1 MFKDKVKVTVVALVM
16 VLLMVLSITTDLF
29 VGLADVFRAKAE
41 EATPTDATPV
51 TRDVTVYKELND
63 SDKDKNLAGAVIKV
77 FKDSACT
84 ESITEFVLSYDGK
97 SYGGDDRVVYKSL
110 EERANANASK
120 AIAKLQEDTYY
131 YQLDKKLFRSN
142 DDYSKTGY
150 DYNNTVGSFSIVA
163 GDGVQEIKLDNNM
176 FRPTEKVA
184 TPTDASSEVSTEV
197 TTEAVTEPD
206 TQVATTSDASSE
218 ETEATTQIA
227 TPTDSIPEVKP
238 VATLASVMRAAGAS
252 YWIYGDYS
260 GMSSGDYH
268 VSTDKD
274 NVPMSGNASR
284 VFCGTASKQGP
295 GKPYYGSSQGYTR
308 RVVNNSS
315 TVKVLSYYYD
325 VLAKQSDHSANW
337 QNHVTQTAHA
347 LSYINGYGASYKPS
361 WWSAAMARPVYS
373 MSETQIYVGSNTTT
387 SVVNYTSSEIHRG
400 NREASDGLHTL
411 YNVQWTAVKT
421 VSGTSLKNYFTVKV
435 PSNVRIYVKRNNGKW
450 GSATNTDV
458 NLYSGDKFFFTT
470 SKLTDRTTTIAN
482 SKAALTGFTAYAY
495 DPVNTKNQ
503 TMYGNGV
510 SETRSIQFSIPWKDV
525 YHKLTLDKLVC
536 VGGNYKV
543 DASTA
548 GTQYTVY
555 WVDKTTNSNRFGKIA
570 VFEIQTNGKG
580 KVKYLRQNN
589 YGTTFKPSGFGTYT
603 LDGLPTG
610 VYRIVETKTNDGFE
624 TAKPCRINFSNGAA
638 VDAEGNASGESKHF
652 EIAFKTN
659 DNVKNQV
666 ANFTSFEQKESG
678 DPLAIKIQKIDA
690 DTKETVG
697 LGSGSLAGAEFTIKY
712 YEDAEGVGTIGI
724 SVPTGT
730 PTARW
735 VIKTDEDGYASLAN
749 DEYIVS
755 KPSKLPDS
763 VKIVKGKYNI
773 CKPGTIV
780 ITESEAPKNY
790 NKFSKVTTQAGTST
804 DVDNV
809 VIRADY
815 NDKGEIKLY
824 SCKKDQSGKLV
835 KFGASMTG
843 SAIKIYEPVK
853 RYNLRLQKTD
863 GYEHPMANVAFV
875 ITCRETGE
883 SHVMLTDSDGILDTS
898 RVVTSGGK
906 FKVNANDDLY
916 EQALTDNSIIPEYVQ
931 TSVFFND
938 DSDVA
943 VTASRHSEGA
953 LYAGTYIIRELH
965 RQYVTVDGEKCKLSE
980 VYKIPAAIKVTVP
993 GTDNNAVGE
1002 HDTKDAGTMTNIR
1015 IPSISS
1021 VAMDADSAT
1030 KMSITSKD
1038 AKFRD
1043 IVTIHNPELDKTY
1056 TLMSIAVDTATGL
1069 AYVGADGQYV
1079 RTTEYLGKGSGL
1091 IGADVPLELTAN
1103 TTGTE
1108 VNQLTFF
1115 EYLVEGKTTNLVG
1128 VDSDGKPVEP
1138 AKCVAKDASVSN
1150 KAQTVNVIS
1159 LETEVLVN
1167 STKTNESPAAI
1178 STVTDTVTTHGLIA
1192 GESFTINSTI
1202 KVDGKSIGVQSTD
1215 FTADGKDKEVSV
1227 VFKDLDLSKLA
1238 NKRLSIVTELIYKN
1252 KVILTHNDDG
1262 KDLNEEFYTPEMHS
1276 NAIDVD
1282 TLTKMSKTSE
1292 TAKFKDTVDIK
1303 NLSAATQYTLQSI
1316 AVDTATGLAY
1326 KDASGKYVVGHE
1338 TFTTKTSKDND
1349 RVGATADIEFTANTK
1364 DTNVTQITFYEYLVR
1379 GSVDSDISVDE
1390 NGYPVR
1396 PANWIAEDASTSN
1409 VDQTLNLVNL
1419 ETKVLVDS
1427 TKTNVAPADKKVDVT
1442 DTVTLHNLV
1451 AGTKFTLVGKV
1462 SDGENIKVENEV
1474 EFTAKGGDETVSVP
1488 FKSLDLTKY
1497 AGKSLYVIC
1506 ELKYDGEVIATHNE
1520 DGTDPD
1526 EVFYVPAVETNAIDA
1541 TTNTQYSILDKTQI
1555 IDSVKYSNLPTE
1567 YEYELETTFVDSTT
1581 GEEIKK
1587 TEIEKDPYWGMLRDL
1602 GYVTDETSSD
1612 STGDSVA
1619 EDTGKIVSEV
1629 GKAFKRTQVLKPEK
1643 MDDMINVAFDI
1654 DPRSFNLEGKTI
1666 TIQQVI
1672 KLNGVVVAKHTD
1684 KDAESQQISFPT
1696 GSTLAVD
1703 NTSHNHTIAP
1713 TKNADV
1719 VDTIFCKN
1727 LATGISV
1734 DFYGIAIDK
1743 DTNKPVEL
1751 NGKPVVVKQ
1760 NETISKADQEVQLHY
1775 VVDGTKLK
1783 GKRLTSF
1790 VFAVYNGKIVFK
1802 HTDLNSAEQSFSFS
1816 SLRTKFLDDKNGTH
1830 ATMLTEDVHQTDT
1843 VTLDGLTKGEGF
1855 TLKGV
1860 VYNKS
1865 TRKPMLVNGKQVT
1878 NSIDFT
1884 AKGNSEEVALKYQY
1898 NGLKS
1903 DAYHK
1908 DKNDDLVSFVY
1919 LYKDGVLID
1928 KEEDFDS
1935 FDQTIKLPS
1944 CGTSASDGITKLHV
1958 GYASKTAIFRDSV
1971 DYYNLIV
1978 GDWYS
1983 TTLTLHLNKNGKDAG
1998 PLKDANGNLITATVK
2013 FQAKTTDG
2021 SVKVEVKY
2029 DASLLAG
2036 ETITAFET
2044 IRTKGYEVCG
2054 HTEITDKGQQIH
2066 YPELKTSAKN
2076 SKDNSQHVKE
2086 GEVAKIV
2093 DTVNYSKLDSSVA
2106 YKVVTE
2112 AWDYNTQQIVV
2123 SDGKKV
2129 RKVTELHVDS
2139 KKPENGSFDVS
2150 MSFKTDGLGKHK
2162 VVIFEYV
2169 YDNKGNLISK
2179 EADFDAESQTI
2190 YIDKTPN
2197 KTGDRTAM
2205 FLSILVGMLGLGVVT
2220 LFVTRRKKK

>member
-63 SDKDKNLAGAVIKV
+63 SDKDRNLAGAVIKV

-97 SYGGDDRVVYKSL
+97 SYGGDDRVVYKNL
-110 EERANANASK
+110 EERADANASK

-131 YQLDKKLFRSN
+131 YQLDEKLFRSN

-184 TPTDASSEVSTEV
+184 TSTDASSEVSTEV
-197 TTEAVTEPD
+197 NTEATTEPD

-218 ETEATTQIA
+218 ETETTTQIA

-238 VATLASVMRAAGAS
+238 VATLASVFRMAKAAKAATTTAVSRGTGYGYDGGTISYIFYINKGLTYNNTGYAFCMEEDKTGPTSGTGTVSSIGKSNITKALYYSFAGPGAGSYDGAPSSGGLNGDNVMTLSCILDYYYTGYWDSGDFGTAYDNAISYEKWLKGKDMPNTLADTAFSIAGKSDDFTASRAA
-252 YWIYGDYS
+252 YNI
-260 GMSSGDYH
+260 
-268 VSTDKD
+268 TDKTQTTNEWAVVSKKSVTVTIPTGVTMHKTD
-274 NVPMSGNASR
+274 SKGKKSTHGA
-284 VFCGTASKQGP
+284 GTA
-295 GKPYYGSSQGYTR
+295 
-308 RVVNNSS
+308 
-315 TVKVLSYYYD
+315 TVSNGDKIYFSASI
-325 VLAKQSDHSANW
+325 AKGGTSD
-337 QNHVTQTAHA
+337 
-347 LSYINGYGASYKPS
+347 IKF
-361 WWSAAMARPVYS
+361 
-373 MSETQIYVGSNTTT
+373 T
-387 SVVNYTSSEIHRG
+387 SVKGYSAYKADFGAKLQVLGFLGEPTDKEFTAKLQWNSPNFSLRKTDSKTKQPVEGAEYLVYCAQDNEKVNVVRFKTNSNGVGEITSVNPTQASGEVGKTVVKLKAGVRYYIVETKAPEHYKLNKNKQVAIGGEKYPYEAHIGVNATDGHVDYTSITGATFSTTATG
-400 NREASDGLHTL
+400 VTYHT
-411 YNVQWTAVKT
+411 VDKVAHDPVSIVIRKIDS
-421 VSGTSLKNYFTVKV
+421 VSGRAVPAGTAALAGAVFKMEYFK
-435 PSNVRIYVKRNNGKW
+435 GKDSVS
-450 GSATNTDV
+450 GSATNTWYLQTKLADGRYV
-458 NLYSGDKFFFTT
+458 ARFARGYLYSDSTHKSDAAPAEVDASGVYELEAGCMRITEVIAPSGYEKVTADNAGWIKLGGSIDRLTESASITVKIGNGNIYYGNTAVKDGVVEIGEQKERYDFKLKKVDSYGNPMAGVAFLVTASNGDQHVVVTDKNGEFDSSKLDYTNVNGNDATLAKAMADTTLYPTYKETNVFFTT
-470 SKLTDRTTTIAN
+470 PGSGKTAAAEIKEETVDG
-482 SKAALTGFTAYAY
+482 KAPRPLY
-495 DPVNTKNQ
+495 
-503 TMYGNGV
+503 
-510 SETRSIQFSIPWKDV
+510 KD
-525 YHKLTLDKLVC
+525 
-536 VGGNYKV
+536 
-543 DASTA
+543 
-548 GTQYTVY
+548 
-555 WVDKTTNSNRFGKIA
+555 
-570 VFEIQTNGKG
+570 
-580 KVKYLRQNN
+580 
-589 YGTTFKPSGFGTYT
+589 TYT
-603 LDGLPTG
+603 
-610 VYRIVETKTNDGFE
+610 
-624 TAKPCRINFSNGAA
+624 
-638 VDAEGNASGESKHF
+638 
-652 EIAFKTN
+652 
-659 DNVKNQV
+659 
-666 ANFTSFEQKESG
+666 
-678 DPLAIKIQKIDA
+678 
-690 DTKETVG
+690 
-697 LGSGSLAGAEFTIKY
+697 
-712 YEDAEGVGTIGI
+712 
-724 SVPTGT
+724 
-730 PTARW
+730 
-735 VIKTDEDGYASLAN
+735 
-749 DEYIVS
+749 
-755 KPSKLPDS
+755 
-763 VKIVKGKYNI
+763 
-773 CKPGTIV
+773 
-780 ITESEAPKNY
+780 
-790 NKFSKVTTQAGTST
+790 
-804 DVDNV
+804 
-809 VIRADY
+809 
-815 NDKGEIKLY
+815 
-824 SCKKDQSGKLV
+824 
-835 KFGASMTG
+835 
-843 SAIKIYEPVK
+843 
-853 RYNLRLQKTD
+853 
-863 GYEHPMANVAFV
+863 
-875 ITCRETGE
+875 
-883 SHVMLTDSDGILDTS
+883 
-898 RVVTSGGK
+898 
-906 FKVNANDDLY
+906 
-916 EQALTDNSIIPEYVQ
+916 
-931 TSVFFND
+931 
-938 DSDVA
+938 
-943 VTASRHSEGA
+943 
-953 LYAGTYIIRELH
+953 IREIH
-965 RQYVTVDGEKCKLSE
+965 RQYVTIDGKKYKLTQ
-980 VYKIPAAIKVTVP
+980 VYDLGPAQKITV
-993 GTDNNAVGE
+993 
-1002 HDTKDAGTMTNIR
+1002 
-1015 IPSISS
+1015 S
-1021 VAMDADSAT
+1021 DSAKNGAVIDFGTYTNTAIPKMTSSAISTDTNT
-1030 KMSITSKD
+1030 KMSVAGKNSSFKD
-1038 AKFRD
+1038 SVKATNLKAS
-1043 IVTIHNPELDKTY
+1043 TKY
-1056 TLMSIAVDTATGL
+1056 TLMSVAVDANTGK
-1069 AYVGADGQYV
+1069 AYKDADGKYV
-1079 RTTEYLGKGSGL
+1079 AKNVEF
-1091 IGADVPLELTAN
+1091 
-1103 TTGTE
+1103 TTGAVKKGTVFPE
-1108 VNQLTFF
+1108 TTASVTFTGVNTSNVKSRKLVFY
-1115 EYLVEGKTTNLVG
+1115 EYLVEGSVTKTVSL
-1128 VDSDGKPVEP
+1128 DSAGKPVEP
-1138 AKCVAKDASVSN
+1138 ANCVAKDASVSN

-1159 LETEVLVN
+1159 LET
-1167 STKTNESPAAI
+1167 
-1178 STVTDTVTTHGLIA
+1178 
-1192 GESFTINSTI
+1192 
-1202 KVDGKSIGVQSTD
+1202 
-1215 FTADGKDKEVSV
+1215 
-1227 VFKDLDLSKLA
+1227 
-1238 NKRLSIVTELIYKN
+1238 
-1252 KVILTHNDDG
+1252 
-1262 KDLNEEFYTPEMHS
+1262 
-1276 NAIDVD
+1276 
-1282 TLTKMSKTSE
+1282 
-1292 TAKFKDTVDIK
+1292 
-1303 NLSAATQYTLQSI
+1303 
-1316 AVDTATGLAY
+1316 
-1326 KDASGKYVVGHE
+1326 
-1338 TFTTKTSKDND
+1338 
-1349 RVGATADIEFTANTK
+1349 
-1364 DTNVTQITFYEYLVR
+1364 
-1379 GSVDSDISVDE
+1379 
-1390 NGYPVR
+1390 
-1396 PANWIAEDASTSN
+1396 
-1409 VDQTLNLVNL
+1409 
-1419 ETKVLVDS
+1419 KVLVDS
-1427 TKTNVAPADKKVDVT
+1427 TKTNVAPADEKVDVT

-1451 AGTKFTLVGKV
+1451 AETKFTLVGKV

-1474 EFTAKGGDETVSVP
+1474 EFTAKGDDETVSVP
-1488 FKSLDLTKY
+1488 LKGLNLTEY

-1526 EVFYVPAVETNAIDA
+1526 EKFYVPAVETNAIDA

-1567 YEYELETTFVDSTT
+1567 YEYELETTFVDSAT

-1587 TEIEKDPYWGMLRDL
+1587 TEIEKDPYWNMLKDL

-1643 MDDMINVAFDI
+1643 MDDTVNVTFDI

-1666 TIQQVI
+1666 TIRQVI
-1672 KLNGVVVAKHTD
+1672 KLNGVAVAKHTD

-1713 TKNADV
+1713 TKDADV

-1760 NETISKADQEVQLHY
+1760 SETISKADQEVQLHY

-1802 HTDLNSAEQSFSFS
+1802 HTDPNSAEQSFSFS

-1843 VTLDGLTKGEGF
+1843 VTLDGLTKGESF

-1865 TRKPMLVNGKQVT
+1865 TRKPMLVDGKQVT

-1919 LYKDGVLID
+1919 LYKDGILID

-1983 TTLTLHLNKNGKDAG
+1983 TTLTLHLNKDGKDAG

-2054 HTEITDKGQQIH
+2054 HTEITDEGQQIH

-2150 MSFKTDGLGKHK
+2150 MSFKTDGLGKHRI
-2162 VVIFEYV
+2162 VIFEYV

-2197 KTGDRTAM
+2197 KTGDRTVV
-2205 FLSILVGMLGLGVVT
+2205 FLSILAGMLGLGVVT

>member
-63 SDKDKNLAGAVIKV
+63 SDKDRNLAGAVIKV
-77 FKDSACT
+77 FKDSECT

-97 SYGGDDRVVYKSL
+97 SYGGDDRVVYKNL

-131 YQLDKKLFRSN
+131 YQLDEKLFRSN

-163 GDGVQEIKLDNNM
+163 GDGVQEIKLDNNI
-176 FRPTEKVA
+176 FRPTEKVT

-197 TTEAVTEPD
+197 TTETTTEPD

-218 ETEATTQIA
+218 ETETTTQVA

-238 VATLASVMRAAGAS
+238 VATLASVFRAAVADV
-252 YWIYGDYS
+252 YVW
-260 GMSSGDYH
+260 
-268 VSTDKD
+268 
-274 NVPMSGNASR
+274 
-284 VFCGTASKQGP
+284 GTE
-295 GKPYYGSSQGYTR
+295 SQGCGNYHKTSSSANSANMSLDGDIGSRMFCVDWGANGPSLANGYTKPVKYSR
-308 RVVNNSS
+308 GGGAGVSLRKVVA
-315 TVKVLSYYYD
+315 YYYE
-325 VLAKQSDHSANW
+325 VLAKTSGNLAATEHY
-337 QNHVTQTAHA
+337 
-347 LSYINGYGASYKPS
+347 LSLLNGKKGTTPTWA
-361 WWSAAMARPVYS
+361 SAAMKYTALASGEETISIDKTKPSMTYYKSYSFKANSEVFHTSTNVFVSEPVTVTAEKSEQYFTAS
-373 MSETQIYVGSNTTT
+373 VPKDCAVYVYNYNSETKKY
-387 SVVNYTSSEIHRG
+387 
-400 NREASDGLHTL
+400 
-411 YNVQWTAVKT
+411 QWTRYGSTDNLKLKNGDKFRIVLPKSFANKT
-421 VSGTSLKNYFTVKV
+421 VSLSGTARYGGWDVYYYNPNDPAWLDCQQMVLATETDKPEFSLSVKTGNVPPDHDPVNVEIRKIDSVSGKAVPAGTAALAGAVFKMEYFK
-435 PSNVRIYVKRNNGKW
+435 GKDSVS
-450 GSATNTDV
+450 GSATNTWYLQTAYDSSIKGYV
-458 NLYSGDKFFFTT
+458 AKFARGYLYSDSTHKSDAAPAEVDASGVYELEAGCMRITEVIAPSGYEKVTASNKGWIKLGGSIDRLTGSASITVKIGNGNIYYGNTAVKDGVVDIGEQKERYDFKLKKVDSYGNPMAGVAFLVTASNGDQHVVVTDKNGEFDSSKLDYTNVNGNDATLAKAMADTTLYPTYKETNVFFTT
-470 SKLTDRTTTIAN
+470 PGSGKT
-482 SKAALTGFTAYAY
+482 AAA
-495 DPVNTKNQ
+495 
-503 TMYGNGV
+503 
-510 SETRSIQFSIPWKDV
+510 
-525 YHKLTLDKLVC
+525 
-536 VGGNYKV
+536 
-543 DASTA
+543 
-548 GTQYTVY
+548 
-555 WVDKTTNSNRFGKIA
+555 
-570 VFEIQTNGKG
+570 EI
-580 KVKYLRQNN
+580 
-589 YGTTFKPSGFGTYT
+589 
-603 LDGLPTG
+603 
-610 VYRIVETKTNDGFE
+610 
-624 TAKPCRINFSNGAA
+624 
-638 VDAEGNASGESKHF
+638 
-652 EIAFKTN
+652 
-659 DNVKNQV
+659 
-666 ANFTSFEQKESG
+666 KE
-678 DPLAIKIQKIDA
+678 
-690 DTKETVG
+690 ETVG
-697 LGSGSLAGAEFTIKY
+697 T
-712 YEDAEGVGTIGI
+712 
-724 SVPTGT
+724 
-730 PTARW
+730 TAPR
-735 VIKTDEDGYASLAN
+735 
-749 DEYIVS
+749 
-755 KPSKLPDS
+755 P
-763 VKIVKGKYNI
+763 
-773 CKPGTIV
+773 
-780 ITESEAPKNY
+780 
-790 NKFSKVTTQAGTST
+790 
-804 DVDNV
+804 
-809 VIRADY
+809 
-815 NDKGEIKLY
+815 LY
-824 SCKKDQSGKLV
+824 KD
-835 KFGASMTG
+835 
-843 SAIKIYEPVK
+843 
-853 RYNLRLQKTD
+853 
-863 GYEHPMANVAFV
+863 
-875 ITCRETGE
+875 
-883 SHVMLTDSDGILDTS
+883 
-898 RVVTSGGK
+898 
-906 FKVNANDDLY
+906 
-916 EQALTDNSIIPEYVQ
+916 
-931 TSVFFND
+931 
-938 DSDVA
+938 
-943 VTASRHSEGA
+943 
-953 LYAGTYIIRELH
+953 TYTIREIH
-965 RQYVTVDGEKCKLSE
+965 RQYVTIDGKKYKLTQ
-980 VYKIPAAIKVTVP
+980 VYDLGPAQKITV
-993 GTDNNAVGE
+993 
-1002 HDTKDAGTMTNIR
+1002 
-1015 IPSISS
+1015 S
-1021 VAMDADSAT
+1021 DSAKNGAVIDFGTYTNTAIPKMTSSAISTDTNT
-1030 KMSITSKD
+1030 KMSVVGKNASFKD
-1038 AKFRD
+1038 SIKATNLKAS
-1043 IVTIHNPELDKTY
+1043 TKY
-1056 TLMSIAVDTATGL
+1056 TLMSVAVDANTGK
-1069 AYVGADGQYV
+1069 AYKDADGKYV
-1079 RTTEYLGKGSGL
+1079 AKNV
-1091 IGADVPLELTAN
+1091 AV
-1103 TTGTE
+1103 TTGAVKKGTVFPE
-1108 VNQLTFF
+1108 TTASVTFTGVNTSNVKSRKLVFY
-1115 EYLVEGKTTNLVG
+1115 EYLVEGSVTKTVSL
-1128 VDSDGKPVEP
+1128 DSDGKPVEP
-1138 AKCVAKDASVSN
+1138 ANCVAKDASVSN

-1159 LETEVLVN
+1159 LETKVLVN

-1178 STVTDTVTTHGLIA
+1178 STVTDKVSLHGLIA
-1192 GESFTINSTI
+1192 GESFNINSTI

-1215 FTADGKDKEVSV
+1215 FTAEGNDKEVSV

-1238 NKRLSIVTELIYKN
+1238 NKRLSIVTELIYKG

-1303 NLSAATQYTLQSI
+1303 NLSTATQYTLQSI

-1326 KDASGKYVVGHE
+1326 KDASGKYVVGHKI
-1338 TFTTKTSKDND
+1338 FTTESTEDNQGAD
-1349 RVGATADIEFTANTK
+1349 RVGATVDIEFIANTK
-1364 DTNVTQITFYEYLVR
+1364 GTNVTQITFYEYLVR

-1567 YEYELETTFVDSTT
+1567 YEYELETTFVDSAT
-1581 GEEIKK
+1581 GEEMKK
-1587 TEIEKDPYWGMLRDL
+1587 TEIEKDPYWSMLKDL

-1629 GKAFKRTQVLKPEK
+1629 GKAFKRTQILKPEK

-1751 NGKPVVVKQ
+1751 NGRPVVVKQ

-1983 TTLTLHLNKNGKDAG
+1983 TTLTLHLNKDGKDAG

-2036 ETITAFET
+2036 ETVTAFET

-2054 HTEITDKGQQIH
+2054 HTEITDEGQQIH

-2205 FLSILVGMLGLGVVT
+2205 FLSILAGMLGLGVVT

>member
-63 SDKDKNLAGAVIKV
+63 SDKDRNLAGAVIKV

-150 DYNNTVGSFSIVA
+150 DYNNIVGSFSIVA

-184 TPTDASSEVSTEV
+184 TSTDASSEVSTEV
-197 TTEAVTEPD
+197 TTETTTESD

-218 ETEATTQIA
+218 ETETTTQVA

-238 VATLASVMRAAGAS
+238 VATLASVFRMAKAAKAAFANNVWVNGSFGAG
-252 YWIYGDYS
+252 YGNYHIVASEYTDGPS
-260 GMSSGDYH
+260 GTNGDMG
-268 VSTDKD
+268 T
-274 NVPMSGNASR
+274 R
-284 VFCGTASKQGP
+284 VFCVQKDKYGPCSSNTGKGGVLYSKENI
-295 GKPYYGSSQGYTR
+295 GSEPTEI
-308 RVVNNSS
+308 VMK
-315 TVKVLSYYYD
+315 KVLAYYYD
-325 VLAKQSDHSANW
+325 ELPKNGTTLKETEHY
-337 QNHVTQTAHA
+337 
-347 LSYINGYGASYKPS
+347 LSLLYSNSGETPS
-361 WWSAAMARPVYS
+361 WAKAAKEHPLYTAAQAKISFTVDSTAAETKSYSSISFRNETYTNVFVSKRFIVTTSATKQYCTLTVPKGVTLWIRRASDNSTVTGKADTTVTLYKGDTVRLVTS
-373 MSETQIYVGSNTTT
+373 KSKHGSETTLSGTGHYGEWSFCYYIPNDIRYVGFQKLLTGSRT
-387 SVVNYTSSEIHRG
+387 
-400 NREASDGLHTL
+400 
-411 YNVQWTAVKT
+411 QPT
-421 VSGTSLKNYFTVKV
+421 VSLSVTWT
-435 PSNVRIYVKRNNGKW
+435 
-450 GSATNTDV
+450 
-458 NLYSGDKFFFTT
+458 
-470 SKLTDRTTTIAN
+470 
-482 SKAALTGFTAYAY
+482 AY
-495 DPVNTKNQ
+495 DPINI
-503 TMYGNGV
+503 
-510 SETRSIQFSIPWKDV
+510 EID
-525 YHKLTLDKLVC
+525 
-536 VGGNYKV
+536 KV
-543 DASTA
+543 DSIRED
-548 GTQYTVY
+548 GTQVG
-555 WVDKTTNSNRFGKIA
+555 KT
-570 VFEIQTNGKG
+570 
-580 KVKYLRQNN
+580 
-589 YGTTFKPSGFGTYT
+589 
-603 LDGLPTG
+603 
-610 VYRIVETKTNDGFE
+610 
-624 TAKPCRINFSNGAA
+624 
-638 VDAEGNASGESKHF
+638 
-652 EIAFKTN
+652 
-659 DNVKNQV
+659 
-666 ANFTSFEQKESG
+666 
-678 DPLAIKIQKIDA
+678 
-690 DTKETVG
+690 
-697 LGSGSLAGAEFTIKY
+697 SLAGAIFKMEYFKGKTT
-712 YEDAEGVGTIGI
+712 ASGA
-724 SVPTGT
+724 PTNT
-730 PTARW
+730 W
-735 VIKTDEDGYASLAN
+735 YIKTVKNGSHYRAAFSKTCLVTGNKNYPSDAAPETVSNTGIYELEDGAMR
-749 DEYIVS
+749 
-755 KPSKLPDS
+755 
-763 VKIVKGKYNI
+763 
-773 CKPGTIV
+773 
-780 ITESEAPKNY
+780 ITEVKAPSGYKVVDGKN
-790 NKFSKVTTQAGTST
+790 KGFFKVKQTKVTGSSITVRVTGGRTIYAGAEITA
-804 DVDNV
+804 DAFKQYEQKERYDFRLKKVDSYGN
-809 VIRADY
+809 
-815 NDKGEIKLY
+815 
-824 SCKKDQSGKLV
+824 
-835 KFGASMTG
+835 
-843 SAIKIYEPVK
+843 
-853 RYNLRLQKTD
+853 
-863 GYEHPMANVAFV
+863 PMAGVAF
-875 ITCRETGE
+875 
-883 SHVMLTDSDGILDTS
+883 L
-898 RVVTSGGK
+898 
-906 FKVNANDDLY
+906 
-916 EQALTDNSIIPEYVQ
+916 
-931 TSVFFND
+931 
-938 DSDVA
+938 
-943 VTASRHSEGA
+943 VTASNGDQHVVVTDKNGEFDSSKLGYTNVNGNDA
-953 LYAGTYIIRELH
+953 TLAKAIADTTLYPTYKETNVFFTTPGSGKTAAAEIKEETVGTTAPRPLYKDTYTVREIH
-965 RQYVTVDGEKCKLSE
+965 RQYVTIDGKKYKLTQ
-980 VYKIPAAIKVTVP
+980 VYDLGPAQKITVSDSAKNGAVIDFGTYTNTAIPKMTSSAIS
-993 GTDNNAVGE
+993 TDTN
-1002 HDTKDAGTMTNIR
+1002 TKI
-1015 IPSISS
+1015 S
-1021 VAMDADSAT
+1021 VAGKNASFKDSIKAT
-1030 KMSITSKD
+1030 NLKASTK
-1038 AKFRD
+1038 
-1043 IVTIHNPELDKTY
+1043 Y
-1056 TLMSIAVDTATGL
+1056 TLMSVAVDANTGK
-1069 AYVGADGQYV
+1069 AYKDADGKYV
-1079 RTTEYLGKGSGL
+1079 AKNVEF
-1091 IGADVPLELTAN
+1091 
-1103 TTGTE
+1103 TTGAVKKGTVFPE
-1108 VNQLTFF
+1108 TTASVTFTGVNTSNVKSRKLVFY
-1115 EYLVEGKTTNLVG
+1115 EYLVEGSVTKTVSL
-1128 VDSDGKPVEP
+1128 DSAGKPVEP
-1138 AKCVAKDASVSN
+1138 ANCVAKDASVSN

-1159 LETEVLVN
+1159 LET
-1167 STKTNESPAAI
+1167 
-1178 STVTDTVTTHGLIA
+1178 
-1192 GESFTINSTI
+1192 
-1202 KVDGKSIGVQSTD
+1202 
-1215 FTADGKDKEVSV
+1215 
-1227 VFKDLDLSKLA
+1227 
-1238 NKRLSIVTELIYKN
+1238 
-1252 KVILTHNDDG
+1252 
-1262 KDLNEEFYTPEMHS
+1262 
-1276 NAIDVD
+1276 
-1282 TLTKMSKTSE
+1282 
-1292 TAKFKDTVDIK
+1292 
-1303 NLSAATQYTLQSI
+1303 
-1316 AVDTATGLAY
+1316 
-1326 KDASGKYVVGHE
+1326 
-1338 TFTTKTSKDND
+1338 
-1349 RVGATADIEFTANTK
+1349 
-1364 DTNVTQITFYEYLVR
+1364 
-1379 GSVDSDISVDE
+1379 
-1390 NGYPVR
+1390 
-1396 PANWIAEDASTSN
+1396 
-1409 VDQTLNLVNL
+1409 
-1419 ETKVLVDS
+1419 KVLVDS
-1427 TKTNVAPADKKVDVT
+1427 TKTNVAPADEKVDVT

-1474 EFTAKGGDETVSVP
+1474 EFTAKGDDETVSVP
-1488 FKSLDLTKY
+1488 LKGLNLTEY

-1526 EVFYVPAVETNAIDA
+1526 EKFYVPAVETNAIDA

-1567 YEYELETTFVDSTT
+1567 YEYELETTFVDSAT

-1587 TEIEKDPYWGMLRDL
+1587 TEIEKDPYWNMLKDL

-1643 MDDMINVAFDI
+1643 MDDTVNVTFDI

-1666 TIQQVI
+1666 TIRQVI
-1672 KLNGVVVAKHTD
+1672 KLNGVAVAKHTD

-1713 TKNADV
+1713 TKDADV

-1760 NETISKADQEVQLHY
+1760 SETISKADQEVQLHY

-1802 HTDLNSAEQSFSFS
+1802 HTDPNSAEQSFSFS

-1843 VTLDGLTKGEGF
+1843 VTLDGLTKGERF

-1865 TRKPMLVNGKQVT
+1865 TRKPMLVDGKQVT

-1919 LYKDGVLID
+1919 LYKDGILID

-1983 TTLTLHLNKNGKDAG
+1983 TTLTLHLNKDGKDAG

-2054 HTEITDKGQQIH
+2054 HTEITDEGQQIH

-2150 MSFKTDGLGKHK
+2150 MSFKTDGLGKHRI
-2162 VVIFEYV
+2162 VIFEYV

-2197 KTGDRTAM
+2197 KTGDRTVM
-2205 FLSILVGMLGLGVVT
+2205 FLSILAGMLGLGVVT
-2220 LFVTRRKKK
+2220 LFVTKRKKK

>member
-63 SDKDKNLAGAVIKV
+63 SDKDRNLAGAVIKV

-150 DYNNTVGSFSIVA
+150 DYNNIVGSFSIVA

-184 TPTDASSEVSTEV
+184 TSTDASSEVSTEV
-197 TTEAVTEPD
+197 TTETTTESD

-218 ETEATTQIA
+218 ETETTTQVA

-238 VATLASVMRAAGAS
+238 VATLASVFRMAKAAKAAFANNVWVNGSFGAG
-252 YWIYGDYS
+252 YGNYHIVASEYTDGPS
-260 GMSSGDYH
+260 GTNGDMG
-268 VSTDKD
+268 T
-274 NVPMSGNASR
+274 R
-284 VFCGTASKQGP
+284 VFCVQKDKYGPCSSNTGKGGVLYSKENI
-295 GKPYYGSSQGYTR
+295 GSEPTEI
-308 RVVNNSS
+308 VMK
-315 TVKVLSYYYD
+315 KVLAYYYD
-325 VLAKQSDHSANW
+325 ELPKNGTTLKETEHY
-337 QNHVTQTAHA
+337 
-347 LSYINGYGASYKPS
+347 LSLLYSNSGETPS
-361 WWSAAMARPVYS
+361 WAKAAKEHPLYTAAQAKISFTVDSTAAETKSYSSISFRNETYTNVFVSKRFIVTTSATKQYCTLTVPKGVTLWIRRASDNSTVTGKADTTVTLYKGDTVRLVTS
-373 MSETQIYVGSNTTT
+373 KSKHGSETTLSGTGHYGEWSFCYYIPNDIRYVGFQKLLTGSRT
-387 SVVNYTSSEIHRG
+387 
-400 NREASDGLHTL
+400 
-411 YNVQWTAVKT
+411 QPT
-421 VSGTSLKNYFTVKV
+421 VSLSVTW
-435 PSNVRIYVKRNNGKW
+435 P
-450 GSATNTDV
+450 
-458 NLYSGDKFFFTT
+458 
-470 SKLTDRTTTIAN
+470 
-482 SKAALTGFTAYAY
+482 AY
-495 DPVNTKNQ
+495 DPINI
-503 TMYGNGV
+503 
-510 SETRSIQFSIPWKDV
+510 EID
-525 YHKLTLDKLVC
+525 
-536 VGGNYKV
+536 KV
-543 DASTA
+543 DSIRED
-548 GTQYTVY
+548 GTQVG
-555 WVDKTTNSNRFGKIA
+555 KT
-570 VFEIQTNGKG
+570 
-580 KVKYLRQNN
+580 
-589 YGTTFKPSGFGTYT
+589 
-603 LDGLPTG
+603 
-610 VYRIVETKTNDGFE
+610 
-624 TAKPCRINFSNGAA
+624 
-638 VDAEGNASGESKHF
+638 
-652 EIAFKTN
+652 
-659 DNVKNQV
+659 
-666 ANFTSFEQKESG
+666 
-678 DPLAIKIQKIDA
+678 
-690 DTKETVG
+690 
-697 LGSGSLAGAEFTIKY
+697 SLAGAIFKMEYFKGKTTVSG
-712 YEDAEGVGTIGI
+712 A
-724 SVPTGT
+724 PTNT
-730 PTARW
+730 W
-735 VIKTDEDGYASLAN
+735 YIKTVKNGSHYRAAFSKTCLVTGNKNYPSDAAPETVSNTGIYELEDGAMR
-749 DEYIVS
+749 
-755 KPSKLPDS
+755 
-763 VKIVKGKYNI
+763 
-773 CKPGTIV
+773 
-780 ITESEAPKNY
+780 ITEVKAPSGYKVVDGKN
-790 NKFSKVTTQAGTST
+790 KGFFKVKQTKVTGSSITVRVTGGRTIYAGAEITA
-804 DVDNV
+804 DAFKQYEQKERYDFRLKKVDSYGN
-809 VIRADY
+809 
-815 NDKGEIKLY
+815 
-824 SCKKDQSGKLV
+824 
-835 KFGASMTG
+835 
-843 SAIKIYEPVK
+843 
-853 RYNLRLQKTD
+853 
-863 GYEHPMANVAFV
+863 PMAGVAF
-875 ITCRETGE
+875 
-883 SHVMLTDSDGILDTS
+883 L
-898 RVVTSGGK
+898 
-906 FKVNANDDLY
+906 
-916 EQALTDNSIIPEYVQ
+916 
-931 TSVFFND
+931 
-938 DSDVA
+938 
-943 VTASRHSEGA
+943 VTASNGDQHVVVTDKNGEFDSSKLGYTNVNGNDA
-953 LYAGTYIIRELH
+953 TLAKAIADTTLYPTYKETNVFFTTPGSGKTAAAEIKEETVGTTAPRPLYKDTYTVREIH
-965 RQYVTVDGEKCKLSE
+965 RQYVTIDGKKYKLTQ
-980 VYKIPAAIKVTVP
+980 VYDLGPAQKITVSDSAKNGAVIDFGTYTNTAIPKMTSSAIS
-993 GTDNNAVGE
+993 TDTN
-1002 HDTKDAGTMTNIR
+1002 TKI
-1015 IPSISS
+1015 S
-1021 VAMDADSAT
+1021 VAGKNASFKDSIKAT
-1030 KMSITSKD
+1030 NLKASTK
-1038 AKFRD
+1038 
-1043 IVTIHNPELDKTY
+1043 Y
-1056 TLMSIAVDTATGL
+1056 TLMSVAVDANTGK
-1069 AYVGADGQYV
+1069 AYKDADGKYV
-1079 RTTEYLGKGSGL
+1079 AKNVEF
-1091 IGADVPLELTAN
+1091 
-1103 TTGTE
+1103 TTGAVKKGTVFPE
-1108 VNQLTFF
+1108 TTASVTFTGVNTSNVKSRKLVFY
-1115 EYLVEGKTTNLVG
+1115 EYLVEGSVTKTVSL
-1128 VDSDGKPVEP
+1128 DSAGKPVEP
-1138 AKCVAKDASVSN
+1138 ANCVAKDASVSN

-1159 LETEVLVN
+1159 LET
-1167 STKTNESPAAI
+1167 
-1178 STVTDTVTTHGLIA
+1178 
-1192 GESFTINSTI
+1192 
-1202 KVDGKSIGVQSTD
+1202 
-1215 FTADGKDKEVSV
+1215 
-1227 VFKDLDLSKLA
+1227 
-1238 NKRLSIVTELIYKN
+1238 
-1252 KVILTHNDDG
+1252 
-1262 KDLNEEFYTPEMHS
+1262 
-1276 NAIDVD
+1276 
-1282 TLTKMSKTSE
+1282 
-1292 TAKFKDTVDIK
+1292 
-1303 NLSAATQYTLQSI
+1303 
-1316 AVDTATGLAY
+1316 
-1326 KDASGKYVVGHE
+1326 
-1338 TFTTKTSKDND
+1338 
-1349 RVGATADIEFTANTK
+1349 
-1364 DTNVTQITFYEYLVR
+1364 
-1379 GSVDSDISVDE
+1379 
-1390 NGYPVR
+1390 
-1396 PANWIAEDASTSN
+1396 
-1409 VDQTLNLVNL
+1409 
-1419 ETKVLVDS
+1419 KVLVDS
-1427 TKTNVAPADKKVDVT
+1427 TKTNVAPADEKVDVT

-1474 EFTAKGGDETVSVP
+1474 EFTAKGDDETVSVP
-1488 FKSLDLTKY
+1488 LKGLNLTEY

-1526 EVFYVPAVETNAIDA
+1526 EKFYVPAVETNAIDA

-1567 YEYELETTFVDSTT
+1567 YEYELETTFVDSAT

-1587 TEIEKDPYWGMLRDL
+1587 TEIEKDPYWNMLKDL

-1643 MDDMINVAFDI
+1643 MDDTVNVTFDI
-1654 DPRSFNLEGKTI
+1654 DQRSFNLEGKTI
-1666 TIQQVI
+1666 TIRQVI
-1672 KLNGVVVAKHTD
+1672 KLNGVAVAKHTD

-1713 TKNADV
+1713 TKDADV

-1760 NETISKADQEVQLHY
+1760 SETISKADQEVQLHY

-1802 HTDLNSAEQSFSFS
+1802 HTDPNSAEQSFSFS

-1843 VTLDGLTKGEGF
+1843 VTLDGLTKGERF

-1865 TRKPMLVNGKQVT
+1865 TRKPMLVDGKQVT

-1919 LYKDGVLID
+1919 LYKDGILID

-1983 TTLTLHLNKNGKDAG
+1983 TTLTLHLNKDGKDAG

-2054 HTEITDKGQQIH
+2054 HTEITDEGQQIH

-2150 MSFKTDGLGKHK
+2150 MSFKTDGLGKHRI
-2162 VVIFEYV
+2162 VIFEYV

-2197 KTGDRTAM
+2197 KTGDRTVM
-2205 FLSILVGMLGLGVVT
+2205 FLSILAGMLGLGVVT
-2220 LFVTRRKKK
+2220 LFVTKRKKK

>member
-41 EATPTDATPV
+41 KATPTDATPV

-63 SDKDKNLAGAVIKV
+63 SDKDRNLAGAVIKV

-97 SYGGDDRVVYKSL
+97 SYGGDDRVVYKNL

-131 YQLDKKLFRSN
+131 YQLDEKLFRSN

-218 ETEATTQIA
+218 ETETTTQVA

-238 VATLASVMRAAGAS
+238 VATLASVFRTAVADVYVWGTETQGCGNYHKTSSSANSANMSLDGDIGSRMFCVDWGA
-252 YWIYGDYS
+252 
-260 GMSSGDYH
+260 
-268 VSTDKD
+268 
-274 NVPMSGNASR
+274 N
-284 VFCGTASKQGP
+284 GP
-295 GKPYYGSSQGYTR
+295 SLANGYTR
-308 RVVNNSS
+308 PVKYSRGGGADVSLRKVVA
-315 TVKVLSYYYD
+315 YYYE
-325 VLAKQSDHSANW
+325 VLAKTSGNLAATEHYLSLL
-337 QNHVTQTAHA
+337 NHKKGTTPTWA
-347 LSYINGYGASYKPS
+347 
-361 WWSAAMARPVYS
+361 SAAMKYTALASGEETINIDKTKPSMTYYKSYSFKANGEVFHTSTNVFVSEPVTVTAEKSEQYFTAS
-373 MSETQIYVGSNTTT
+373 VPKDCAVYVYNYNSETKKY
-387 SVVNYTSSEIHRG
+387 
-400 NREASDGLHTL
+400 
-411 YNVQWTAVKT
+411 QWTRYGSTDNLKLKNGDKFRIVLPKSFANKT
-421 VSGTSLKNYFTVKV
+421 VSLSGTARYGGWDVYYYNPNDPAWLDCQQMVLATETDKPEFSLSVKTGNVPPEFDPINIVIDKVDSIREDGTQVGKTSLAGAIFKMEYFK
-435 PSNVRIYVKRNNGKW
+435 GKDSAS
-450 GSATNTDV
+450 GSATNTWYIKTVKNAAGDYTARFDKICLVTGNKNYPSDAAPTNTNAAGVYELEDGAMRITEVKAPSGYKVVDGKNKGFFYIGSKKVTGQASITVRVTGGKTILAGTEISAEAFKQYEQKERYDFKLKKVDSYGNPMAGVAFLVTASNGNQHVVVTDKNGEFDSSKLDYTNV
-458 NLYSGDKFFFTT
+458 NGNDATLAKAMADTTLYPTYKETNVFFTT
-470 SKLTDRTTTIAN
+470 PGSGKTAAAEIKEETVDG
-482 SKAALTGFTAYAY
+482 KAPRPLY
-495 DPVNTKNQ
+495 
-503 TMYGNGV
+503 
-510 SETRSIQFSIPWKDV
+510 KD
-525 YHKLTLDKLVC
+525 
-536 VGGNYKV
+536 
-543 DASTA
+543 
-548 GTQYTVY
+548 
-555 WVDKTTNSNRFGKIA
+555 
-570 VFEIQTNGKG
+570 
-580 KVKYLRQNN
+580 
-589 YGTTFKPSGFGTYT
+589 TYT
-603 LDGLPTG
+603 
-610 VYRIVETKTNDGFE
+610 
-624 TAKPCRINFSNGAA
+624 
-638 VDAEGNASGESKHF
+638 
-652 EIAFKTN
+652 
-659 DNVKNQV
+659 
-666 ANFTSFEQKESG
+666 
-678 DPLAIKIQKIDA
+678 
-690 DTKETVG
+690 
-697 LGSGSLAGAEFTIKY
+697 
-712 YEDAEGVGTIGI
+712 
-724 SVPTGT
+724 
-730 PTARW
+730 
-735 VIKTDEDGYASLAN
+735 
-749 DEYIVS
+749 
-755 KPSKLPDS
+755 
-763 VKIVKGKYNI
+763 
-773 CKPGTIV
+773 
-780 ITESEAPKNY
+780 
-790 NKFSKVTTQAGTST
+790 
-804 DVDNV
+804 
-809 VIRADY
+809 
-815 NDKGEIKLY
+815 
-824 SCKKDQSGKLV
+824 
-835 KFGASMTG
+835 
-843 SAIKIYEPVK
+843 
-853 RYNLRLQKTD
+853 
-863 GYEHPMANVAFV
+863 
-875 ITCRETGE
+875 
-883 SHVMLTDSDGILDTS
+883 
-898 RVVTSGGK
+898 
-906 FKVNANDDLY
+906 
-916 EQALTDNSIIPEYVQ
+916 
-931 TSVFFND
+931 
-938 DSDVA
+938 
-943 VTASRHSEGA
+943 
-953 LYAGTYIIRELH
+953 IREIH
-965 RQYVTVDGEKCKLSE
+965 RQYVTIDGKKYKLTQ
-980 VYKIPAAIKVTVP
+980 VYDLGPAQKITV
-993 GTDNNAVGE
+993 
-1002 HDTKDAGTMTNIR
+1002 
-1015 IPSISS
+1015 S
-1021 VAMDADSAT
+1021 DSAKNGAVIDFGTYTNTAIPKMTSSAISTDTNT
-1030 KMSITSKD
+1030 KMSVAGKNSSFKD
-1038 AKFRD
+1038 SVKATNLKAS
-1043 IVTIHNPELDKTY
+1043 TKY
-1056 TLMSIAVDTATGL
+1056 TLMSVAVDANTGK
-1069 AYVGADGQYV
+1069 AYKDADGKYV
-1079 RTTEYLGKGSGL
+1079 AKNVEF
-1091 IGADVPLELTAN
+1091 
-1103 TTGTE
+1103 TTGAVKKGTVFPE
-1108 VNQLTFF
+1108 TTASVTFTGVNTSNVKSRKLVFY
-1115 EYLVEGKTTNLVG
+1115 EYLVEGSVTKTVSL
-1128 VDSDGKPVEP
+1128 DSAGKPVEP
-1138 AKCVAKDASVSN
+1138 ANCVAKDASVSN

-1159 LETEVLVN
+1159 LET
-1167 STKTNESPAAI
+1167 
-1178 STVTDTVTTHGLIA
+1178 
-1192 GESFTINSTI
+1192 
-1202 KVDGKSIGVQSTD
+1202 
-1215 FTADGKDKEVSV
+1215 
-1227 VFKDLDLSKLA
+1227 
-1238 NKRLSIVTELIYKN
+1238 
-1252 KVILTHNDDG
+1252 
-1262 KDLNEEFYTPEMHS
+1262 
-1276 NAIDVD
+1276 
-1282 TLTKMSKTSE
+1282 
-1292 TAKFKDTVDIK
+1292 
-1303 NLSAATQYTLQSI
+1303 
-1316 AVDTATGLAY
+1316 
-1326 KDASGKYVVGHE
+1326 
-1338 TFTTKTSKDND
+1338 
-1349 RVGATADIEFTANTK
+1349 
-1364 DTNVTQITFYEYLVR
+1364 
-1379 GSVDSDISVDE
+1379 
-1390 NGYPVR
+1390 
-1396 PANWIAEDASTSN
+1396 
-1409 VDQTLNLVNL
+1409 
-1419 ETKVLVDS
+1419 KVLVDS
-1427 TKTNVAPADKKVDVT
+1427 TKTNVAPADEKVDVT

-1474 EFTAKGGDETVSVP
+1474 EFTAKGDDETVSVP
-1488 FKSLDLTKY
+1488 LKGLNLTEY

-1526 EVFYVPAVETNAIDA
+1526 EKFYVPAVETNAIDA

-1567 YEYELETTFVDSTT
+1567 YEYELETTFVDSAT

-1587 TEIEKDPYWGMLRDL
+1587 TEIEKDPYWNMLKDL

-1643 MDDMINVAFDI
+1643 MDDTVNVTFDI

-1666 TIQQVI
+1666 TIRQVI
-1672 KLNGVVVAKHTD
+1672 KLNGVAVAKHTD

-1713 TKNADV
+1713 TKDADV

-1760 NETISKADQEVQLHY
+1760 SETISKADQEVQLHY

-1802 HTDLNSAEQSFSFS
+1802 HTDPNSAEQSFSFS

-1843 VTLDGLTKGEGF
+1843 VTLDGLTKGERF

-1865 TRKPMLVNGKQVT
+1865 TRKPMLVDGKQVT

-1919 LYKDGVLID
+1919 LYKDGILID

-1983 TTLTLHLNKNGKDAG
+1983 TTLTLHLNKDGKDAG

-2054 HTEITDKGQQIH
+2054 HTQITDEGQQIH

-2150 MSFKTDGLGKHK
+2150 MSFKTDGLGKHRI
-2162 VVIFEYV
+2162 VIFEYV

-2197 KTGDRTAM
+2197 KTGDRTVM
-2205 FLSILVGMLGLGVVT
+2205 FLSILAGMLGLGVVT
-2220 LFVTRRKKK
+2220 LFVTKRKKK

>member
-16 VLLMVLSITTDLF
+16 VLLMVLSSTTDLF

-63 SDKDKNLAGAVIKV
+63 SDKDRNLAGAVIKV

-97 SYGGDDRVVYKSL
+97 SYGGDDRVVYKNL

-131 YQLDKKLFRSN
+131 YQLDEKLFRSN

-184 TPTDASSEVSTEV
+184 TSTDASSEVSTEV
-197 TTEAVTEPD
+197 TTEVTTEPD

-218 ETEATTQIA
+218 ETETTTQVA

-238 VATLASVMRAAGAS
+238 VATLASVFRMAKAAKIAEDV
-252 YWIYGDYS
+252 YIYGSEED
-260 GMSSGDYH
+260 GCGNYH
-268 VSTDKD
+268 ITAE
-274 NVPMSGNASR
+274 NGNANPSLNGDIGSR
-284 VFCGTASKQGP
+284 MFCVDWGANGP
-295 GKPYYGSSQGYTR
+295 SLANGYTR
-308 RVVNNSS
+308 PVKYSRGGAADVSLRKVVA
-315 TVKVLSYYYD
+315 YYYE
-325 VLAKQSDHSANW
+325 VLAKTSGNLTATEHYLSLL
-337 QNHVTQTAHA
+337 NHKKGTTPTWA
-347 LSYINGYGASYKPS
+347 
-361 WWSAAMARPVYS
+361 SAAMKYTALASGEETINIDKTKPSMTYYKSYSFKANGEVFHTSTNVFVSEPVTVTAEKSEQYFTAS
-373 MSETQIYVGSNTTT
+373 VPKDCAVYVYNYNSETKKY
-387 SVVNYTSSEIHRG
+387 
-400 NREASDGLHTL
+400 
-411 YNVQWTAVKT
+411 QWTRYGSTDNLKLKNGDKFRIVLPKSFANKT
-421 VSGTSLKNYFTVKV
+421 VSLSGTARYGGWDVYYYNPNDPTWLDCQQMVLATETDKPEFSLSVKTGNVPPDHDPVNVEIRKIDSVSGKAVPAGTAALAGAVFKMEYFK
-435 PSNVRIYVKRNNGKW
+435 GKDSVS
-450 GSATNTDV
+450 GSATNTWYLQTAYDSSIKGYVAKFARGYLYSDSTHKSDAAPAEVNASGVYELEAGCMRITEVIAPSGYEKVTASNKGWIKLGGSIDRLTGSASITVKIGNGNIYYGNTAVKDGVVDIGEQKERYDFKLKKVDSYGNPMAGVAFLVTASNGDQHVVVTDKNGEFDSSKLDYKDV
-458 NLYSGDKFFFTT
+458 NGNDATLAKAMADTTLYPTYKETNVFFTT
-470 SKLTDRTTTIAN
+470 PGSGKT
-482 SKAALTGFTAYAY
+482 AAAEIKEDTVDGKTPRPLY
-495 DPVNTKNQ
+495 
-503 TMYGNGV
+503 
-510 SETRSIQFSIPWKDV
+510 KD
-525 YHKLTLDKLVC
+525 
-536 VGGNYKV
+536 
-543 DASTA
+543 
-548 GTQYTVY
+548 
-555 WVDKTTNSNRFGKIA
+555 
-570 VFEIQTNGKG
+570 
-580 KVKYLRQNN
+580 
-589 YGTTFKPSGFGTYT
+589 TYT
-603 LDGLPTG
+603 
-610 VYRIVETKTNDGFE
+610 
-624 TAKPCRINFSNGAA
+624 
-638 VDAEGNASGESKHF
+638 
-652 EIAFKTN
+652 
-659 DNVKNQV
+659 
-666 ANFTSFEQKESG
+666 
-678 DPLAIKIQKIDA
+678 
-690 DTKETVG
+690 
-697 LGSGSLAGAEFTIKY
+697 
-712 YEDAEGVGTIGI
+712 
-724 SVPTGT
+724 
-730 PTARW
+730 
-735 VIKTDEDGYASLAN
+735 
-749 DEYIVS
+749 
-755 KPSKLPDS
+755 
-763 VKIVKGKYNI
+763 
-773 CKPGTIV
+773 
-780 ITESEAPKNY
+780 
-790 NKFSKVTTQAGTST
+790 
-804 DVDNV
+804 
-809 VIRADY
+809 
-815 NDKGEIKLY
+815 
-824 SCKKDQSGKLV
+824 
-835 KFGASMTG
+835 
-843 SAIKIYEPVK
+843 
-853 RYNLRLQKTD
+853 
-863 GYEHPMANVAFV
+863 
-875 ITCRETGE
+875 
-883 SHVMLTDSDGILDTS
+883 
-898 RVVTSGGK
+898 
-906 FKVNANDDLY
+906 
-916 EQALTDNSIIPEYVQ
+916 
-931 TSVFFND
+931 
-938 DSDVA
+938 
-943 VTASRHSEGA
+943 
-953 LYAGTYIIRELH
+953 IREIH
-965 RQYVTVDGEKCKLSE
+965 RQYVTIDDKKYKLTQ
-980 VYKIPAAIKVTVP
+980 VYDLGPAQKITV
-993 GTDNNAVGE
+993 
-1002 HDTKDAGTMTNIR
+1002 
-1015 IPSISS
+1015 S
-1021 VAMDADSAT
+1021 DSAKNGAVIDFGTYTNTAIPKMTSSAISTDTNT
-1030 KMSITSKD
+1030 KMSVAGKNSSFKD
-1038 AKFRD
+1038 SVKATNLKAS
-1043 IVTIHNPELDKTY
+1043 TKY
-1056 TLMSIAVDTATGL
+1056 TLMSVAVDANTGK
-1069 AYVGADGQYV
+1069 AYKDADGKYV
-1079 RTTEYLGKGSGL
+1079 AKNVEF
-1091 IGADVPLELTAN
+1091 
-1103 TTGTE
+1103 TTGAVKKGTVFPE
-1108 VNQLTFF
+1108 TTASVTFTGVNTSNVKSRKLVFY
-1115 EYLVEGKTTNLVG
+1115 EYLVEGSVTKTVSL
-1128 VDSDGKPVEP
+1128 DSAGKPVEP
-1138 AKCVAKDASVSN
+1138 ANCVAKDASVSN

-1159 LETEVLVN
+1159 
-1167 STKTNESPAAI
+1167 
-1178 STVTDTVTTHGLIA
+1178 
-1192 GESFTINSTI
+1192 
-1202 KVDGKSIGVQSTD
+1202 
-1215 FTADGKDKEVSV
+1215 
-1227 VFKDLDLSKLA
+1227 
-1238 NKRLSIVTELIYKN
+1238 
-1252 KVILTHNDDG
+1252 
-1262 KDLNEEFYTPEMHS
+1262 
-1276 NAIDVD
+1276 
-1282 TLTKMSKTSE
+1282 
-1292 TAKFKDTVDIK
+1292 
-1303 NLSAATQYTLQSI
+1303 
-1316 AVDTATGLAY
+1316 
-1326 KDASGKYVVGHE
+1326 
-1338 TFTTKTSKDND
+1338 
-1349 RVGATADIEFTANTK
+1349 
-1364 DTNVTQITFYEYLVR
+1364 
-1379 GSVDSDISVDE
+1379 
-1390 NGYPVR
+1390 
-1396 PANWIAEDASTSN
+1396 
-1409 VDQTLNLVNL
+1409 L

-1567 YEYELETTFVDSTT
+1567 YEYELETTFVDSAT
-1581 GEEIKK
+1581 GEEMKK
-1587 TEIEKDPYWGMLRDL
+1587 TEIEKDPYWSMLKDL

-1629 GKAFKRTQVLKPEK
+1629 GKAFKRTQILKPEK

-1775 VVDGTKLK
+1775 IVDGTKLK

-1884 AKGNSEEVALKYQY
+1884 ANGNSEEVALKYQY

-1919 LYKDGVLID
+1919 LYKDGILID

-1983 TTLTLHLNKNGKDAG
+1983 TTLTLHLNKDGKDAG

-2054 HTEITDKGQQIH
+2054 HTEITDEGQQIH

-2150 MSFKTDGLGKHK
+2150 MSFKTDGLGKHRI
-2162 VVIFEYV
+2162 VIFEYV

-2197 KTGDRTAM
+2197 KTGDRTVM
-2205 FLSILVGMLGLGVVT
+2205 FLSILAGMLGLGVVT

>member
-63 SDKDKNLAGAVIKV
+63 SDKDRNLAGAVIKV

-97 SYGGDDRVVYKSL
+97 AYGGDDRVVYKNL
-110 EERANANASK
+110 EERVNANASK

-131 YQLDKKLFRSN
+131 YQFDEKLFRSN

-197 TTEAVTEPD
+197 STEATTESD

-218 ETEATTQIA
+218 ETKATTQVA

-238 VATLASVMRAAGAS
+238 IATLASVFRTAVADVYVWGTETQGCGNYHKTSSSANSANMSLDGDIGSRMFCVDWGA
-252 YWIYGDYS
+252 
-260 GMSSGDYH
+260 
-268 VSTDKD
+268 
-274 NVPMSGNASR
+274 N
-284 VFCGTASKQGP
+284 GP
-295 GKPYYGSSQGYTR
+295 SLANGYTR
-308 RVVNNSS
+308 PVKYSRGGGADVSLRKVVA
-315 TVKVLSYYYD
+315 YYYE
-325 VLAKQSDHSANW
+325 VLAKTSGNLAATEHYLSLL
-337 QNHVTQTAHA
+337 NHKKGTTPTWA
-347 LSYINGYGASYKPS
+347 
-361 WWSAAMARPVYS
+361 SAAMKYTALASGEETINIDKTKPSMTYYKSYSFKANGEVFHKSTNVFVSEQVTVTADKSEQYFTASVPKDCAVYV
-373 MSETQIYVGSNTTT
+373 Y
-387 SVVNYTSSEIHRG
+387 NYNSEIKK
-400 NREASDGLHTL
+400 
-411 YNVQWTAVKT
+411 YQWTRYGSTDNLKLKNGDKFRIVLPKSFANKT
-421 VSGTSLKNYFTVKV
+421 VSLSGTARYGGWDVYYYNPNDPAWLDCQQMVLATETDKPEFSLSVKTGNVPPDHDPVNVEIRKIDSVSGKAVPAGTAALAGAVFKMEYFK
-435 PSNVRIYVKRNNGKW
+435 GKDSVS
-450 GSATNTDV
+450 GSATNTWYLQTAYDSSIKGYVAKFARGYLYSDSTHKSDAAPAEVDASGVYELEAGCMRITEVIAPSGYEKVTASNKGWIELGGSIDRLTGSASITVKIGNGNIYYGNTAVKDGVVDIGEQKERYDFKLKKVDSYGNPMAGVAFLVTASNGDQHVVVTDKNGEFDSSKLGYTDV
-458 NLYSGDKFFFTT
+458 NGNDATLAKAMADTTLYPTYKETNVFFTT
-470 SKLTDRTTTIAN
+470 
-482 SKAALTGFTAYAY
+482 
-495 DPVNTKNQ
+495 
-503 TMYGNGV
+503 
-510 SETRSIQFSIPWKDV
+510 
-525 YHKLTLDKLVC
+525 
-536 VGGNYKV
+536 
-543 DASTA
+543 
-548 GTQYTVY
+548 
-555 WVDKTTNSNRFGKIA
+555 
-570 VFEIQTNGKG
+570 
-580 KVKYLRQNN
+580 
-589 YGTTFKPSGFGTYT
+589 
-603 LDGLPTG
+603 
-610 VYRIVETKTNDGFE
+610 
-624 TAKPCRINFSNGAA
+624 
-638 VDAEGNASGESKHF
+638 
-652 EIAFKTN
+652 
-659 DNVKNQV
+659 
-666 ANFTSFEQKESG
+666 
-678 DPLAIKIQKIDA
+678 
-690 DTKETVG
+690 
-697 LGSGSLAGAEFTIKY
+697 LGSGK
-712 YEDAEGVGTIGI
+712 
-724 SVPTGT
+724 
-730 PTARW
+730 TA
-735 VIKTDEDGYASLAN
+735 AA
-749 DEYIVS
+749 
-755 KPSKLPDS
+755 
-763 VKIVKGKYNI
+763 
-773 CKPGTIV
+773 
-780 ITESEAPKNY
+780 
-790 NKFSKVTTQAGTST
+790 
-804 DVDNV
+804 
-809 VIRADY
+809 
-815 NDKGEIKLY
+815 EIKEETVDGKAPRPLY
-824 SCKKDQSGKLV
+824 KD
-835 KFGASMTG
+835 
-843 SAIKIYEPVK
+843 
-853 RYNLRLQKTD
+853 
-863 GYEHPMANVAFV
+863 
-875 ITCRETGE
+875 
-883 SHVMLTDSDGILDTS
+883 
-898 RVVTSGGK
+898 
-906 FKVNANDDLY
+906 
-916 EQALTDNSIIPEYVQ
+916 
-931 TSVFFND
+931 
-938 DSDVA
+938 
-943 VTASRHSEGA
+943 
-953 LYAGTYIIRELH
+953 TYTIREIH
-965 RQYVTVDGEKCKLSE
+965 RQYVTIDGKKYKLTQ
-980 VYKIPAAIKVTVP
+980 VYDLGPAQKITV
-993 GTDNNAVGE
+993 
-1002 HDTKDAGTMTNIR
+1002 
-1015 IPSISS
+1015 S
-1021 VAMDADSAT
+1021 DSAKNGAVIDFGTYTNTAIPKMTSSAISTDTNT
-1030 KMSITSKD
+1030 KMSVAGKNASFKD
-1038 AKFRD
+1038 SIKATNLKAS
-1043 IVTIHNPELDKTY
+1043 TKY
-1056 TLMSIAVDTATGL
+1056 TLMSVAVDANTGK
-1069 AYVGADGQYV
+1069 AYKDADGKYV
-1079 RTTEYLGKGSGL
+1079 AKNVEF
-1091 IGADVPLELTAN
+1091 
-1103 TTGTE
+1103 TTGAVKKGTVFPE
-1108 VNQLTFF
+1108 TTASVTFTGVNTSNVKSRKLVFY
-1115 EYLVEGKTTNLVG
+1115 EYLVEGSVTKTVSL
-1128 VDSDGKPVEP
+1128 DSAGKPVEP
-1138 AKCVAKDASVSN
+1138 ANCVAKDASVSN

-1159 LETEVLVN
+1159 LET
-1167 STKTNESPAAI
+1167 
-1178 STVTDTVTTHGLIA
+1178 
-1192 GESFTINSTI
+1192 
-1202 KVDGKSIGVQSTD
+1202 
-1215 FTADGKDKEVSV
+1215 
-1227 VFKDLDLSKLA
+1227 
-1238 NKRLSIVTELIYKN
+1238 
-1252 KVILTHNDDG
+1252 
-1262 KDLNEEFYTPEMHS
+1262 
-1276 NAIDVD
+1276 
-1282 TLTKMSKTSE
+1282 
-1292 TAKFKDTVDIK
+1292 
-1303 NLSAATQYTLQSI
+1303 
-1316 AVDTATGLAY
+1316 
-1326 KDASGKYVVGHE
+1326 
-1338 TFTTKTSKDND
+1338 
-1349 RVGATADIEFTANTK
+1349 
-1364 DTNVTQITFYEYLVR
+1364 
-1379 GSVDSDISVDE
+1379 
-1390 NGYPVR
+1390 
-1396 PANWIAEDASTSN
+1396 
-1409 VDQTLNLVNL
+1409 
-1419 ETKVLVDS
+1419 KVLVDS
-1427 TKTNVAPADKKVDVT
+1427 TKTNVAPADEKVDVT

-1474 EFTAKGGDETVSVP
+1474 EFTAKGDDETVSVP
-1488 FKSLDLTKY
+1488 LKGLNLTEY

-1526 EVFYVPAVETNAIDA
+1526 EKFYVPAVETNAIDA

-1567 YEYELETTFVDSTT
+1567 YEYELETTFVDSAT

-1587 TEIEKDPYWGMLRDL
+1587 TEIEKDPYWNMLKDL

-1643 MDDMINVAFDI
+1643 MDDTVNVTFDI

-1666 TIQQVI
+1666 TIRQVI
-1672 KLNGVVVAKHTD
+1672 KLNGVAVAKHTD

-1713 TKNADV
+1713 TKDADV

-1760 NETISKADQEVQLHY
+1760 SETISKADQEVQLHY

-1802 HTDLNSAEQSFSFS
+1802 HTDPNSAEQSFSFS

-1843 VTLDGLTKGEGF
+1843 VTLDGLTKGERF

-1865 TRKPMLVNGKQVT
+1865 TRKPMLVDGKQVT

-1919 LYKDGVLID
+1919 LYKDGILID

-1983 TTLTLHLNKNGKDAG
+1983 TTLTLHLNKDGKDAG

-2054 HTEITDKGQQIH
+2054 HTEITDEGQQIH

-2150 MSFKTDGLGKHK
+2150 MSFKTDGLGKHRI
-2162 VVIFEYV
+2162 VIFEYV

-2197 KTGDRTAM
+2197 KTGDRTVM
-2205 FLSILVGMLGLGVVT
+2205 FLSILAGMLGLGVVT
-2220 LFVTRRKKK
+2220 LFVTKRKKK

>member
-63 SDKDKNLAGAVIKV
+63 SDKDRNLAGAVIKV

-97 SYGGDDRVVYKSL
+97 SYGGDDRVVYKNL

-131 YQLDKKLFRSN
+131 YQLDEKLFRSN

-184 TPTDASSEVSTEV
+184 TSTDASSEVSTEV
-197 TTEAVTEPD
+197 TTEAITEPD

-218 ETEATTQIA
+218 ETETTTQVA

-238 VATLASVMRAAGAS
+238 VATLASVFRMAKAAKIAEDV
-252 YWIYGDYS
+252 YIYGSEEDGCGNYHITAKN
-260 GMSSGDYH
+260 GDANP
-268 VSTDKD
+268 SLDGD
-274 NVPMSGNASR
+274 MGSR
-284 VFCGTASKQGP
+284 TFCVDWGANGP
-295 GKPYYGSSQGYTR
+295 SAKNNYTR
-308 RVVNNSS
+308 P
-315 TVKVLSYYYD
+315 VKYRLGNGAKESMRKAVAYYYD
-325 VLAKQSDHSANW
+325 VLVPAADTKGKKVTALAETEHYLSSLKGNKGTTPSWASAA
-337 QNHVTQTAHA
+337 QNHVALTKGDQAISISNSKPTVTCVDSKTFGTFTEKNVFVSEKLTVTAK
-347 LSYINGYGASYKPS
+347 SNEQYFNYEVPNGCTVYVHRNKTWYKLT
-361 WWSAAMARPVYS
+361 ADDK
-373 MSETQIYVGSNTTT
+373 T
-387 SVVNYTSSEIHRG
+387 
-400 NREASDGLHTL
+400 HTL
-411 YNVQWTAVKT
+411 RKNDVFYVVTPKSNANKT
-421 VSGTSLKNYFTVKV
+421 FSISGTAASGGWDVYYYEPNNPAWLGCQEMMLAAETDKPKFTLKFKTEEL
-435 PSNVRIYVKRNNGKW
+435 P
-450 GSATNTDV
+450 
-458 NLYSGDKFFFTT
+458 
-470 SKLTDRTTTIAN
+470 
-482 SKAALTGFTAYAY
+482 
-495 DPVNTKNQ
+495 DPVNI
-503 TMYGNGV
+503 
-510 SETRSIQFSIPWKDV
+510 EII
-525 YHKLTLDKLVC
+525 
-536 VGGNYKV
+536 KV
-543 DASTA
+543 DSVRED
-548 GTQYTVY
+548 GTQV
-555 WVDKTTNSNRFGKIA
+555 G
-570 VFEIQTNGKG
+570 
-580 KVKYLRQNN
+580 
-589 YGTTFKPSGFGTYT
+589 
-603 LDGLPTG
+603 
-610 VYRIVETKTNDGFE
+610 ET
-624 TAKPCRINFSNGAA
+624 
-638 VDAEGNASGESKHF
+638 
-652 EIAFKTN
+652 
-659 DNVKNQV
+659 
-666 ANFTSFEQKESG
+666 
-678 DPLAIKIQKIDA
+678 
-690 DTKETVG
+690 
-697 LGSGSLAGAEFTIKY
+697 SLAGAIFKMEYFKGKTT
-712 YEDAEGVGTIGI
+712 A
-724 SVPTGT
+724 SGT
-730 PTARW
+730 PTNTW
-735 VIKTDEDGYASLAN
+735 YLETVYASS
-749 DEYIVS
+749 IKSCV
-755 KPSKLPDS
+755 
-763 VKIVKGKYNI
+763 
-773 CKPGTIV
+773 T
-780 ITESEAPKNY
+780 
-790 NKFSKVTTQAGTST
+790 KFSKTCLVTGDKNYPSDAAPKDIDPTGLYELYDGAIRITEVKAPSGYKVVDGKNKGFFSIGSKKVTGQASITVRVTERKTIFAGTEISAEAFKQYEQKERY
-804 DVDNV
+804 DFRLKKVDSYGN
-809 VIRADY
+809 
-815 NDKGEIKLY
+815 
-824 SCKKDQSGKLV
+824 
-835 KFGASMTG
+835 
-843 SAIKIYEPVK
+843 
-853 RYNLRLQKTD
+853 
-863 GYEHPMANVAFV
+863 PMAGVAF
-875 ITCRETGE
+875 
-883 SHVMLTDSDGILDTS
+883 L
-898 RVVTSGGK
+898 
-906 FKVNANDDLY
+906 
-916 EQALTDNSIIPEYVQ
+916 
-931 TSVFFND
+931 
-938 DSDVA
+938 
-943 VTASRHSEGA
+943 VTASNGDQHVVVTDKNGEFDSSKLGYTNVNGNDA
-953 LYAGTYIIRELH
+953 TLAKAIADTTLYPTYKETNVFFTTPGSGKTAAAEIKEETVDGKAPRPLYKDTYTIREIH
-965 RQYVTVDGEKCKLSE
+965 RQYVTIDGKKYKLTQ
-980 VYKIPAAIKVTVP
+980 VYDLGPAQKITVSDSVKNGAVIDF
-993 GTDNNAVGE
+993 GTY
-1002 HDTKDAGTMTNIR
+1002 TNIA
-1015 IPSISS
+1015 IPKMTSSAIST
-1021 VAMDADSAT
+1021 DTNT
-1030 KMSITSKD
+1030 KMSVAGKNASFKD
-1038 AKFRD
+1038 SIKATNLKAS
-1043 IVTIHNPELDKTY
+1043 TKY
-1056 TLMSIAVDTATGL
+1056 TLMSVAVDANTGK
-1069 AYVGADGQYV
+1069 AYKDADGKYV
-1079 RTTEYLGKGSGL
+1079 AKNVEF
-1091 IGADVPLELTAN
+1091 
-1103 TTGTE
+1103 TTGAVKKGTVFPE
-1108 VNQLTFF
+1108 TTASVTFTGVNTSNVKSRKLVFY
-1115 EYLVEGKTTNLVG
+1115 EYLVEGSVTKTVSL
-1128 VDSDGKPVEP
+1128 DSAGKPVEP
-1138 AKCVAKDASVSN
+1138 ANCVAKDASVSN

-1159 LETEVLVN
+1159 LET
-1167 STKTNESPAAI
+1167 
-1178 STVTDTVTTHGLIA
+1178 
-1192 GESFTINSTI
+1192 
-1202 KVDGKSIGVQSTD
+1202 
-1215 FTADGKDKEVSV
+1215 
-1227 VFKDLDLSKLA
+1227 
-1238 NKRLSIVTELIYKN
+1238 
-1252 KVILTHNDDG
+1252 
-1262 KDLNEEFYTPEMHS
+1262 
-1276 NAIDVD
+1276 
-1282 TLTKMSKTSE
+1282 
-1292 TAKFKDTVDIK
+1292 
-1303 NLSAATQYTLQSI
+1303 
-1316 AVDTATGLAY
+1316 
-1326 KDASGKYVVGHE
+1326 
-1338 TFTTKTSKDND
+1338 
-1349 RVGATADIEFTANTK
+1349 
-1364 DTNVTQITFYEYLVR
+1364 
-1379 GSVDSDISVDE
+1379 
-1390 NGYPVR
+1390 
-1396 PANWIAEDASTSN
+1396 
-1409 VDQTLNLVNL
+1409 
-1419 ETKVLVDS
+1419 KVLVDS
-1427 TKTNVAPADKKVDVT
+1427 TKTNVAPADEKVDVT

-1474 EFTAKGGDETVSVP
+1474 EFTAKGDDETVSVP
-1488 FKSLDLTKY
+1488 LKGLNLTEY

-1506 ELKYDGEVIATHNE
+1506 ELKYDGEVIVTHNE

-1526 EVFYVPAVETNAIDA
+1526 EKFYVPAVETNAIDA

-1567 YEYELETTFVDSTT
+1567 YEYELETTFVDSAT

-1587 TEIEKDPYWGMLRDL
+1587 TEIEKDPYWNMLKDL

-1643 MDDMINVAFDI
+1643 MDDTVNVTFDI

-1666 TIQQVI
+1666 TIRQVI
-1672 KLNGVVVAKHTD
+1672 KLNGVAVAKHTD

-1713 TKNADV
+1713 TKDADV

-1760 NETISKADQEVQLHY
+1760 SETISKADQEVQLHY

-1802 HTDLNSAEQSFSFS
+1802 HTDPNSAEQSFSFS

-1843 VTLDGLTKGEGF
+1843 VTLDGLTKGERF

-1865 TRKPMLVNGKQVT
+1865 TRKPMLVDGKQVT

-1898 NGLKS
+1898 NGLKL

-1919 LYKDGVLID
+1919 LYKDGILID

-1983 TTLTLHLNKNGKDAG
+1983 TTLTLHLNKDGKDAG

-2054 HTEITDKGQQIH
+2054 HTEITDEGQQIH

-2150 MSFKTDGLGKHK
+2150 MSFKTDGLGKHRI
-2162 VVIFEYV
+2162 VIFEYV

-2197 KTGDRTAM
+2197 KTGDRTVM
-2205 FLSILVGMLGLGVVT
+2205 FLSILAGMLGLGVVT
-2220 LFVTRRKKK
+2220 LFVTKRKKK

>member
-63 SDKDKNLAGAVIKV
+63 SDKDRNLAGAVIKV

-84 ESITEFVLSYDGK
+84 QSITEFVLSYDGK
-97 SYGGDDRVVYKSL
+97 SYGGDDRVAYKNL

-184 TPTDASSEVSTEV
+184 TPTDASSDVSTEA
-197 TTEAVTEPD
+197 TTETTTEPG

-238 VATLASVMRAAGAS
+238 VATLASVFRMAKAAKIAEDV
-252 YWIYGDYS
+252 YIYGSEEDGCGNYHITAEN
-260 GMSSGDYH
+260 GDANP
-268 VSTDKD
+268 SLDGD
-274 NVPMSGNASR
+274 MGSR
-284 VFCGTASKQGP
+284 TFCVDWGANGP
-295 GKPYYGSSQGYTR
+295 SAKNNYTR
-308 RVVNNSS
+308 P
-315 TVKVLSYYYD
+315 VKYRLGNGAKESMRKAVAYYYD
-325 VLAKQSDHSANW
+325 VLVPAADTKGKKVTALAETEHYLSSLKGNKGTTPSWASAA
-337 QNHVTQTAHA
+337 QNHVALAKGDQAISISNSKPTVTCVDSKTFGTFTEKNVFVSEKLTVTAK
-347 LSYINGYGASYKPS
+347 SDEQYFNYEVPNGCTVYVHRNKTWYKLT
-361 WWSAAMARPVYS
+361 ADDK
-373 MSETQIYVGSNTTT
+373 T
-387 SVVNYTSSEIHRG
+387 
-400 NREASDGLHTL
+400 HTL
-411 YNVQWTAVKT
+411 RKNDVFYVVTPKSNANKTFSISGTAV
-421 VSGTSLKNYFTVKV
+421 SG
-435 PSNVRIYVKRNNGKW
+435 GW
-450 GSATNTDV
+450 
-458 NLYSGDKFFFTT
+458 
-470 SKLTDRTTTIAN
+470 
-482 SKAALTGFTAYAY
+482 
-495 DPVNTKNQ
+495 
-503 TMYGNGV
+503 
-510 SETRSIQFSIPWKDV
+510 DV
-525 YHKLTLDKLVC
+525 YYYEPNDPAWLGCQEMMLAAETDKPKFTLKFKTEELPDPI
-536 VGGNYKV
+536 NIEIDKV
-543 DASTA
+543 DSVRED
-548 GTQYTVY
+548 GTQVG
-555 WVDKTTNSNRFGKIA
+555 KT
-570 VFEIQTNGKG
+570 
-580 KVKYLRQNN
+580 
-589 YGTTFKPSGFGTYT
+589 
-603 LDGLPTG
+603 
-610 VYRIVETKTNDGFE
+610 
-624 TAKPCRINFSNGAA
+624 
-638 VDAEGNASGESKHF
+638 
-652 EIAFKTN
+652 
-659 DNVKNQV
+659 
-666 ANFTSFEQKESG
+666 
-678 DPLAIKIQKIDA
+678 
-690 DTKETVG
+690 
-697 LGSGSLAGAEFTIKY
+697 SLAGAIFKMEYFKGKTT
-712 YEDAEGVGTIGI
+712 A
-724 SVPTGT
+724 SGT
-730 PTARW
+730 PTNTW
-735 VIKTDEDGYASLAN
+735 YLETVYDSSIKGYVA
-749 DEYIVS
+749 
-755 KPSKLPDS
+755 
-763 VKIVKGKYNI
+763 
-773 CKPGTIV
+773 
-780 ITESEAPKNY
+780 
-790 NKFSKVTTQAGTST
+790 KFSKACLVTGDKNYPSDAAPKDIDPTGLFELYDGAMRITEVKAPSGYKVVDGKNKGFFYIGSKKVTGQASITVRVAGGKTILAGTEISAEAFKQYEQKERY
-804 DVDNV
+804 DFKLKKVDSYGN
-809 VIRADY
+809 
-815 NDKGEIKLY
+815 
-824 SCKKDQSGKLV
+824 
-835 KFGASMTG
+835 
-843 SAIKIYEPVK
+843 
-853 RYNLRLQKTD
+853 
-863 GYEHPMANVAFV
+863 PMAGVAF
-875 ITCRETGE
+875 
-883 SHVMLTDSDGILDTS
+883 L
-898 RVVTSGGK
+898 
-906 FKVNANDDLY
+906 
-916 EQALTDNSIIPEYVQ
+916 
-931 TSVFFND
+931 
-938 DSDVA
+938 
-943 VTASRHSEGA
+943 VTASNSDQHVVVTDKNGEFDSSKLGYKDVNGNDA
-953 LYAGTYIIRELH
+953 TLAKAMADTTLYPTYKETNVFFTTPGSGKTAAAEIKEETVGTTAPRPLYKDTYTIREIH
-965 RQYVTVDGEKCKLSE
+965 RQYVTIDGKKYKLTQ
-980 VYKIPAAIKVTVP
+980 VYDLGPAQKITV
-993 GTDNNAVGE
+993 
-1002 HDTKDAGTMTNIR
+1002 
-1015 IPSISS
+1015 S
-1021 VAMDADSAT
+1021 DSAKNGAVIDFGTYTNTAIPKMTSSAISTDTNT
-1030 KMSITSKD
+1030 KMSVAGKNASFKD
-1038 AKFRD
+1038 SIKATNLKAS
-1043 IVTIHNPELDKTY
+1043 TKY
-1056 TLMSIAVDTATGL
+1056 TLMSVAVDANTGK
-1069 AYVGADGQYV
+1069 AYKDADGKYV
-1079 RTTEYLGKGSGL
+1079 AKNV
-1091 IGADVPLELTAN
+1091 AV
-1103 TTGTE
+1103 TTGAVKKGTVFPE
-1108 VNQLTFF
+1108 TTASVTFTGVNTSNVKSRKLVFY
-1115 EYLVEGKTTNLVG
+1115 EYLVEGSVTKTVSL
-1128 VDSDGKPVEP
+1128 DSAGKPVEP
-1138 AKCVAKDASVSN
+1138 ANCVAKDASVSN

-1159 LETEVLVN
+1159 
-1167 STKTNESPAAI
+1167 
-1178 STVTDTVTTHGLIA
+1178 
-1192 GESFTINSTI
+1192 
-1202 KVDGKSIGVQSTD
+1202 
-1215 FTADGKDKEVSV
+1215 
-1227 VFKDLDLSKLA
+1227 
-1238 NKRLSIVTELIYKN
+1238 
-1252 KVILTHNDDG
+1252 
-1262 KDLNEEFYTPEMHS
+1262 
-1276 NAIDVD
+1276 
-1282 TLTKMSKTSE
+1282 
-1292 TAKFKDTVDIK
+1292 
-1303 NLSAATQYTLQSI
+1303 
-1316 AVDTATGLAY
+1316 
-1326 KDASGKYVVGHE
+1326 
-1338 TFTTKTSKDND
+1338 
-1349 RVGATADIEFTANTK
+1349 
-1364 DTNVTQITFYEYLVR
+1364 
-1379 GSVDSDISVDE
+1379 
-1390 NGYPVR
+1390 
-1396 PANWIAEDASTSN
+1396 
-1409 VDQTLNLVNL
+1409 L

-1520 DGTDPD
+1520 DGTDPN

-1567 YEYELETTFVDSTT
+1567 YEYELETTFVDSAT

-1587 TEIEKDPYWGMLRDL
+1587 TEIEKDPYWSMLKDL

-1612 STGDSVA
+1612 STGDSVS

-1629 GKAFKRTQVLKPEK
+1629 GKAFKRTQILKPEK
-1643 MDDMINVAFDI
+1643 MNDMVNVAFDI

-1843 VTLDGLTKGEGF
+1843 VTLDGLTKGEKF

-1865 TRKPMLVNGKQVT
+1865 TRKPMLVGGKQVT

-1983 TTLTLHLNKNGKDAG
+1983 TTLTLHLNKDGKDAG

-2054 HTEITDKGQQIH
+2054 HTEITDEGQQIH

-2190 YIDKTPN
+2190 YIDKPN
-2197 KTGDRTAM
+2197 QTGDRTVM
-2205 FLSILVGMLGLGVVT
+2205 FLSILAGMLGLGVVT

>member
-63 SDKDKNLAGAVIKV
+63 SDKDRNLAGAVIKV

-84 ESITEFVLSYDGK
+84 QSITEFVLSYDGK

-142 DDYSKTGY
+142 DDYSNTGY
-150 DYNNTVGSFSIVA
+150 DYNNTAGSFSIVA

-184 TPTDASSEVSTEV
+184 TPTDASSEVSSEVTTEV
-197 TTEAVTEPD
+197 TTEPS

-218 ETEATTQIA
+218 ETETTTQVA
-227 TPTDSIPEVKP
+227 TSTDSISEVKP
-238 VATLASVMRAAGAS
+238 VATLASVFRMAKAAKAATTTAVSRGTGYGYGGETISYIFYINKGLTYNNTGYAFCMEEGKTGPTSGTGTVSSIGKGNITKALYYSFAGPGAGSYDGAPSSGGLNGDNVMTLSCILDYYYTGYWDSGDFGAAYDDAILYEKWLKGKDMPNTLADTAFSIAGKSDDFTASRAA
-252 YWIYGDYS
+252 YNI
-260 GMSSGDYH
+260 
-268 VSTDKD
+268 TDKTQTTNEWAVVSKKSVTVTIPTGVTMHKTD
-274 NVPMSGNASR
+274 SNGKKSTHGA
-284 VFCGTASKQGP
+284 GTATVSNGDKIYFSASVAKG
-295 GKPYYGSSQGYTR
+295 GT
-308 RVVNNSS
+308 S
-315 TVKVLSYYYD
+315 TVKF
-325 VLAKQSDHSANW
+325 
-337 QNHVTQTAHA
+337 
-347 LSYINGYGASYKPS
+347 
-361 WWSAAMARPVYS
+361 
-373 MSETQIYVGSNTTT
+373 T
-387 SVVNYTSSEIHRG
+387 SVKGYSAYKADFGAELQVLG
-400 NREASDGLHTL
+400 FL
-411 YNVQWTAVKT
+411 
-421 VSGTSLKNYFTVKV
+421 
-435 PSNVRIYVKRNNGKW
+435 GKP
-450 GSATNTDV
+450 TD
-458 NLYSGDKFFFTT
+458 KE
-470 SKLTDRTTTIAN
+470 
-482 SKAALTGFTAYAY
+482 FTAKLQWNSPNFSLRKT
-495 DPVNTKNQ
+495 DSKTKQPVEGAE
-503 TMYGNGV
+503 YL
-510 SETRSIQFSIPWKDV
+510 V
-525 YHKLTLDKLVC
+525 YCAQD
-536 VGGNYKV
+536 NEKV
-543 DASTA
+543 N
-548 GTQYTVY
+548 V
-555 WVDKTTNSNRFGKIA
+555 VRFKTNSNGVGEITSVNPTQASGEVGKT
-570 VFEIQTNGKG
+570 V
-580 KVKYLRQNN
+580 VKL
-589 YGTTFKPSGFGTYT
+589 KA
-603 LDGLPTG
+603 G
-610 VYRIVETKTNDGFE
+610 VRYYIVETKAPEHYKLNKNKQIAIGGEKYPYEAHIGVNATDGHVDYTSITGATFST
-624 TAKPCRINFSNGAA
+624 TATGVTYHTVDKVAHDPINIVIDK
-638 VDAEGNASGESKHF
+638 VDSIREDGTQVG
-652 EIAFKTN
+652 KT
-659 DNVKNQV
+659 
-666 ANFTSFEQKESG
+666 
-678 DPLAIKIQKIDA
+678 
-690 DTKETVG
+690 
-697 LGSGSLAGAEFTIKY
+697 SLAGAIFKMEY
-712 YEDAEGVGTIGI
+712 YQGKTTA
-724 SVPTGT
+724 SGT
-730 PTARW
+730 PTNTW
-735 VIKTDEDGYASLAN
+735 YIKTVKNVAGDYEAKFAKGFIVNEGTYKSDAAPNVVDASGVYELEDGAMR
-749 DEYIVS
+749 
-755 KPSKLPDS
+755 
-763 VKIVKGKYNI
+763 
-773 CKPGTIV
+773 
-780 ITESEAPKNY
+780 ITEVKAPSGYKVVDGKN
-790 NKFSKVTTQAGTST
+790 KGFFKVKRTKVTGSSITVQVMGGRTIYAGVEITA
-804 DVDNV
+804 DAFKQYEQKERYDFKLKKVDSYGN
-809 VIRADY
+809 
-815 NDKGEIKLY
+815 
-824 SCKKDQSGKLV
+824 
-835 KFGASMTG
+835 
-843 SAIKIYEPVK
+843 
-853 RYNLRLQKTD
+853 
-863 GYEHPMANVAFV
+863 PMAGVAF
-875 ITCRETGE
+875 
-883 SHVMLTDSDGILDTS
+883 L
-898 RVVTSGGK
+898 
-906 FKVNANDDLY
+906 
-916 EQALTDNSIIPEYVQ
+916 
-931 TSVFFND
+931 
-938 DSDVA
+938 
-943 VTASRHSEGA
+943 VTASNGDQHVVVTDKNGEFDSSKLGYTDVNGNDA
-953 LYAGTYIIRELH
+953 TLAKAMADTTLYPTYKETNVFFTTPGSGKTAAAEIKEETVDGKAPRPLYKDTYTIREIH
-965 RQYVTVDGEKCKLSE
+965 RQYVTIDGKKYKMTQ
-980 VYKIPAAIKVTVP
+980 VYDIGPAQTITVP
-993 GTDNNAVGE
+993 
-1002 HDTKDAGTMTNIR
+1002 
-1015 IPSISS
+1015 
-1021 VAMDADSAT
+1021 DSAKDGAVINFGTYTNTAIPKMTSSAISTDTNT
-1030 KMSITSKD
+1030 KMSVAGKNSSFKD
-1038 AKFRD
+1038 SIKATNLKAS
-1043 IVTIHNPELDKTY
+1043 TKY
-1056 TLMSIAVDTATGL
+1056 TLMSVAVDANTGK
-1069 AYVGADGQYV
+1069 AYKDADGKYV
-1079 RTTEYLGKGSGL
+1079 AKNV
-1091 IGADVPLELTAN
+1091 AV
-1103 TTGTE
+1103 TTGAVKTGTVFPE
-1108 VNQLTFF
+1108 TTASVTFTGVNTSNVKSRKLVFY
-1115 EYLVEGKTTNLVG
+1115 EYLVEGSVTKTVSL
-1128 VDSDGKPVEP
+1128 DSAGKPVEP
-1138 AKCVAKDASVSN
+1138 ANCVAKDASVSN

-1159 LETEVLVN
+1159 LETKVLVN

-1202 KVDGKSIGVQSTD
+1202 KIDGKSIGVQSTD
-1215 FTADGKDKEVSV
+1215 FTAEGNDKEVSV
-1227 VFKDLDLSKLA
+1227 VFKDLDLSKFA

-1282 TLTKMSKTSE
+1282 TLTKMSKTSK

-1303 NLSAATQYTLQSI
+1303 NLSTATQYTLQSI

-1326 KDASGKYVVGHE
+1326 KDANEKYVVGHE
-1338 TFTTKTSKDND
+1338 VFTTESAEDNQGAD
-1349 RVGATADIEFTANTK
+1349 RVGATVDIEFTANTK
-1364 DTNVTQITFYEYLVR
+1364 GTNVTQITFYEYLVR

-1409 VDQTLNLVNL
+1409 TDQTLNLVNL

-1567 YEYELETTFVDSTT
+1567 YEYELETTFVDSAT

-1587 TEIEKDPYWGMLRDL
+1587 TEIEKDPYWSMLKDL

-1619 EDTGKIVSEV
+1619 EDTGKIVSEI
-1629 GKAFKRTQVLKPEK
+1629 GKAFKRTQILKPEK
-1643 MDDMINVAFDI
+1643 MDDTVDVAFDI

-1727 LATGISV
+1727 LVTGISV

-1775 VVDGTKLK
+1775 IVDGTKLK

-1919 LYKDGVLID
+1919 LYKDGILID

-1983 TTLTLHLNKNGKDAG
+1983 TTLTLHLNKDGKDAG

-2054 HTEITDKGQQIH
+2054 HTEITDEGQQIH

-2150 MSFKTDGLGKHK
+2150 MSFKTDGLGKHRI
-2162 VVIFEYV
+2162 VIFEYV

-2197 KTGDRTAM
+2197 KTGDRTVM
-2205 FLSILVGMLGLGVVT
+2205 FLSILAGMLGLGVVT
-2220 LFVTRRKKK
+2220 LFVTKRKKK

>member
-51 TRDVTVYKELND
+51 TRDVTVYKELGS
-63 SDKDKNLAGAVIKV
+63 SDEGLNLAGAVIKV

-97 SYGGDDRVVYKSL
+97 AYGGDDRVVYKNL
-110 EERANANASK
+110 EERVNANASK

-131 YQLDKKLFRSN
+131 YQLDEKLFRSN

-197 TTEAVTEPD
+197 STEATTESD

-218 ETEATTQIA
+218 ETKATTQVA

-238 VATLASVMRAAGAS
+238 IATLASVFRTAVADVYVWGTETQGCGNYHKTSSSANSANMSLDGDIGSRMFCVDWGA
-252 YWIYGDYS
+252 
-260 GMSSGDYH
+260 
-268 VSTDKD
+268 
-274 NVPMSGNASR
+274 N
-284 VFCGTASKQGP
+284 GP
-295 GKPYYGSSQGYTR
+295 SLANGYTR
-308 RVVNNSS
+308 PVKYSRGGGADVSLRKVVA
-315 TVKVLSYYYD
+315 YYYE
-325 VLAKQSDHSANW
+325 VLAKTSGNLAATEHYLSLL
-337 QNHVTQTAHA
+337 NHKKGTTPTWA
-347 LSYINGYGASYKPS
+347 
-361 WWSAAMARPVYS
+361 SAAMKYTALASGEETISIDKTKPSMTYYKSYSFKANGEVFHKSTNVFVSEQVTVTADKSEQYFTASVPKDCAVYVYNYNG
-373 MSETQIYVGSNTTT
+373 ETKKYQWIRYGSTDNLKLKNGDKFRIVLPK
-387 SVVNYTSSEIHRG
+387 SLAN
-400 NREASDGLHTL
+400 
-411 YNVQWTAVKT
+411 KT
-421 VSGTSLKNYFTVKV
+421 VSLSGTARYGGWDVYYYNPNDPAWLDCQQMVLATETDKPEFSLSVKTGNVPPDYDPVNVEIRKIDSVSGKAVPAGTAALAGAVFKMEYFK
-435 PSNVRIYVKRNNGKW
+435 GKDSAS
-450 GSATNTDV
+450 GSATNTWYLQTAYDSSIKGYV
-458 NLYSGDKFFFTT
+458 AKFARGYLYSDNTHKSDTAP
-470 SKLTDRTTTIAN
+470 AN
-482 SKAALTGFTAYAY
+482 T
-495 DPVNTKNQ
+495 N
-503 TMYGNGV
+503 
-510 SETRSIQFSIPWKDV
+510 
-525 YHKLTLDKLVC
+525 
-536 VGGNYKV
+536 
-543 DASTA
+543 AS
-548 GTQYTVY
+548 
-555 WVDKTTNSNRFGKIA
+555 
-570 VFEIQTNGKG
+570 
-580 KVKYLRQNN
+580 
-589 YGTTFKPSGFGTYT
+589 
-603 LDGLPTG
+603 G
-610 VYRIVETKTNDGFE
+610 VYELEPGSMRITEVIAPNGYEKV
-624 TAKPCRINFSNGAA
+624 TADNAGWVLLA
-638 VDAEGNASGESKHF
+638 NASGEHKITDSASITVKIGNGSIYYGNTAVKDGVV
-652 EIAFKTN
+652 EIG
-659 DNVKNQV
+659 
-666 ANFTSFEQKESG
+666 EQKERY
-678 DPLAIKIQKIDA
+678 DFRLKK
-690 DTKETVG
+690 V
-697 LGSGSLAGAEFTIKY
+697 
-712 YEDAEGVGTIGI
+712 
-724 SVPTGT
+724 
-730 PTARW
+730 
-735 VIKTDEDGYASLAN
+735 
-749 DEYIVS
+749 
-755 KPSKLPDS
+755 DS
-763 VKIVKGKYNI
+763 YGN
-773 CKPGTIV
+773 
-780 ITESEAPKNY
+780 
-790 NKFSKVTTQAGTST
+790 
-804 DVDNV
+804 
-809 VIRADY
+809 
-815 NDKGEIKLY
+815 
-824 SCKKDQSGKLV
+824 
-835 KFGASMTG
+835 
-843 SAIKIYEPVK
+843 
-853 RYNLRLQKTD
+853 
-863 GYEHPMANVAFV
+863 PMAGVAF
-875 ITCRETGE
+875 
-883 SHVMLTDSDGILDTS
+883 L
-898 RVVTSGGK
+898 
-906 FKVNANDDLY
+906 
-916 EQALTDNSIIPEYVQ
+916 
-931 TSVFFND
+931 
-938 DSDVA
+938 
-943 VTASRHSEGA
+943 VTASNGDQHVVVTDKNGEFDSSKLGYTNVNGNDA
-953 LYAGTYIIRELH
+953 TLAKAMADTTLYPTYKETNVFFTTPGSGKTAAAEIKEETVDGKAPRPLYKDTYTIREIH
-965 RQYVTVDGEKCKLSE
+965 RQYVTIDGKKYKLTQ
-980 VYKIPAAIKVTVP
+980 VYDLGPAQKITV
-993 GTDNNAVGE
+993 
-1002 HDTKDAGTMTNIR
+1002 
-1015 IPSISS
+1015 S
-1021 VAMDADSAT
+1021 DSAKNGAVIDFGTYTNTAIPKMTSSAISTDTNT
-1030 KMSITSKD
+1030 KMSVAGKNSSFKD
-1038 AKFRD
+1038 SVKATNLKAS
-1043 IVTIHNPELDKTY
+1043 TKY
-1056 TLMSIAVDTATGL
+1056 TLMSVAVDANTGK
-1069 AYVGADGQYV
+1069 AYKDADGKYV
-1079 RTTEYLGKGSGL
+1079 AKNVEF
-1091 IGADVPLELTAN
+1091 
-1103 TTGTE
+1103 TTGAVKKGTVFPE
-1108 VNQLTFF
+1108 TTASVTFTGVNTSNVKSRKLVFY
-1115 EYLVEGKTTNLVG
+1115 EYLVEGSVTKTVSL
-1128 VDSDGKPVEP
+1128 DSAGKPVEP
-1138 AKCVAKDASVSN
+1138 ANCVAKDASVSN

-1159 LETEVLVN
+1159 LET
-1167 STKTNESPAAI
+1167 
-1178 STVTDTVTTHGLIA
+1178 
-1192 GESFTINSTI
+1192 
-1202 KVDGKSIGVQSTD
+1202 
-1215 FTADGKDKEVSV
+1215 
-1227 VFKDLDLSKLA
+1227 
-1238 NKRLSIVTELIYKN
+1238 
-1252 KVILTHNDDG
+1252 
-1262 KDLNEEFYTPEMHS
+1262 
-1276 NAIDVD
+1276 
-1282 TLTKMSKTSE
+1282 
-1292 TAKFKDTVDIK
+1292 
-1303 NLSAATQYTLQSI
+1303 
-1316 AVDTATGLAY
+1316 
-1326 KDASGKYVVGHE
+1326 
-1338 TFTTKTSKDND
+1338 
-1349 RVGATADIEFTANTK
+1349 
-1364 DTNVTQITFYEYLVR
+1364 
-1379 GSVDSDISVDE
+1379 
-1390 NGYPVR
+1390 
-1396 PANWIAEDASTSN
+1396 
-1409 VDQTLNLVNL
+1409 
-1419 ETKVLVDS
+1419 KVLVDS
-1427 TKTNVAPADKKVDVT
+1427 TKTNVAPADEKVDVT

-1462 SDGENIKVENEV
+1462 SDDENIKVENEV
-1474 EFTAKGGDETVSVP
+1474 EFTAKGDDETVSVP
-1488 FKSLDLTKY
+1488 LKGLNLTEY

-1567 YEYELETTFVDSTT
+1567 YEYELETTFVDSAT

-1587 TEIEKDPYWGMLRDL
+1587 TEIEKDPYWNMLKDL

-1643 MDDMINVAFDI
+1643 MDDTVNVTFDI

-1666 TIQQVI
+1666 TIRQVI
-1672 KLNGVVVAKHTD
+1672 KLNGVAVAKHTD

-1713 TKNADV
+1713 TKDVDV

-1760 NETISKADQEVQLHY
+1760 SETISKADQEVQLHY

-1802 HTDLNSAEQSFSFS
+1802 HTDPNSAEQSFSFS

-1830 ATMLTEDVHQTDT
+1830 ATMLTEDVHQMDT
-1843 VTLDGLTKGEGF
+1843 VTLDGLTKGERF

-1865 TRKPMLVNGKQVT
+1865 TRKPMLVDGKQVT

-1919 LYKDGVLID
+1919 LYKDGILID

-1983 TTLTLHLNKNGKDAG
+1983 TTLTLHLNKDGKDAG

-2054 HTEITDKGQQIH
+2054 HTEITDEGQQIH

-2139 KKPENGSFDVS
+2139 KKSENGSFDVS
-2150 MSFKTDGLGKHK
+2150 MSFKTDGLGKHRI
-2162 VVIFEYV
+2162 VIFEYV

-2197 KTGDRTAM
+2197 KTGDRTVV
-2205 FLSILVGMLGLGVVT
+2205 FLSILAGMLGLGVVT

>member
-63 SDKDKNLAGAVIKV
+63 SDKDRNLAGAVIKV

-97 SYGGDDRVVYKSL
+97 SYGGDDRVVYKNL

-131 YQLDKKLFRSN
+131 YQLDEKLFRSN
-142 DDYSKTGY
+142 DDYNKTGY

-197 TTEAVTEPD
+197 STEATTEPD

-218 ETEATTQIA
+218 ETETTTQVA

-238 VATLASVMRAAGAS
+238 VATLASVFRTAVADVYVWGTETQGCGNYHKTSSSANSANMSLDGDIGSRMFCVDWGA
-252 YWIYGDYS
+252 
-260 GMSSGDYH
+260 
-268 VSTDKD
+268 
-274 NVPMSGNASR
+274 N
-284 VFCGTASKQGP
+284 GP
-295 GKPYYGSSQGYTR
+295 SLANGYTR
-308 RVVNNSS
+308 PVKYSRGGGADVSLRKVVA
-315 TVKVLSYYYD
+315 YYYE
-325 VLAKQSDHSANW
+325 VLAKTSGNLAATEHYLSLL
-337 QNHVTQTAHA
+337 NHKKGTTPTWA
-347 LSYINGYGASYKPS
+347 
-361 WWSAAMARPVYS
+361 SAAMKYTALASGEETINIDKTKPSMTYYKSYSFKANGEVFHTSTNVFVSEPVTVTAEKSEQYFTAS
-373 MSETQIYVGSNTTT
+373 VPKDCAVYVYNYNSETKKY
-387 SVVNYTSSEIHRG
+387 
-400 NREASDGLHTL
+400 
-411 YNVQWTAVKT
+411 QWTRYGSTDNLKLKNGDKFRIVLPKSFANKT
-421 VSGTSLKNYFTVKV
+421 VSLSGTA
-435 PSNVRIYVKRNNGKW
+435 R
-450 GSATNTDV
+450 
-458 NLYSGDKFFFTT
+458 
-470 SKLTDRTTTIAN
+470 
-482 SKAALTGFTAYAY
+482 
-495 DPVNTKNQ
+495 
-503 TMYGNGV
+503 YGG
-510 SETRSIQFSIPWKDV
+510 WDV
-525 YHKLTLDKLVC
+525 YYYNPNDPAWLDCQQMVLATETDKPEFSLSVKT
-536 VGGNYKV
+536 GNVPPEFDPINIVIDKV
-543 DASTA
+543 DSIRED
-548 GTQYTVY
+548 GTQVG
-555 WVDKTTNSNRFGKIA
+555 KT
-570 VFEIQTNGKG
+570 
-580 KVKYLRQNN
+580 
-589 YGTTFKPSGFGTYT
+589 
-603 LDGLPTG
+603 
-610 VYRIVETKTNDGFE
+610 
-624 TAKPCRINFSNGAA
+624 
-638 VDAEGNASGESKHF
+638 
-652 EIAFKTN
+652 
-659 DNVKNQV
+659 
-666 ANFTSFEQKESG
+666 
-678 DPLAIKIQKIDA
+678 
-690 DTKETVG
+690 
-697 LGSGSLAGAEFTIKY
+697 SLAGAIFKMEYFKGKTT
-712 YEDAEGVGTIGI
+712 A
-724 SVPTGT
+724 SGT
-730 PTARW
+730 PTNTW
-735 VIKTDEDGYASLAN
+735 YIKTVKNAAGDYTARFDKTCLVTGDKNYPSDAAPTNTNAAGVYELEDGAMR
-749 DEYIVS
+749 
-755 KPSKLPDS
+755 
-763 VKIVKGKYNI
+763 
-773 CKPGTIV
+773 
-780 ITESEAPKNY
+780 ITEVKAPSGYKVVDGKNKGFFY
-790 NKFSKVTTQAGTST
+790 IGSKKVTGQASITVRVAGGKTILAGTEISAEAFKQYEQKERY
-804 DVDNV
+804 DFKLKKVDSYGN
-809 VIRADY
+809 
-815 NDKGEIKLY
+815 
-824 SCKKDQSGKLV
+824 
-835 KFGASMTG
+835 
-843 SAIKIYEPVK
+843 
-853 RYNLRLQKTD
+853 
-863 GYEHPMANVAFV
+863 PMAGVAF
-875 ITCRETGE
+875 
-883 SHVMLTDSDGILDTS
+883 L
-898 RVVTSGGK
+898 
-906 FKVNANDDLY
+906 
-916 EQALTDNSIIPEYVQ
+916 
-931 TSVFFND
+931 
-938 DSDVA
+938 
-943 VTASRHSEGA
+943 VTASNGDQHVVVTDKNGEFDSSKLGYTNVNGNDA
-953 LYAGTYIIRELH
+953 TLAKAMADTTLYPTYKETNVFFTTPGSGKTAAAEIKEETVDGKAPRPLYKDTYTIREIH
-965 RQYVTVDGEKCKLSE
+965 RQYVTIDGKKYKLTQ
-980 VYKIPAAIKVTVP
+980 VYDLGPAQKITV
-993 GTDNNAVGE
+993 
-1002 HDTKDAGTMTNIR
+1002 
-1015 IPSISS
+1015 S
-1021 VAMDADSAT
+1021 DSAKNGAVIDFGTYTNTAIPKMTSSAISTDTNT
-1030 KMSITSKD
+1030 KMSVAGKNSSFKD
-1038 AKFRD
+1038 SVKATNLKAS
-1043 IVTIHNPELDKTY
+1043 TKY
-1056 TLMSIAVDTATGL
+1056 TLMSVAVDANTGK
-1069 AYVGADGQYV
+1069 AYKDADGKYV
-1079 RTTEYLGKGSGL
+1079 AKNVEF
-1091 IGADVPLELTAN
+1091 
-1103 TTGTE
+1103 TTGAVKKGTVFPE
-1108 VNQLTFF
+1108 TTASVTFTGVNTSNVKSRKLVFY
-1115 EYLVEGKTTNLVG
+1115 EYLVEGSVTKTVSL
-1128 VDSDGKPVEP
+1128 DSAGKPVEP
-1138 AKCVAKDASVSN
+1138 ANCVAKDASVSN

-1159 LETEVLVN
+1159 LET
-1167 STKTNESPAAI
+1167 
-1178 STVTDTVTTHGLIA
+1178 
-1192 GESFTINSTI
+1192 
-1202 KVDGKSIGVQSTD
+1202 
-1215 FTADGKDKEVSV
+1215 
-1227 VFKDLDLSKLA
+1227 
-1238 NKRLSIVTELIYKN
+1238 
-1252 KVILTHNDDG
+1252 
-1262 KDLNEEFYTPEMHS
+1262 
-1276 NAIDVD
+1276 
-1282 TLTKMSKTSE
+1282 
-1292 TAKFKDTVDIK
+1292 
-1303 NLSAATQYTLQSI
+1303 
-1316 AVDTATGLAY
+1316 
-1326 KDASGKYVVGHE
+1326 
-1338 TFTTKTSKDND
+1338 
-1349 RVGATADIEFTANTK
+1349 
-1364 DTNVTQITFYEYLVR
+1364 
-1379 GSVDSDISVDE
+1379 
-1390 NGYPVR
+1390 
-1396 PANWIAEDASTSN
+1396 
-1409 VDQTLNLVNL
+1409 
-1419 ETKVLVDS
+1419 KVLVDS
-1427 TKTNVAPADKKVDVT
+1427 TKTNVAPADEKVDVT

-1474 EFTAKGGDETVSVP
+1474 EFTAKGDDETVSVP
-1488 FKSLDLTKY
+1488 LKGLNLTEY

-1526 EVFYVPAVETNAIDA
+1526 EKFYVPAVETNAIDA

-1567 YEYELETTFVDSTT
+1567 YEYELETTFVDSAT

-1587 TEIEKDPYWGMLRDL
+1587 TEIEKDPYWNMLKDL

-1643 MDDMINVAFDI
+1643 MDDTVNVTFDI

-1666 TIQQVI
+1666 TIRQVI
-1672 KLNGVVVAKHTD
+1672 KLNGVAVAKHTD

-1713 TKNADV
+1713 TKDADV

-1760 NETISKADQEVQLHY
+1760 SETISKADQEVQLHY

-1830 ATMLTEDVHQTDT
+1830 ATTLTEDVHQTDT
-1843 VTLDGLTKGEGF
+1843 VTLDGLTKGEKF

-1865 TRKPMLVNGKQVT
+1865 TRKPMLVGGKQVT

-1983 TTLTLHLNKNGKDAG
+1983 TTLTLHLNKDGKDAG

-2054 HTEITDKGQQIH
+2054 HTEITDEGQQIH

-2129 RKVTELHVDS
+2129 RKVTELYVDS

-2190 YIDKTPN
+2190 YIDKPN
-2197 KTGDRTAM
+2197 QTGDRTVM
-2205 FLSILVGMLGLGVVT
+2205 FLSILAGMLGLGVVT

>member
-63 SDKDKNLAGAVIKV
+63 SDKDRNLAGAVIKV

-97 SYGGDDRVVYKSL
+97 SYGGDDRVVYKNL
-110 EERANANASK
+110 EERVNANASK

-131 YQLDKKLFRSN
+131 YQLDEKLFRSN

-197 TTEAVTEPD
+197 STEATTEPD

-218 ETEATTQIA
+218 ETETTTQVA

-238 VATLASVMRAAGAS
+238 VATLASVFRTAVADVYVWGTETQGCGNYHKTSSSANSANMSLDGDIGSRMFCVDWGA
-252 YWIYGDYS
+252 
-260 GMSSGDYH
+260 
-268 VSTDKD
+268 
-274 NVPMSGNASR
+274 N
-284 VFCGTASKQGP
+284 GP
-295 GKPYYGSSQGYTR
+295 SLANGYTR
-308 RVVNNSS
+308 PVKYSRGGGADVSLRKVVA
-315 TVKVLSYYYD
+315 YYYE
-325 VLAKQSDHSANW
+325 VLAKTSGNLAATEHYLSLL
-337 QNHVTQTAHA
+337 NHKKGTTPTWA
-347 LSYINGYGASYKPS
+347 
-361 WWSAAMARPVYS
+361 SAAMKYTALASGEETINIDKTKPSMTYYKSYSFKANGEVFHTSTNVFVSEPVTVTAEKSEQYFTAS
-373 MSETQIYVGSNTTT
+373 VPKDCAVYVYNYNSETKKYQWTRYGSTDNLKLKNGDKFRIVLPKSFANKTVSLSGTARYGGWDVYYYNPNDPAWLDCQQMVLATETDKPEFSLSVKTGNVPPDHDPINIYIRKIDSVSGKAVPAGKAALAGAVFKMEYFKGKDSASGSTTNTWYLQTVKNSKGDYEAKFARGYLYSDSTHKSDAAPTEVDVSGVYELEAGCMRITEVIAPSGYEKVTADNAGYVNLFGSTT
-387 SVVNYTSSEIHRG
+387 KITDSASITVKISAGKVTYG
-400 NREASDGLHTL
+400 N
-411 YNVQWTAVKT
+411 TAVKDG
-421 VSGTSLKNYFTVKV
+421 VVEIGEQKERYDFKLKKV
-435 PSNVRIYVKRNNGKW
+435 DSYGNPMAGVAFLVTASNGDQHVVVTDKNGEFDSSKLDYTNVN
-450 GSATNTDV
+450 GNDATLAKAMADTT
-458 NLYSGDKFFFTT
+458 LYPTYKETNVFFTT
-470 SKLTDRTTTIAN
+470 PGSGKTAAAEIKEETVDG
-482 SKAALTGFTAYAY
+482 KAPRPLY
-495 DPVNTKNQ
+495 
-503 TMYGNGV
+503 
-510 SETRSIQFSIPWKDV
+510 KD
-525 YHKLTLDKLVC
+525 
-536 VGGNYKV
+536 
-543 DASTA
+543 
-548 GTQYTVY
+548 
-555 WVDKTTNSNRFGKIA
+555 
-570 VFEIQTNGKG
+570 
-580 KVKYLRQNN
+580 
-589 YGTTFKPSGFGTYT
+589 TYT
-603 LDGLPTG
+603 
-610 VYRIVETKTNDGFE
+610 
-624 TAKPCRINFSNGAA
+624 
-638 VDAEGNASGESKHF
+638 
-652 EIAFKTN
+652 
-659 DNVKNQV
+659 
-666 ANFTSFEQKESG
+666 
-678 DPLAIKIQKIDA
+678 
-690 DTKETVG
+690 
-697 LGSGSLAGAEFTIKY
+697 
-712 YEDAEGVGTIGI
+712 
-724 SVPTGT
+724 
-730 PTARW
+730 
-735 VIKTDEDGYASLAN
+735 
-749 DEYIVS
+749 
-755 KPSKLPDS
+755 
-763 VKIVKGKYNI
+763 
-773 CKPGTIV
+773 
-780 ITESEAPKNY
+780 
-790 NKFSKVTTQAGTST
+790 
-804 DVDNV
+804 
-809 VIRADY
+809 
-815 NDKGEIKLY
+815 
-824 SCKKDQSGKLV
+824 
-835 KFGASMTG
+835 
-843 SAIKIYEPVK
+843 
-853 RYNLRLQKTD
+853 
-863 GYEHPMANVAFV
+863 
-875 ITCRETGE
+875 
-883 SHVMLTDSDGILDTS
+883 
-898 RVVTSGGK
+898 
-906 FKVNANDDLY
+906 
-916 EQALTDNSIIPEYVQ
+916 
-931 TSVFFND
+931 
-938 DSDVA
+938 
-943 VTASRHSEGA
+943 
-953 LYAGTYIIRELH
+953 IREIH
-965 RQYVTVDGEKCKLSE
+965 RQYVTIDGKKYKLTQ
-980 VYKIPAAIKVTVP
+980 VYDLGPAQKITV
-993 GTDNNAVGE
+993 
-1002 HDTKDAGTMTNIR
+1002 
-1015 IPSISS
+1015 S
-1021 VAMDADSAT
+1021 DSAKNGAVIDFGTYTNTAIPKMTSSAISTDTNT
-1030 KMSITSKD
+1030 KMSVAGKNASFKD
-1038 AKFRD
+1038 SIKATNLKAS
-1043 IVTIHNPELDKTY
+1043 TKY
-1056 TLMSIAVDTATGL
+1056 TLMSVAVDANTGK
-1069 AYVGADGQYV
+1069 AYKDADGKYV
-1079 RTTEYLGKGSGL
+1079 AKNV
-1091 IGADVPLELTAN
+1091 AV
-1103 TTGTE
+1103 TTGAVKKGTVFPE
-1108 VNQLTFF
+1108 TTASVTFTGVNTSNVKSRKLVFY
-1115 EYLVEGKTTNLVG
+1115 EYLVEGSVTKTVSL
-1128 VDSDGKPVEP
+1128 DSDGKPVEP
-1138 AKCVAKDASVSN
+1138 ANCVAKDASVSN

-1159 LETEVLVN
+1159 LET
-1167 STKTNESPAAI
+1167 
-1178 STVTDTVTTHGLIA
+1178 
-1192 GESFTINSTI
+1192 
-1202 KVDGKSIGVQSTD
+1202 
-1215 FTADGKDKEVSV
+1215 
-1227 VFKDLDLSKLA
+1227 
-1238 NKRLSIVTELIYKN
+1238 
-1252 KVILTHNDDG
+1252 
-1262 KDLNEEFYTPEMHS
+1262 
-1276 NAIDVD
+1276 
-1282 TLTKMSKTSE
+1282 
-1292 TAKFKDTVDIK
+1292 
-1303 NLSAATQYTLQSI
+1303 
-1316 AVDTATGLAY
+1316 
-1326 KDASGKYVVGHE
+1326 
-1338 TFTTKTSKDND
+1338 
-1349 RVGATADIEFTANTK
+1349 
-1364 DTNVTQITFYEYLVR
+1364 
-1379 GSVDSDISVDE
+1379 
-1390 NGYPVR
+1390 
-1396 PANWIAEDASTSN
+1396 
-1409 VDQTLNLVNL
+1409 
-1419 ETKVLVDS
+1419 KVLVDS
-1427 TKTNVAPADKKVDVT
+1427 TKTNVAPADEKVDIT

-1474 EFTAKGGDETVSVP
+1474 EFTAKGDDETISVP
-1488 FKSLDLTKY
+1488 LKGLNLTEY

-1526 EVFYVPAVETNAIDA
+1526 EKFYVPAVETNAIDA

-1567 YEYELETTFVDSTT
+1567 YEYELETTFVDSAT

-1587 TEIEKDPYWGMLRDL
+1587 TEIEKDPYWNMLKDL

-1643 MDDMINVAFDI
+1643 MDDTVNVTFDI

-1666 TIQQVI
+1666 TIRQVI
-1672 KLNGVVVAKHTD
+1672 KLNGVAVAKHTD

-1713 TKNADV
+1713 TKDADV

-1760 NETISKADQEVQLHY
+1760 SETISKADQEVQLHY

-1802 HTDLNSAEQSFSFS
+1802 HTDPNSAEQSFSFS

-1843 VTLDGLTKGEGF
+1843 VTLDGLTKGERF

-1865 TRKPMLVNGKQVT
+1865 TRKPMLVDGKQVT

-1919 LYKDGVLID
+1919 LYKDGILID

-1983 TTLTLHLNKNGKDAG
+1983 TTLTLHLNKDGKDAG

-2054 HTEITDKGQQIH
+2054 HTEITDEGQQIH

-2150 MSFKTDGLGKHK
+2150 MSFKTDGLGKHRI
-2162 VVIFEYV
+2162 VIFEYV

-2197 KTGDRTAM
+2197 KTGDRTVM
-2205 FLSILVGMLGLGVVT
+2205 FLSILAGMLGLGVVT
-2220 LFVTRRKKK
+2220 LFVTKRKKK

>member
-63 SDKDKNLAGAVIKV
+63 SDKDRNLAGAVIKV

-97 SYGGDDRVVYKSL
+97 SYGGDDRVVYKNL

-131 YQLDKKLFRSN
+131 YQLDEKLFRSN

-197 TTEAVTEPD
+197 TTEAITEPD

-218 ETEATTQIA
+218 ETETTTQVA

-238 VATLASVMRAAGAS
+238 VATLASVFRTAVADVYVWGTETQGCGNYHKTSSSANSANMSLDGDIGSRMFCVDWGA
-252 YWIYGDYS
+252 
-260 GMSSGDYH
+260 
-268 VSTDKD
+268 
-274 NVPMSGNASR
+274 N
-284 VFCGTASKQGP
+284 GP
-295 GKPYYGSSQGYTR
+295 SLANGYTR
-308 RVVNNSS
+308 PVKYSRGGGADVSLRKVVA
-315 TVKVLSYYYD
+315 YYYE
-325 VLAKQSDHSANW
+325 VLAKTSGNLAATEYYLSLL
-337 QNHVTQTAHA
+337 NHKKGTTPTWA
-347 LSYINGYGASYKPS
+347 
-361 WWSAAMARPVYS
+361 SAAMKYTALASGEEIINIDKTKPSMTYYKSYSFKANGEVFHTSTNVFVSEPVTVTAEKSEQYFTAS
-373 MSETQIYVGSNTTT
+373 VPKDCAVYVYNYNSETKKY
-387 SVVNYTSSEIHRG
+387 
-400 NREASDGLHTL
+400 
-411 YNVQWTAVKT
+411 QWTRYGSTDNLKLKNGDKFRIVLPKSFANKT
-421 VSGTSLKNYFTVKV
+421 VSLSGTARYGGWDVYYYNSNDPAWLDCQQMVLATETDKPEFSLSVKTGNVPPDHDPVNVEIRKIDSVSGKAVPAGTAALAGAVFKMEYFK
-435 PSNVRIYVKRNNGKW
+435 GKDSVS
-450 GSATNTDV
+450 GSATNTWYLQTAYDSSIKGYV
-458 NLYSGDKFFFTT
+458 AKFARGYLYSDSTHKSDAAPAEVNASGVYELEAGCMRVTEVIAPSGYEKVTASNKGWIKLGGSIDRLTGSASITVKIGNGNIYYGNTAVKDGVVDIGEQKERYDFKLKKVDSYGNPMAGVAFLVTASNGDQHVVVTDKNGEFDSSKLDYTNVNGNDATLAKAMADTTLYPTYKETNVFFTT
-470 SKLTDRTTTIAN
+470 PGSGKTAAAEIKEETVDG
-482 SKAALTGFTAYAY
+482 KAPRPLY
-495 DPVNTKNQ
+495 
-503 TMYGNGV
+503 
-510 SETRSIQFSIPWKDV
+510 KD
-525 YHKLTLDKLVC
+525 
-536 VGGNYKV
+536 
-543 DASTA
+543 
-548 GTQYTVY
+548 
-555 WVDKTTNSNRFGKIA
+555 
-570 VFEIQTNGKG
+570 
-580 KVKYLRQNN
+580 
-589 YGTTFKPSGFGTYT
+589 TYT
-603 LDGLPTG
+603 
-610 VYRIVETKTNDGFE
+610 
-624 TAKPCRINFSNGAA
+624 
-638 VDAEGNASGESKHF
+638 
-652 EIAFKTN
+652 
-659 DNVKNQV
+659 
-666 ANFTSFEQKESG
+666 
-678 DPLAIKIQKIDA
+678 
-690 DTKETVG
+690 
-697 LGSGSLAGAEFTIKY
+697 
-712 YEDAEGVGTIGI
+712 
-724 SVPTGT
+724 
-730 PTARW
+730 
-735 VIKTDEDGYASLAN
+735 
-749 DEYIVS
+749 
-755 KPSKLPDS
+755 
-763 VKIVKGKYNI
+763 
-773 CKPGTIV
+773 
-780 ITESEAPKNY
+780 
-790 NKFSKVTTQAGTST
+790 
-804 DVDNV
+804 
-809 VIRADY
+809 
-815 NDKGEIKLY
+815 
-824 SCKKDQSGKLV
+824 
-835 KFGASMTG
+835 
-843 SAIKIYEPVK
+843 
-853 RYNLRLQKTD
+853 
-863 GYEHPMANVAFV
+863 
-875 ITCRETGE
+875 
-883 SHVMLTDSDGILDTS
+883 
-898 RVVTSGGK
+898 
-906 FKVNANDDLY
+906 
-916 EQALTDNSIIPEYVQ
+916 
-931 TSVFFND
+931 
-938 DSDVA
+938 
-943 VTASRHSEGA
+943 
-953 LYAGTYIIRELH
+953 IREIH
-965 RQYVTVDGEKCKLSE
+965 RQYVTIDGKKYKLTQ
-980 VYKIPAAIKVTVP
+980 VYDLGPAQKITV
-993 GTDNNAVGE
+993 
-1002 HDTKDAGTMTNIR
+1002 
-1015 IPSISS
+1015 S
-1021 VAMDADSAT
+1021 DSAKNGAVIDFGTYTNTAIPKMTSNAISTDTNT
-1030 KMSITSKD
+1030 KMSVAGKNSSFKD
-1038 AKFRD
+1038 SVKATNLKAS
-1043 IVTIHNPELDKTY
+1043 TKY
-1056 TLMSIAVDTATGL
+1056 TLMSVAVDANTGK
-1069 AYVGADGQYV
+1069 AYKDADGKYV
-1079 RTTEYLGKGSGL
+1079 AKNVEF
-1091 IGADVPLELTAN
+1091 
-1103 TTGTE
+1103 TTGAVKKGTVFPE
-1108 VNQLTFF
+1108 TTASVTFTGVNTSNVKSRKLVFY
-1115 EYLVEGKTTNLVG
+1115 EYLVEGSVTKTVSL
-1128 VDSDGKPVEP
+1128 DSAGKPVEP
-1138 AKCVAKDASVSN
+1138 ANCVAKDASVSN

-1159 LETEVLVN
+1159 LET
-1167 STKTNESPAAI
+1167 
-1178 STVTDTVTTHGLIA
+1178 
-1192 GESFTINSTI
+1192 
-1202 KVDGKSIGVQSTD
+1202 
-1215 FTADGKDKEVSV
+1215 
-1227 VFKDLDLSKLA
+1227 
-1238 NKRLSIVTELIYKN
+1238 
-1252 KVILTHNDDG
+1252 
-1262 KDLNEEFYTPEMHS
+1262 
-1276 NAIDVD
+1276 
-1282 TLTKMSKTSE
+1282 
-1292 TAKFKDTVDIK
+1292 
-1303 NLSAATQYTLQSI
+1303 
-1316 AVDTATGLAY
+1316 
-1326 KDASGKYVVGHE
+1326 
-1338 TFTTKTSKDND
+1338 
-1349 RVGATADIEFTANTK
+1349 
-1364 DTNVTQITFYEYLVR
+1364 
-1379 GSVDSDISVDE
+1379 
-1390 NGYPVR
+1390 
-1396 PANWIAEDASTSN
+1396 
-1409 VDQTLNLVNL
+1409 
-1419 ETKVLVDS
+1419 KVLVDS
-1427 TKTNVAPADKKVDVT
+1427 TKTNVAPADEKVDVT

-1474 EFTAKGGDETVSVP
+1474 EFTAKGDDETVSVP
-1488 FKSLDLTKY
+1488 LKGLNLTEY

-1526 EVFYVPAVETNAIDA
+1526 EKFYVPAVETNAIDA

-1567 YEYELETTFVDSTT
+1567 YEYELETTFVDSAT

-1587 TEIEKDPYWGMLRDL
+1587 TEIEKDPYWNMLKDL

-1643 MDDMINVAFDI
+1643 MDDTVNVTFDI

-1666 TIQQVI
+1666 TIRQVI
-1672 KLNGVVVAKHTD
+1672 KLNGVAVAKHTD

-1713 TKNADV
+1713 TKDADV

-1760 NETISKADQEVQLHY
+1760 SETISKADQEVQLHY

-1802 HTDLNSAEQSFSFS
+1802 HTDPNSAEQSFSFS

-1843 VTLDGLTKGEGF
+1843 VTLDGLTKGERF

-1865 TRKPMLVNGKQVT
+1865 TRKPMLVDGKQVT

-1919 LYKDGVLID
+1919 LYKDGILID

-1983 TTLTLHLNKNGKDAG
+1983 TTLTLHLNKDGKDAG

-2054 HTEITDKGQQIH
+2054 HTEITDEGQQIH

-2150 MSFKTDGLGKHK
+2150 MSFKTDGLGKHRI
-2162 VVIFEYV
+2162 VIFEYV

-2197 KTGDRTAM
+2197 KTGDRTVM
-2205 FLSILVGMLGLGVVT
+2205 FLSILAGMLGLGVVT

>member
-63 SDKDKNLAGAVIKV
+63 SDKDRNLAGAVIKV

-150 DYNNTVGSFSIVA
+150 DYNNIVGSFSIVA

-184 TPTDASSEVSTEV
+184 ASTDASSEVSTEV
-197 TTEAVTEPD
+197 TTETTTESD

-218 ETEATTQIA
+218 ETETTTQVA

-238 VATLASVMRAAGAS
+238 VATLASVFRMAKAAKAAFANNVWVNGSFGAG
-252 YWIYGDYS
+252 YGNYHIVASEYTDGPS
-260 GMSSGDYH
+260 GTNGDMG
-268 VSTDKD
+268 T
-274 NVPMSGNASR
+274 R
-284 VFCGTASKQGP
+284 VFCVQKDKYGPCSSNTGKGGVLYSKENI
-295 GKPYYGSSQGYTR
+295 GSEPTEI
-308 RVVNNSS
+308 VMK
-315 TVKVLSYYYD
+315 KVLAYYYD
-325 VLAKQSDHSANW
+325 ELPKNGTTLKETEHY
-337 QNHVTQTAHA
+337 
-347 LSYINGYGASYKPS
+347 LSLLYSNSGETPS
-361 WWSAAMARPVYS
+361 WAKAAKEHPLYTAAQAKISFTVDSTAAETKSYSSISFRNETYTNVFVSKRFIVTTSATKQYCTLTVPKGVTLWIRRASDNSTVTGKADTTVTLYKGDTVRLVTS
-373 MSETQIYVGSNTTT
+373 KSKHGSETTLSGTGHYGEWSFCYYIPNDIRYVGFQKLLTGSRT
-387 SVVNYTSSEIHRG
+387 
-400 NREASDGLHTL
+400 
-411 YNVQWTAVKT
+411 QPT
-421 VSGTSLKNYFTVKV
+421 VSLSVTW
-435 PSNVRIYVKRNNGKW
+435 P
-450 GSATNTDV
+450 
-458 NLYSGDKFFFTT
+458 
-470 SKLTDRTTTIAN
+470 
-482 SKAALTGFTAYAY
+482 AY
-495 DPVNTKNQ
+495 DPINI
-503 TMYGNGV
+503 
-510 SETRSIQFSIPWKDV
+510 EID
-525 YHKLTLDKLVC
+525 
-536 VGGNYKV
+536 KV
-543 DASTA
+543 DSIRED
-548 GTQYTVY
+548 GTQVG
-555 WVDKTTNSNRFGKIA
+555 KT
-570 VFEIQTNGKG
+570 
-580 KVKYLRQNN
+580 
-589 YGTTFKPSGFGTYT
+589 
-603 LDGLPTG
+603 
-610 VYRIVETKTNDGFE
+610 
-624 TAKPCRINFSNGAA
+624 
-638 VDAEGNASGESKHF
+638 
-652 EIAFKTN
+652 
-659 DNVKNQV
+659 
-666 ANFTSFEQKESG
+666 
-678 DPLAIKIQKIDA
+678 
-690 DTKETVG
+690 
-697 LGSGSLAGAEFTIKY
+697 SLAGAIFKMEYFKGKTT
-712 YEDAEGVGTIGI
+712 ASGA
-724 SVPTGT
+724 PTNT
-730 PTARW
+730 W
-735 VIKTDEDGYASLAN
+735 YIKTVKNGSHYRAAFSKTCLVTGNKNYPSDAAPETVSNTGIYELEDGAMR
-749 DEYIVS
+749 
-755 KPSKLPDS
+755 
-763 VKIVKGKYNI
+763 
-773 CKPGTIV
+773 
-780 ITESEAPKNY
+780 ITEVKAPSGYKVVDGKN
-790 NKFSKVTTQAGTST
+790 KGFFKVKQTKVTGSSITVRVTGGRTIYAGAEITA
-804 DVDNV
+804 DAFKQYEQKERYDFRLKKVDSYGN
-809 VIRADY
+809 
-815 NDKGEIKLY
+815 
-824 SCKKDQSGKLV
+824 
-835 KFGASMTG
+835 
-843 SAIKIYEPVK
+843 
-853 RYNLRLQKTD
+853 
-863 GYEHPMANVAFV
+863 PMAGVAF
-875 ITCRETGE
+875 
-883 SHVMLTDSDGILDTS
+883 L
-898 RVVTSGGK
+898 
-906 FKVNANDDLY
+906 
-916 EQALTDNSIIPEYVQ
+916 
-931 TSVFFND
+931 
-938 DSDVA
+938 
-943 VTASRHSEGA
+943 VTASNGDQHVVVTDKNGEFDSSKLGYTNVNGNDA
-953 LYAGTYIIRELH
+953 TLAKAIADTTLYPTYKETNVFFTTPGSGKTAAAEIKEETVDGKAPRPLYKDTYTIREIH
-965 RQYVTVDGEKCKLSE
+965 RQYVTIDGKKYKLTQ
-980 VYKIPAAIKVTVP
+980 VYDLGPAQKITVSDSVKNGAVIDF
-993 GTDNNAVGE
+993 GTY
-1002 HDTKDAGTMTNIR
+1002 TNIA
-1015 IPSISS
+1015 IPKMTSSAIST
-1021 VAMDADSAT
+1021 DTNT
-1030 KMSITSKD
+1030 KMSVTGKNASFKD
-1038 AKFRD
+1038 SIKATNLKAS
-1043 IVTIHNPELDKTY
+1043 TKY
-1056 TLMSIAVDTATGL
+1056 TLMSVAVDANTGK
-1069 AYVGADGQYV
+1069 AYKDADGKYV
-1079 RTTEYLGKGSGL
+1079 AKNVEF
-1091 IGADVPLELTAN
+1091 
-1103 TTGTE
+1103 TTGAVKKGTVFPE
-1108 VNQLTFF
+1108 TTASVTFTGVNTSNVKSRKLVFY
-1115 EYLVEGKTTNLVG
+1115 EYLVEGSVTKTVSL
-1128 VDSDGKPVEP
+1128 DSAGKPVEP
-1138 AKCVAKDASVSN
+1138 ANCVAKDASVSN

-1159 LETEVLVN
+1159 LET
-1167 STKTNESPAAI
+1167 
-1178 STVTDTVTTHGLIA
+1178 
-1192 GESFTINSTI
+1192 
-1202 KVDGKSIGVQSTD
+1202 
-1215 FTADGKDKEVSV
+1215 
-1227 VFKDLDLSKLA
+1227 
-1238 NKRLSIVTELIYKN
+1238 
-1252 KVILTHNDDG
+1252 
-1262 KDLNEEFYTPEMHS
+1262 
-1276 NAIDVD
+1276 
-1282 TLTKMSKTSE
+1282 
-1292 TAKFKDTVDIK
+1292 
-1303 NLSAATQYTLQSI
+1303 
-1316 AVDTATGLAY
+1316 
-1326 KDASGKYVVGHE
+1326 
-1338 TFTTKTSKDND
+1338 
-1349 RVGATADIEFTANTK
+1349 
-1364 DTNVTQITFYEYLVR
+1364 
-1379 GSVDSDISVDE
+1379 
-1390 NGYPVR
+1390 
-1396 PANWIAEDASTSN
+1396 
-1409 VDQTLNLVNL
+1409 
-1419 ETKVLVDS
+1419 KVLVDS
-1427 TKTNVAPADKKVDVT
+1427 TKTNVAPADEKVDIT

-1474 EFTAKGGDETVSVP
+1474 EFTAKGDDETVSVP
-1488 FKSLDLTKY
+1488 LKGLNLTEY

-1526 EVFYVPAVETNAIDA
+1526 EKFYVPAVETNAIDA

-1567 YEYELETTFVDSTT
+1567 YEYELETTFVDSAT

-1587 TEIEKDPYWGMLRDL
+1587 TEIEKDPYWNMLKDL

-1643 MDDMINVAFDI
+1643 MDDTVNVTFDI

-1666 TIQQVI
+1666 TIRQVI
-1672 KLNGVVVAKHTD
+1672 KLNGVAVAKHTD

-1713 TKNADV
+1713 TKDADV

-1760 NETISKADQEVQLHY
+1760 SETISKADQEVQLHY

-1802 HTDLNSAEQSFSFS
+1802 HTDPNSAEQSFSFS

-1843 VTLDGLTKGEGF
+1843 VTLDGLTKGERF

-1865 TRKPMLVNGKQVT
+1865 TRKPMLVDGKQVT

-1919 LYKDGVLID
+1919 LYKDGILID

-1983 TTLTLHLNKNGKDAG
+1983 TTLTLHLNKDGKDAG

-2054 HTEITDKGQQIH
+2054 HTEITDEGQQIH

-2150 MSFKTDGLGKHK
+2150 MSFKTDGLGKHRI
-2162 VVIFEYV
+2162 VIFEYV

-2197 KTGDRTAM
+2197 KTGDRTVM
-2205 FLSILVGMLGLGVVT
+2205 FLSILAGMLGLGVVT
-2220 LFVTRRKKK
+2220 LFVTKRKKK

>member
-1 MFKDKVKVTVVALVM
+1 MFKDKVKVAVVALVM

-63 SDKDKNLAGAVIKV
+63 SDKDRNLAGAVIKV

-97 SYGGDDRVVYKSL
+97 SYGGDDRVVYKNL

-131 YQLDKKLFRSN
+131 YQLDEKLFRSN

-184 TPTDASSEVSTEV
+184 TPTDASSEISTEV

-218 ETEATTQIA
+218 ETETATQVA
-227 TPTDSIPEVKP
+227 TPTDSIPEVEP
-238 VATLASVMRAAGAS
+238 VVTLASVFRMAKAAKAATTTAVSRGTGYGYNGGIISYIFYIDKNLTYNNTGYAFCMEEGKTGPTSGTGTVSRIGNDNITKALYYSFAGPGAGSYGGAPSSGGLNGNNVMALSCILDYYYTGYWDSGDFGAAYDDAILYEKWLKGKDMPNTLADTAFSIAGKSDDFTAARAA
-252 YWIYGDYS
+252 YNI
-260 GMSSGDYH
+260 
-268 VSTDKD
+268 TDKTQTTNEWAVVSKKSVTVTIPTGVTMHKTD
-274 NVPMSGNASR
+274 SKGKKSTHGA
-284 VFCGTASKQGP
+284 GTA
-295 GKPYYGSSQGYTR
+295 
-308 RVVNNSS
+308 
-315 TVKVLSYYYD
+315 TVSNGDKIYFSASI
-325 VLAKQSDHSANW
+325 AKGGTSD
-337 QNHVTQTAHA
+337 
-347 LSYINGYGASYKPS
+347 IKF
-361 WWSAAMARPVYS
+361 
-373 MSETQIYVGSNTTT
+373 T
-387 SVVNYTSSEIHRG
+387 SVKGYSAYKADFGAELQVLGFLGEPTDKEFTAKLQWNSPNFSLRKTDSKTRQPVEGAEYLVYCAHDNEKVNVVRFKTNSNGVGEITSVNPTQASGEVGKTVVKLKAGVRYYIVETKAPEHYKLNKNKQIAIGGEKYPYEAHVGVNSTSGHVDYTSITGATFSTTATG
-400 NREASDGLHTL
+400 VTYHT
-411 YNVQWTAVKT
+411 VDKVAHDPVSIVIRKIDS
-421 VSGTSLKNYFTVKV
+421 VSGRAVPAGTAALAGAVFKMEYFK
-435 PSNVRIYVKRNNGKW
+435 GKDSVS
-450 GSATNTDV
+450 GSATNTWYLQTKLADGRYV
-458 NLYSGDKFFFTT
+458 ARFARGYLYSDSTHKSDAAPAEVDASGVYELEAGCMRITEVIAPSGYEKVTADNAGWIKLGGSIDRLTESASITVKIGNGNIYYGNTAVKDGVVEIGEQKERYDFKLKKVDSYGNPMAGVAFLVTASNGDQHVVVTDKNGEFDSSKMGYTNVNGNDATLAKAIADTTLYPTYKETNVFFTT
-470 SKLTDRTTTIAN
+470 PGSGKTAAAEIKEETVDG
-482 SKAALTGFTAYAY
+482 KAPRPLY
-495 DPVNTKNQ
+495 
-503 TMYGNGV
+503 
-510 SETRSIQFSIPWKDV
+510 KD
-525 YHKLTLDKLVC
+525 
-536 VGGNYKV
+536 
-543 DASTA
+543 
-548 GTQYTVY
+548 
-555 WVDKTTNSNRFGKIA
+555 
-570 VFEIQTNGKG
+570 
-580 KVKYLRQNN
+580 
-589 YGTTFKPSGFGTYT
+589 TYT
-603 LDGLPTG
+603 
-610 VYRIVETKTNDGFE
+610 
-624 TAKPCRINFSNGAA
+624 
-638 VDAEGNASGESKHF
+638 
-652 EIAFKTN
+652 
-659 DNVKNQV
+659 
-666 ANFTSFEQKESG
+666 
-678 DPLAIKIQKIDA
+678 
-690 DTKETVG
+690 
-697 LGSGSLAGAEFTIKY
+697 
-712 YEDAEGVGTIGI
+712 
-724 SVPTGT
+724 
-730 PTARW
+730 
-735 VIKTDEDGYASLAN
+735 
-749 DEYIVS
+749 
-755 KPSKLPDS
+755 
-763 VKIVKGKYNI
+763 
-773 CKPGTIV
+773 
-780 ITESEAPKNY
+780 
-790 NKFSKVTTQAGTST
+790 
-804 DVDNV
+804 
-809 VIRADY
+809 
-815 NDKGEIKLY
+815 
-824 SCKKDQSGKLV
+824 
-835 KFGASMTG
+835 
-843 SAIKIYEPVK
+843 
-853 RYNLRLQKTD
+853 
-863 GYEHPMANVAFV
+863 
-875 ITCRETGE
+875 
-883 SHVMLTDSDGILDTS
+883 
-898 RVVTSGGK
+898 
-906 FKVNANDDLY
+906 
-916 EQALTDNSIIPEYVQ
+916 
-931 TSVFFND
+931 
-938 DSDVA
+938 
-943 VTASRHSEGA
+943 
-953 LYAGTYIIRELH
+953 IREIH
-965 RQYVTVDGEKCKLSE
+965 RQYVTIDGKKYKLTQ
-980 VYKIPAAIKVTVP
+980 VYDLGPAQKITV
-993 GTDNNAVGE
+993 
-1002 HDTKDAGTMTNIR
+1002 
-1015 IPSISS
+1015 S
-1021 VAMDADSAT
+1021 DSAKNGAVIDFGTYTNTAIPKMTSSAISTDTNT
-1030 KMSITSKD
+1030 KMSVAGKNSSFKD
-1038 AKFRD
+1038 SVKATNLKAS
-1043 IVTIHNPELDKTY
+1043 TKY
-1056 TLMSIAVDTATGL
+1056 TLMSVAVDANTGK
-1069 AYVGADGQYV
+1069 AYKDADGKYV
-1079 RTTEYLGKGSGL
+1079 AKNVEF
-1091 IGADVPLELTAN
+1091 
-1103 TTGTE
+1103 TTGAVKKGTVFPE
-1108 VNQLTFF
+1108 TTASVTFTGVNTSNVKSRKLVFY
-1115 EYLVEGKTTNLVG
+1115 EYLVEGSVTKTVSL
-1128 VDSDGKPVEP
+1128 DSAGKPVEP
-1138 AKCVAKDASVSN
+1138 ANCVAKDASVSN

-1159 LETEVLVN
+1159 LET
-1167 STKTNESPAAI
+1167 
-1178 STVTDTVTTHGLIA
+1178 
-1192 GESFTINSTI
+1192 
-1202 KVDGKSIGVQSTD
+1202 
-1215 FTADGKDKEVSV
+1215 
-1227 VFKDLDLSKLA
+1227 
-1238 NKRLSIVTELIYKN
+1238 
-1252 KVILTHNDDG
+1252 
-1262 KDLNEEFYTPEMHS
+1262 
-1276 NAIDVD
+1276 
-1282 TLTKMSKTSE
+1282 
-1292 TAKFKDTVDIK
+1292 
-1303 NLSAATQYTLQSI
+1303 
-1316 AVDTATGLAY
+1316 
-1326 KDASGKYVVGHE
+1326 
-1338 TFTTKTSKDND
+1338 
-1349 RVGATADIEFTANTK
+1349 
-1364 DTNVTQITFYEYLVR
+1364 
-1379 GSVDSDISVDE
+1379 
-1390 NGYPVR
+1390 
-1396 PANWIAEDASTSN
+1396 
-1409 VDQTLNLVNL
+1409 
-1419 ETKVLVDS
+1419 KVLVDS
-1427 TKTNVAPADKKVDVT
+1427 TKTNVAPADEKVDVT

-1474 EFTAKGGDETVSVP
+1474 EFTAKGDDETVSVP
-1488 FKSLDLTKY
+1488 LKGLNLTEY

-1526 EVFYVPAVETNAIDA
+1526 EKFYVPAVETNAIDA

-1567 YEYELETTFVDSTT
+1567 YEYELETTFVDSAT

-1587 TEIEKDPYWGMLRDL
+1587 TEIEKDPYWNMLKDL

-1643 MDDMINVAFDI
+1643 MDDTVNVTFDI

-1666 TIQQVI
+1666 TIRQVI
-1672 KLNGVVVAKHTD
+1672 KLNGVAVAKHTD

-1713 TKNADV
+1713 TKDADV

-1760 NETISKADQEVQLHY
+1760 SETISKADQEVQLHY

-1802 HTDLNSAEQSFSFS
+1802 HTDPNSAEQSFSFS

-1843 VTLDGLTKGEGF
+1843 VTLDGLTKGERF

-1865 TRKPMLVNGKQVT
+1865 TRKPMLVDGKQVT

-1919 LYKDGVLID
+1919 LYKDGILID

-1983 TTLTLHLNKNGKDAG
+1983 TTLTLHLNKDGKDAG

-2054 HTEITDKGQQIH
+2054 HTEITDEGQQIH

-2150 MSFKTDGLGKHK
+2150 MSFKTDGLGKHRI
-2162 VVIFEYV
+2162 VIFEYV

-2197 KTGDRTAM
+2197 KTGDRTVM
-2205 FLSILVGMLGLGVVT
+2205 FLSILAGMLGLGVVT

>member
-63 SDKDKNLAGAVIKV
+63 SDKDRNLAGAVIKV
-77 FKDSACT
+77 FKDSECT

-97 SYGGDDRVVYKSL
+97 SYGGDDRVVYKNL

-131 YQLDKKLFRSN
+131 YQLDEKLFRSN

-176 FRPTEKVA
+176 FRPTEKVT

-197 TTEAVTEPD
+197 TTEAITEPD

-218 ETEATTQIA
+218 ETETTTQIA

-238 VATLASVMRAAGAS
+238 VATLASVFRTAVADVYVWGTETQGCGNYHKTSSSANSANMSLDGDIGSRMFCVDWGA
-252 YWIYGDYS
+252 
-260 GMSSGDYH
+260 
-268 VSTDKD
+268 
-274 NVPMSGNASR
+274 N
-284 VFCGTASKQGP
+284 GP
-295 GKPYYGSSQGYTR
+295 SLANGYTR
-308 RVVNNSS
+308 PVKYSRGGGADVSLRKVVA
-315 TVKVLSYYYD
+315 YYYE
-325 VLAKQSDHSANW
+325 VLAKTSGNLAATEHYLSLL
-337 QNHVTQTAHA
+337 NHKKGTTPIWA
-347 LSYINGYGASYKPS
+347 
-361 WWSAAMARPVYS
+361 SAAMKYTALASGEETINIDKTKPSMTYYKSYSFKANGEVFHTSTNVFVSEPVTVTAEKSEQYFTAS
-373 MSETQIYVGSNTTT
+373 VPKDCAVYVYNYNSETKKY
-387 SVVNYTSSEIHRG
+387 
-400 NREASDGLHTL
+400 
-411 YNVQWTAVKT
+411 QWTRYGSTDNLKLKNGDKFRIVLPKSFANKT
-421 VSGTSLKNYFTVKV
+421 VSLSGTARYGGWDVYYYNPNDPAWLDCQQMVLATETDKPEFSLSVKTGNVPPDHDPVNVEIRKIDSVSGKAVPAGTAALAGAVFKMEYFK
-435 PSNVRIYVKRNNGKW
+435 GKDSVS
-450 GSATNTDV
+450 GSATNTWYLQTAYDSSIKGYVAKFARGYLYSDSTHKSDAAPAEVDASGIYELEAGCMRITEVIAPSGYEKVTASNKGWIKLGGSIDRLTGSASITVKIGNGNIYYGNTAVKDGVVDIGEQKERYDFKLKKVDSYGNPMAGVAFLVTASNGDQHVVVTDKNGEFDSSKLGYTDV
-458 NLYSGDKFFFTT
+458 NGNDAALAKAMADTTLYPTYKETNVFFTT
-470 SKLTDRTTTIAN
+470 PGSGKT
-482 SKAALTGFTAYAY
+482 AAAEI
-495 DPVNTKNQ
+495 K
-503 TMYGNGV
+503 
-510 SETRSIQFSIPWKDV
+510 EE
-525 YHKLTLDKLVC
+525 
-536 VGGNYKV
+536 
-543 DASTA
+543 TA
-548 GTQYTVY
+548 GTTAPRPLYK
-555 WVDKTTNSNRFGKIA
+555 D
-570 VFEIQTNGKG
+570 
-580 KVKYLRQNN
+580 
-589 YGTTFKPSGFGTYT
+589 TYT
-603 LDGLPTG
+603 
-610 VYRIVETKTNDGFE
+610 
-624 TAKPCRINFSNGAA
+624 
-638 VDAEGNASGESKHF
+638 
-652 EIAFKTN
+652 
-659 DNVKNQV
+659 
-666 ANFTSFEQKESG
+666 
-678 DPLAIKIQKIDA
+678 
-690 DTKETVG
+690 
-697 LGSGSLAGAEFTIKY
+697 
-712 YEDAEGVGTIGI
+712 
-724 SVPTGT
+724 
-730 PTARW
+730 
-735 VIKTDEDGYASLAN
+735 
-749 DEYIVS
+749 
-755 KPSKLPDS
+755 
-763 VKIVKGKYNI
+763 
-773 CKPGTIV
+773 
-780 ITESEAPKNY
+780 
-790 NKFSKVTTQAGTST
+790 
-804 DVDNV
+804 
-809 VIRADY
+809 
-815 NDKGEIKLY
+815 
-824 SCKKDQSGKLV
+824 
-835 KFGASMTG
+835 
-843 SAIKIYEPVK
+843 
-853 RYNLRLQKTD
+853 
-863 GYEHPMANVAFV
+863 
-875 ITCRETGE
+875 
-883 SHVMLTDSDGILDTS
+883 
-898 RVVTSGGK
+898 
-906 FKVNANDDLY
+906 
-916 EQALTDNSIIPEYVQ
+916 
-931 TSVFFND
+931 
-938 DSDVA
+938 
-943 VTASRHSEGA
+943 
-953 LYAGTYIIRELH
+953 IREIH
-965 RQYVTVDGEKCKLSE
+965 RQYVTIDGKKYKLTQ
-980 VYKIPAAIKVTVP
+980 VYNLGSAQTITV
-993 GTDNNAVGE
+993 
-1002 HDTKDAGTMTNIR
+1002 
-1015 IPSISS
+1015 S
-1021 VAMDADSAT
+1021 DSAKDGAVIDFGTYTNTAIPKMTSSAISTDTNT
-1030 KMSITSKD
+1030 KMSVAGKNSSFKD
-1038 AKFRD
+1038 SVKATNLKAS
-1043 IVTIHNPELDKTY
+1043 TKY
-1056 TLMSIAVDTATGL
+1056 TLMSVAVDANTGK
-1069 AYVGADGQYV
+1069 AYKDADGKYV
-1079 RTTEYLGKGSGL
+1079 AKNVEF
-1091 IGADVPLELTAN
+1091 
-1103 TTGTE
+1103 TTGAVKKGTVFPE
-1108 VNQLTFF
+1108 TTASVTFTGVNTSNVKSRKLVFY
-1115 EYLVEGKTTNLVG
+1115 EYLVEGSVTKTVSL
-1128 VDSDGKPVEP
+1128 DSAGKPVEP
-1138 AKCVAKDASVSN
+1138 ANCVAKDASVSN

-1159 LETEVLVN
+1159 LET
-1167 STKTNESPAAI
+1167 
-1178 STVTDTVTTHGLIA
+1178 
-1192 GESFTINSTI
+1192 
-1202 KVDGKSIGVQSTD
+1202 
-1215 FTADGKDKEVSV
+1215 
-1227 VFKDLDLSKLA
+1227 
-1238 NKRLSIVTELIYKN
+1238 
-1252 KVILTHNDDG
+1252 
-1262 KDLNEEFYTPEMHS
+1262 
-1276 NAIDVD
+1276 
-1282 TLTKMSKTSE
+1282 
-1292 TAKFKDTVDIK
+1292 
-1303 NLSAATQYTLQSI
+1303 
-1316 AVDTATGLAY
+1316 
-1326 KDASGKYVVGHE
+1326 
-1338 TFTTKTSKDND
+1338 
-1349 RVGATADIEFTANTK
+1349 
-1364 DTNVTQITFYEYLVR
+1364 
-1379 GSVDSDISVDE
+1379 
-1390 NGYPVR
+1390 
-1396 PANWIAEDASTSN
+1396 
-1409 VDQTLNLVNL
+1409 
-1419 ETKVLVDS
+1419 KVLVDS
-1427 TKTNVAPADKKVDVT
+1427 TKTNVAPADEKVDVT

-1474 EFTAKGGDETVSVP
+1474 EFTAKGDDETVSVP
-1488 FKSLDLTKY
+1488 LKGLNLTEY

-1526 EVFYVPAVETNAIDA
+1526 EKFYVPAVETNAIDA

-1567 YEYELETTFVDSTT
+1567 YEYELETTFVDSAT

-1587 TEIEKDPYWGMLRDL
+1587 TEIEKDPYWNMLKDL

-1643 MDDMINVAFDI
+1643 MDDTVNVTFDI

-1666 TIQQVI
+1666 TIRQVI
-1672 KLNGVVVAKHTD
+1672 KLNGVAVAKHTD

-1713 TKNADV
+1713 TKDADV

-1760 NETISKADQEVQLHY
+1760 SETISKADQEVQLHY

-1802 HTDLNSAEQSFSFS
+1802 HTDPNSAEQSFSFS

-1843 VTLDGLTKGEGF
+1843 VTLDGLTKGERF

-1865 TRKPMLVNGKQVT
+1865 TRKPMLVDGKQVT

-1919 LYKDGVLID
+1919 LYKDGILID

-1983 TTLTLHLNKNGKDAG
+1983 TTLTLHLNKDGKDAG

-2054 HTEITDKGQQIH
+2054 HTEITDEGQQIH

-2150 MSFKTDGLGKHK
+2150 MSFKTDGLGKHRI
-2162 VVIFEYV
+2162 VIFEYV

-2197 KTGDRTAM
+2197 KTGDRTVM
-2205 FLSILVGMLGLGVVT
+2205 FLSILAGMLGLGVVT

>member
-63 SDKDKNLAGAVIKV
+63 SDKDRNLAGAVIKV

-97 SYGGDDRVVYKSL
+97 SYGGDDRVVYKNL
-110 EERANANASK
+110 EERADANASK

-131 YQLDKKLFRSN
+131 YQLDEKLFRSN

-184 TPTDASSEVSTEV
+184 TSTDASSEVSTEV
-197 TTEAVTEPD
+197 NTEATTEPD

-218 ETEATTQIA
+218 ETETTTQIA

-238 VATLASVMRAAGAS
+238 VATLASVFRMAKAAKAATTTAVSRGTGYGYDGGTISYIFYINKGLTYNNTGYAFCMEEGKTCPTSGTGTVSSIGKSNITKALYYSFAGPGAGSYDGAPSSGGLNGDNVMTLSCILDYYYTGYWDSGDFGTAYDNAISYEKWLKGKDMPNTLADTAFSIAGKSDDFTASRAA
-252 YWIYGDYS
+252 YNI
-260 GMSSGDYH
+260 
-268 VSTDKD
+268 TDKTQTTNEWAVVSKKSVTVTIPTGVTMHKTD
-274 NVPMSGNASR
+274 SKGKKSTHGA
-284 VFCGTASKQGP
+284 GTA
-295 GKPYYGSSQGYTR
+295 
-308 RVVNNSS
+308 
-315 TVKVLSYYYD
+315 TVSNGDKIYFSASI
-325 VLAKQSDHSANW
+325 AKGGTSD
-337 QNHVTQTAHA
+337 
-347 LSYINGYGASYKPS
+347 IKF
-361 WWSAAMARPVYS
+361 
-373 MSETQIYVGSNTTT
+373 T
-387 SVVNYTSSEIHRG
+387 SVKGYSAYKADFGAKLQVLGFLGEPTDKEFTAKLQWNSPNFSLRKTDSKTKQPVEGAEYLVYCAQDNEKVNVVRFKTNSNGVGEITSVNPTQASGEVGKTVVKLKAGVRYYIVETKAPEHYKLNKNKQVAIGGEKYPYEAHIGVNATDGHVDYTSITGATFSTTATG
-400 NREASDGLHTL
+400 VTYHT
-411 YNVQWTAVKT
+411 VDKVAHDPVSIVIRKIDS
-421 VSGTSLKNYFTVKV
+421 VSGRAVPAGTAALAGAVFKMEYFK
-435 PSNVRIYVKRNNGKW
+435 GKDSVS
-450 GSATNTDV
+450 GSATNTWYLQTKLADGRYV
-458 NLYSGDKFFFTT
+458 ARFARGYLYSDSTHKSDAAPAEVDASGVYELEAGCMRITEVIAPSGYEKVTADNAGWIKLGGSIDRLTESASITVKIGNGNIYYGNTAVKDGVVEIGEQKERYDFKLKKVDSYGNPMAGVAFLVTASNGDQHVVVTDKNGEFDSSKLDYTNVNGNDATLAKAMADTTLYPTYKETNVFFTT
-470 SKLTDRTTTIAN
+470 PGSGKTAAAEIKEETVDG
-482 SKAALTGFTAYAY
+482 KAPRPLY
-495 DPVNTKNQ
+495 
-503 TMYGNGV
+503 
-510 SETRSIQFSIPWKDV
+510 KD
-525 YHKLTLDKLVC
+525 
-536 VGGNYKV
+536 
-543 DASTA
+543 
-548 GTQYTVY
+548 
-555 WVDKTTNSNRFGKIA
+555 
-570 VFEIQTNGKG
+570 
-580 KVKYLRQNN
+580 
-589 YGTTFKPSGFGTYT
+589 TYT
-603 LDGLPTG
+603 
-610 VYRIVETKTNDGFE
+610 
-624 TAKPCRINFSNGAA
+624 
-638 VDAEGNASGESKHF
+638 
-652 EIAFKTN
+652 
-659 DNVKNQV
+659 
-666 ANFTSFEQKESG
+666 
-678 DPLAIKIQKIDA
+678 
-690 DTKETVG
+690 
-697 LGSGSLAGAEFTIKY
+697 
-712 YEDAEGVGTIGI
+712 
-724 SVPTGT
+724 
-730 PTARW
+730 
-735 VIKTDEDGYASLAN
+735 
-749 DEYIVS
+749 
-755 KPSKLPDS
+755 
-763 VKIVKGKYNI
+763 
-773 CKPGTIV
+773 
-780 ITESEAPKNY
+780 
-790 NKFSKVTTQAGTST
+790 
-804 DVDNV
+804 
-809 VIRADY
+809 
-815 NDKGEIKLY
+815 
-824 SCKKDQSGKLV
+824 
-835 KFGASMTG
+835 
-843 SAIKIYEPVK
+843 
-853 RYNLRLQKTD
+853 
-863 GYEHPMANVAFV
+863 
-875 ITCRETGE
+875 
-883 SHVMLTDSDGILDTS
+883 
-898 RVVTSGGK
+898 
-906 FKVNANDDLY
+906 
-916 EQALTDNSIIPEYVQ
+916 
-931 TSVFFND
+931 
-938 DSDVA
+938 
-943 VTASRHSEGA
+943 
-953 LYAGTYIIRELH
+953 IREIH
-965 RQYVTVDGEKCKLSE
+965 RQYVTIDGKKYKLTQ
-980 VYKIPAAIKVTVP
+980 VYDLGPAQKITV
-993 GTDNNAVGE
+993 
-1002 HDTKDAGTMTNIR
+1002 
-1015 IPSISS
+1015 S
-1021 VAMDADSAT
+1021 DSAKNGAVIDFGTYTNTAIPKMTSSAISTDTNT
-1030 KMSITSKD
+1030 KMSVAGKNSSFKD
-1038 AKFRD
+1038 SVKATNLKAS
-1043 IVTIHNPELDKTY
+1043 TKY
-1056 TLMSIAVDTATGL
+1056 TLMSVAVDANTGK
-1069 AYVGADGQYV
+1069 AYKDADGKYV
-1079 RTTEYLGKGSGL
+1079 AKNVEF
-1091 IGADVPLELTAN
+1091 
-1103 TTGTE
+1103 TTGAVKKGTVFPE
-1108 VNQLTFF
+1108 TTASVTFTGVNTSNVKSRKLVFY
-1115 EYLVEGKTTNLVG
+1115 EYLVEGSVTKTVSL
-1128 VDSDGKPVEP
+1128 DSAGKPVEP
-1138 AKCVAKDASVSN
+1138 ANCVAKDASVSN

-1159 LETEVLVN
+1159 LET
-1167 STKTNESPAAI
+1167 
-1178 STVTDTVTTHGLIA
+1178 
-1192 GESFTINSTI
+1192 
-1202 KVDGKSIGVQSTD
+1202 
-1215 FTADGKDKEVSV
+1215 
-1227 VFKDLDLSKLA
+1227 
-1238 NKRLSIVTELIYKN
+1238 
-1252 KVILTHNDDG
+1252 
-1262 KDLNEEFYTPEMHS
+1262 
-1276 NAIDVD
+1276 
-1282 TLTKMSKTSE
+1282 
-1292 TAKFKDTVDIK
+1292 
-1303 NLSAATQYTLQSI
+1303 
-1316 AVDTATGLAY
+1316 
-1326 KDASGKYVVGHE
+1326 
-1338 TFTTKTSKDND
+1338 
-1349 RVGATADIEFTANTK
+1349 
-1364 DTNVTQITFYEYLVR
+1364 
-1379 GSVDSDISVDE
+1379 
-1390 NGYPVR
+1390 
-1396 PANWIAEDASTSN
+1396 
-1409 VDQTLNLVNL
+1409 
-1419 ETKVLVDS
+1419 KVLVDS
-1427 TKTNVAPADKKVDVT
+1427 TKTNVAPADEKVDVT

-1451 AGTKFTLVGKV
+1451 AETKFTLVGKV

-1474 EFTAKGGDETVSVP
+1474 EFTAKGDDETVSVP
-1488 FKSLDLTKY
+1488 LKGLNLTEY

-1526 EVFYVPAVETNAIDA
+1526 EKFYVPAVETNAIDA

-1567 YEYELETTFVDSTT
+1567 YEYELETTFVDSAT

-1587 TEIEKDPYWGMLRDL
+1587 TEIEKDPYWNMLKDL

-1643 MDDMINVAFDI
+1643 MDDTVNVTFDI

-1666 TIQQVI
+1666 TIRQVI
-1672 KLNGVVVAKHTD
+1672 KLNGVAVAKHTD

-1713 TKNADV
+1713 TKDADV

-1760 NETISKADQEVQLHY
+1760 SETISKADQEVQLHY

-1802 HTDLNSAEQSFSFS
+1802 HTDPNSAEQSFSFS

-1843 VTLDGLTKGEGF
+1843 VTLDGLTKGERF

-1865 TRKPMLVNGKQVT
+1865 TRKPMLVDGKQVT

-1919 LYKDGVLID
+1919 LYKDGILID

-1983 TTLTLHLNKNGKDAG
+1983 TTLTLHLNKDGKDAG

-2054 HTEITDKGQQIH
+2054 HTEITDEGQQIH
-2066 YPELKTSAKN
+2066 YPKLKTSAKN

-2139 KKPENGSFDVS
+2139 KKPENSSFDVS
-2150 MSFKTDGLGKHK
+2150 MSFKTDGLGKHRI
-2162 VVIFEYV
+2162 VIFEYV

-2197 KTGDRTAM
+2197 KTGDRTVV
-2205 FLSILVGMLGLGVVT
+2205 FLSILAGMLGLGVVT

>member
-63 SDKDKNLAGAVIKV
+63 SDKDRNLAGAVIKV

-97 SYGGDDRVVYKSL
+97 SYGGDDRVVYKNL
-110 EERANANASK
+110 EERADANASK

-131 YQLDKKLFRSN
+131 YQLDEKLFRSN

-184 TPTDASSEVSTEV
+184 TSTDASSEVSTEV
-197 TTEAVTEPD
+197 NTEATTEPD

-218 ETEATTQIA
+218 ETETTTQIA

-238 VATLASVMRAAGAS
+238 VATLASVFRMAKAAKAATTTAVSRGTGYGYDGGTISYIFYINKGLTYNNTGYAFCMEEDKTGPTSGTGTVSSIGKSNITKALYYSFAGPGAGSYDGAPSSGGLNGDNVMTLSCILDYYYTGYWDSGDFGTAYDNAISYEKWLKGKDMPNTLADTAFSIAGKSDDFTASRAA
-252 YWIYGDYS
+252 YNI
-260 GMSSGDYH
+260 
-268 VSTDKD
+268 TDKTQTTNEWAVVSKKSVTVTIPTGVTMHKTD
-274 NVPMSGNASR
+274 SKGKKSTHGA
-284 VFCGTASKQGP
+284 GTA
-295 GKPYYGSSQGYTR
+295 
-308 RVVNNSS
+308 
-315 TVKVLSYYYD
+315 TVSNGDKIYFSASI
-325 VLAKQSDHSANW
+325 AKGGTSD
-337 QNHVTQTAHA
+337 
-347 LSYINGYGASYKPS
+347 IKF
-361 WWSAAMARPVYS
+361 
-373 MSETQIYVGSNTTT
+373 T
-387 SVVNYTSSEIHRG
+387 SVKGYSAYKADFGAKLQVLGFLGEPTDKEFTAKLQWNSPNFSLRKTDSKTKQPVEGAEYLVYCAQDNEKVNVVRFKTNSNGVGEITSVNPTQASGEVGKTVVKLKAGVRYYIVETKAPEHYKLNKNKQVAIGGEKYPYEAHIGVNAIDGHVDYTSITGATFSTTATG
-400 NREASDGLHTL
+400 VTYHT
-411 YNVQWTAVKT
+411 VDKVAHDPVSIVIRKIDS
-421 VSGTSLKNYFTVKV
+421 VSGRAVPAGTAALAGAVFKMEYFK
-435 PSNVRIYVKRNNGKW
+435 GKDSVS
-450 GSATNTDV
+450 GSATNTWYLQTKLADGRYV
-458 NLYSGDKFFFTT
+458 ARFARGYLYSDSTHKSDAAPAEVDASGVYELEAGCMRITEVIAPSGYEKVTADNAGWIKLGGSIDRLTESASITVKIGNGNIYYGNTAVKDGVVEIGEQKERYDFKLKKVDSYGNPMAGVAFLVTASNGDQHVVVTDKNGEFDSSKLDYTNVNGNDATLAKAMADTTLYPTYKETNVFFTT
-470 SKLTDRTTTIAN
+470 PGSGKTAAAEIKEETVDG
-482 SKAALTGFTAYAY
+482 KAPRPLY
-495 DPVNTKNQ
+495 
-503 TMYGNGV
+503 
-510 SETRSIQFSIPWKDV
+510 KD
-525 YHKLTLDKLVC
+525 
-536 VGGNYKV
+536 
-543 DASTA
+543 
-548 GTQYTVY
+548 
-555 WVDKTTNSNRFGKIA
+555 
-570 VFEIQTNGKG
+570 
-580 KVKYLRQNN
+580 
-589 YGTTFKPSGFGTYT
+589 TYT
-603 LDGLPTG
+603 
-610 VYRIVETKTNDGFE
+610 
-624 TAKPCRINFSNGAA
+624 
-638 VDAEGNASGESKHF
+638 
-652 EIAFKTN
+652 
-659 DNVKNQV
+659 
-666 ANFTSFEQKESG
+666 
-678 DPLAIKIQKIDA
+678 
-690 DTKETVG
+690 
-697 LGSGSLAGAEFTIKY
+697 
-712 YEDAEGVGTIGI
+712 
-724 SVPTGT
+724 
-730 PTARW
+730 
-735 VIKTDEDGYASLAN
+735 
-749 DEYIVS
+749 
-755 KPSKLPDS
+755 
-763 VKIVKGKYNI
+763 
-773 CKPGTIV
+773 
-780 ITESEAPKNY
+780 
-790 NKFSKVTTQAGTST
+790 
-804 DVDNV
+804 
-809 VIRADY
+809 
-815 NDKGEIKLY
+815 
-824 SCKKDQSGKLV
+824 
-835 KFGASMTG
+835 
-843 SAIKIYEPVK
+843 
-853 RYNLRLQKTD
+853 
-863 GYEHPMANVAFV
+863 
-875 ITCRETGE
+875 
-883 SHVMLTDSDGILDTS
+883 
-898 RVVTSGGK
+898 
-906 FKVNANDDLY
+906 
-916 EQALTDNSIIPEYVQ
+916 
-931 TSVFFND
+931 
-938 DSDVA
+938 
-943 VTASRHSEGA
+943 
-953 LYAGTYIIRELH
+953 IREIH
-965 RQYVTVDGEKCKLSE
+965 RQYVTIDGKKYKLTQ
-980 VYKIPAAIKVTVP
+980 VYDLGPAQKITV
-993 GTDNNAVGE
+993 
-1002 HDTKDAGTMTNIR
+1002 
-1015 IPSISS
+1015 S
-1021 VAMDADSAT
+1021 DSAKNGAVIDFGTYTNTAIPKMTSSAISTDTNT
-1030 KMSITSKD
+1030 KMSVAGKNSSFKD
-1038 AKFRD
+1038 SVKATNLKAS
-1043 IVTIHNPELDKTY
+1043 TKY
-1056 TLMSIAVDTATGL
+1056 TLMSVAVDANTGK
-1069 AYVGADGQYV
+1069 AYKDADGKYV
-1079 RTTEYLGKGSGL
+1079 AKNVEF
-1091 IGADVPLELTAN
+1091 
-1103 TTGTE
+1103 TTGAVKKGTVFPE
-1108 VNQLTFF
+1108 TTASVTFTGVNTSNVKSRKLVFY
-1115 EYLVEGKTTNLVG
+1115 EYLVEGSVTKTVSL
-1128 VDSDGKPVEP
+1128 DSAGKPVEP
-1138 AKCVAKDASVSN
+1138 ANCVAKDASVSN

-1159 LETEVLVN
+1159 LET
-1167 STKTNESPAAI
+1167 
-1178 STVTDTVTTHGLIA
+1178 
-1192 GESFTINSTI
+1192 
-1202 KVDGKSIGVQSTD
+1202 
-1215 FTADGKDKEVSV
+1215 
-1227 VFKDLDLSKLA
+1227 
-1238 NKRLSIVTELIYKN
+1238 
-1252 KVILTHNDDG
+1252 
-1262 KDLNEEFYTPEMHS
+1262 
-1276 NAIDVD
+1276 
-1282 TLTKMSKTSE
+1282 
-1292 TAKFKDTVDIK
+1292 
-1303 NLSAATQYTLQSI
+1303 
-1316 AVDTATGLAY
+1316 
-1326 KDASGKYVVGHE
+1326 
-1338 TFTTKTSKDND
+1338 
-1349 RVGATADIEFTANTK
+1349 
-1364 DTNVTQITFYEYLVR
+1364 
-1379 GSVDSDISVDE
+1379 
-1390 NGYPVR
+1390 
-1396 PANWIAEDASTSN
+1396 
-1409 VDQTLNLVNL
+1409 
-1419 ETKVLVDS
+1419 KVLVDS
-1427 TKTNVAPADKKVDVT
+1427 TKTNVAPADEKVDVT

-1451 AGTKFTLVGKV
+1451 AETKFTLVGKV

-1474 EFTAKGGDETVSVP
+1474 EFTAKGDDETVSVP
-1488 FKSLDLTKY
+1488 LKGLNLTEY

-1526 EVFYVPAVETNAIDA
+1526 EKFYVPAVETNAIDA

-1567 YEYELETTFVDSTT
+1567 YEYELETTFVDSAT

-1587 TEIEKDPYWGMLRDL
+1587 TEIEKDPYWNMLKDL

-1643 MDDMINVAFDI
+1643 MDDTVNVTFDI

-1666 TIQQVI
+1666 TIRQVI
-1672 KLNGVVVAKHTD
+1672 KLNGVAVAKHTD

-1713 TKNADV
+1713 TKDADV

-1760 NETISKADQEVQLHY
+1760 SETISKADQEVQLHY

-1802 HTDLNSAEQSFSFS
+1802 HTDPNSAEQSFSFS

-1843 VTLDGLTKGEGF
+1843 VTLDGLTKGERF

-1865 TRKPMLVNGKQVT
+1865 TRKPMLVDGKQVT

-1919 LYKDGVLID
+1919 LYKDGILID

-1983 TTLTLHLNKNGKDAG
+1983 TTLTLHLNKDGKDAR

-2054 HTEITDKGQQIH
+2054 HTEITDEGQQIH

-2150 MSFKTDGLGKHK
+2150 MSFKTDGLGKHRI
-2162 VVIFEYV
+2162 VIFEYV

-2197 KTGDRTAM
+2197 KTGDRTVM
-2205 FLSILVGMLGLGVVT
+2205 FLSILAGMLGLGVVT
-2220 LFVTRRKKK
+2220 LFVTKRKKK

>member
-63 SDKDKNLAGAVIKV
+63 SDKDRNLAGAVIKV

-150 DYNNTVGSFSIVA
+150 DYNNIVGSFSIVA

-184 TPTDASSEVSTEV
+184 TSTDASSEVSTEV
-197 TTEAVTEPD
+197 TTETTTESD

-218 ETEATTQIA
+218 ETETTTQVA

-238 VATLASVMRAAGAS
+238 VATLASVFRMAKAAKAAFANNVWVNGSFGAG
-252 YWIYGDYS
+252 YGNYHIVASEYTDGPS
-260 GMSSGDYH
+260 GTNGDMG
-268 VSTDKD
+268 T
-274 NVPMSGNASR
+274 R
-284 VFCGTASKQGP
+284 VFCVQKDKYGPCSSNTGKGGVLYSKENI
-295 GKPYYGSSQGYTR
+295 GSEPTEI
-308 RVVNNSS
+308 VMK
-315 TVKVLSYYYD
+315 KVLAYYYD
-325 VLAKQSDHSANW
+325 ELPKNGTTLKETEHY
-337 QNHVTQTAHA
+337 
-347 LSYINGYGASYKPS
+347 LSLLYSNSGETPS
-361 WWSAAMARPVYS
+361 WAKAAKEHPLYTAAQAKISFTVDSTAAETKSYSSISFRNETYTNVFVSKRFIVTTSATKQYCTLTVPKGVTLWIRRASDNSTVTGKADTTVTLYKGDTVRLVTS
-373 MSETQIYVGSNTTT
+373 KSKHGSETTLSGTGHYGEWSFCYYIPNDIRYVGFQKLLTGSRT
-387 SVVNYTSSEIHRG
+387 
-400 NREASDGLHTL
+400 
-411 YNVQWTAVKT
+411 QPT
-421 VSGTSLKNYFTVKV
+421 VSLSVTW
-435 PSNVRIYVKRNNGKW
+435 P
-450 GSATNTDV
+450 
-458 NLYSGDKFFFTT
+458 
-470 SKLTDRTTTIAN
+470 
-482 SKAALTGFTAYAY
+482 AY
-495 DPVNTKNQ
+495 DPINI
-503 TMYGNGV
+503 
-510 SETRSIQFSIPWKDV
+510 EID
-525 YHKLTLDKLVC
+525 
-536 VGGNYKV
+536 KV
-543 DASTA
+543 DSIRED
-548 GTQYTVY
+548 GTQVG
-555 WVDKTTNSNRFGKIA
+555 KT
-570 VFEIQTNGKG
+570 
-580 KVKYLRQNN
+580 
-589 YGTTFKPSGFGTYT
+589 
-603 LDGLPTG
+603 
-610 VYRIVETKTNDGFE
+610 
-624 TAKPCRINFSNGAA
+624 
-638 VDAEGNASGESKHF
+638 
-652 EIAFKTN
+652 
-659 DNVKNQV
+659 
-666 ANFTSFEQKESG
+666 
-678 DPLAIKIQKIDA
+678 
-690 DTKETVG
+690 
-697 LGSGSLAGAEFTIKY
+697 SLAGAIFKMEYFKGKTT
-712 YEDAEGVGTIGI
+712 ASGA
-724 SVPTGT
+724 PTNT
-730 PTARW
+730 W
-735 VIKTDEDGYASLAN
+735 YIKTVKNGSHYRAAFSKTCLVTGNKNYPSDAAPETVSNTGIYELEDGAMR
-749 DEYIVS
+749 
-755 KPSKLPDS
+755 
-763 VKIVKGKYNI
+763 
-773 CKPGTIV
+773 
-780 ITESEAPKNY
+780 ITEVKAPSGYKVVDGKN
-790 NKFSKVTTQAGTST
+790 KGFFKVKQTKVTGSSITVRVTGGRTIYAGAEITA
-804 DVDNV
+804 DAFKQYEQKERYDFRLKKVDSYGN
-809 VIRADY
+809 
-815 NDKGEIKLY
+815 
-824 SCKKDQSGKLV
+824 
-835 KFGASMTG
+835 
-843 SAIKIYEPVK
+843 
-853 RYNLRLQKTD
+853 
-863 GYEHPMANVAFV
+863 PMAGVAF
-875 ITCRETGE
+875 
-883 SHVMLTDSDGILDTS
+883 L
-898 RVVTSGGK
+898 
-906 FKVNANDDLY
+906 
-916 EQALTDNSIIPEYVQ
+916 
-931 TSVFFND
+931 
-938 DSDVA
+938 
-943 VTASRHSEGA
+943 VTASNGDQHVVVTDKNGEFDSSKLGYTNVNGNDA
-953 LYAGTYIIRELH
+953 TLAKAIADTTLYPTYKETNVFFTTPGSGKTAAAEIKEETVDGKAPRPLYKDTYTIREIH
-965 RQYVTVDGEKCKLSE
+965 RQYVTIDGKKYKLTQ
-980 VYKIPAAIKVTVP
+980 VYDLGPAQKITVSDSVKNGAVIDF
-993 GTDNNAVGE
+993 GTY
-1002 HDTKDAGTMTNIR
+1002 TNIA
-1015 IPSISS
+1015 IPKMTSSAIST
-1021 VAMDADSAT
+1021 DTNT
-1030 KMSITSKD
+1030 KMSVAGKNASFKD
-1038 AKFRD
+1038 SIKATNLKAS
-1043 IVTIHNPELDKTY
+1043 TKY
-1056 TLMSIAVDTATGL
+1056 TLMSVAVDANTGK
-1069 AYVGADGQYV
+1069 AYKDADGKYV
-1079 RTTEYLGKGSGL
+1079 AKNVEF
-1091 IGADVPLELTAN
+1091 
-1103 TTGTE
+1103 TTGAVKKGTVFPE
-1108 VNQLTFF
+1108 TTASVTFTGVNTSNVKSRKLVFY
-1115 EYLVEGKTTNLVG
+1115 EYLVEGSVTKTVSL
-1128 VDSDGKPVEP
+1128 DSAGKPVEP
-1138 AKCVAKDASVSN
+1138 ANCVAKDASVSN

-1159 LETEVLVN
+1159 LET
-1167 STKTNESPAAI
+1167 
-1178 STVTDTVTTHGLIA
+1178 
-1192 GESFTINSTI
+1192 
-1202 KVDGKSIGVQSTD
+1202 
-1215 FTADGKDKEVSV
+1215 
-1227 VFKDLDLSKLA
+1227 
-1238 NKRLSIVTELIYKN
+1238 
-1252 KVILTHNDDG
+1252 
-1262 KDLNEEFYTPEMHS
+1262 
-1276 NAIDVD
+1276 
-1282 TLTKMSKTSE
+1282 
-1292 TAKFKDTVDIK
+1292 
-1303 NLSAATQYTLQSI
+1303 
-1316 AVDTATGLAY
+1316 
-1326 KDASGKYVVGHE
+1326 
-1338 TFTTKTSKDND
+1338 
-1349 RVGATADIEFTANTK
+1349 
-1364 DTNVTQITFYEYLVR
+1364 
-1379 GSVDSDISVDE
+1379 
-1390 NGYPVR
+1390 
-1396 PANWIAEDASTSN
+1396 
-1409 VDQTLNLVNL
+1409 
-1419 ETKVLVDS
+1419 KVLVDS
-1427 TKTNVAPADKKVDVT
+1427 TKTNVAPADEKVDVT

-1474 EFTAKGGDETVSVP
+1474 EFTAKGDDETVSVP
-1488 FKSLDLTKY
+1488 LKGLNLTEY

-1526 EVFYVPAVETNAIDA
+1526 EKFYVPAVETNAIDA

-1567 YEYELETTFVDSTT
+1567 YEYELETTFVDSAT

-1587 TEIEKDPYWGMLRDL
+1587 TEIEKDPYWNMLKDL

-1643 MDDMINVAFDI
+1643 MDDTVNVTFDI

-1666 TIQQVI
+1666 TIRQVI
-1672 KLNGVVVAKHTD
+1672 KLNGVAVAKHTD

-1713 TKNADV
+1713 TKDADV

-1760 NETISKADQEVQLHY
+1760 SETISKADQEVQLHY

-1802 HTDLNSAEQSFSFS
+1802 HTDPNSAEQSFSFS

-1843 VTLDGLTKGEGF
+1843 VTLDGLTKGERF

-1865 TRKPMLVNGKQVT
+1865 TRKPMLVDGKQVT

-1919 LYKDGVLID
+1919 LYKDGILID

-1983 TTLTLHLNKNGKDAG
+1983 TTLTLHLNKDGKDAG

-2054 HTEITDKGQQIH
+2054 HTEITDEGQQIH

-2150 MSFKTDGLGKHK
+2150 MSFKTDGLGKHRI
-2162 VVIFEYV
+2162 VIFEYV

-2197 KTGDRTAM
+2197 KTGDRTVM
-2205 FLSILVGMLGLGVVT
+2205 FLSILAGMLGLGVVT
-2220 LFVTRRKKK
+2220 LFVTKRKKK

>member
-63 SDKDKNLAGAVIKV
+63 SDKDRNLAGAVIKV

-97 SYGGDDRVVYKSL
+97 SYGGDDRVVYKNL
-110 EERANANASK
+110 EERVNANASK

-131 YQLDKKLFRSN
+131 YQLDEKLFRSN
-142 DDYSKTGY
+142 DDYNKTGY
-150 DYNNTVGSFSIVA
+150 DYNNTVSSFSIVA

-197 TTEAVTEPD
+197 TTEAITEPD

-218 ETEATTQIA
+218 ETETTTQVA

-238 VATLASVMRAAGAS
+238 VATLASVFRTAKAAKAATTTAVSRGTGYGYNGGTISYIFYINKDLTYNNTGYAFCMEEGKTGPTSGTGTVSSIGKGNITKALYYSFAGPGAGSYDGAPSSGGLNGDNVMTLSCILDYYYTGYWDSGDFGTAYDNAISYEKWLKGKDMPNTLADTAFSIAGKSDDFTASRAA
-252 YWIYGDYS
+252 YNI
-260 GMSSGDYH
+260 
-268 VSTDKD
+268 TDKTQTTNEWAVVSKKSVTVTIPTGVTMHKTD
-274 NVPMSGNASR
+274 SKGKKSTHGA
-284 VFCGTASKQGP
+284 GTA
-295 GKPYYGSSQGYTR
+295 
-308 RVVNNSS
+308 
-315 TVKVLSYYYD
+315 TVSNGDKIYFSASI
-325 VLAKQSDHSANW
+325 AKGGTSD
-337 QNHVTQTAHA
+337 
-347 LSYINGYGASYKPS
+347 IKF
-361 WWSAAMARPVYS
+361 
-373 MSETQIYVGSNTTT
+373 T
-387 SVVNYTSSEIHRG
+387 SVKGY
-400 NREASDGLHTL
+400 
-411 YNVQWTAVKT
+411 
-421 VSGTSLKNYFTVKV
+421 
-435 PSNVRIYVKRNNGKW
+435 
-450 GSATNTDV
+450 SAYKADFGAELQVLGFLGEPTD
-458 NLYSGDKFFFTT
+458 KE
-470 SKLTDRTTTIAN
+470 
-482 SKAALTGFTAYAY
+482 FTAKLQWNSPNFSLRKT
-495 DPVNTKNQ
+495 DSKTRQPVEGAE
-503 TMYGNGV
+503 YL
-510 SETRSIQFSIPWKDV
+510 V
-525 YHKLTLDKLVC
+525 YCAQD
-536 VGGNYKV
+536 NEKV
-543 DASTA
+543 N
-548 GTQYTVY
+548 V
-555 WVDKTTNSNRFGKIA
+555 VRFKTNSNGVGEITSVNPTQASGEVGKT
-570 VFEIQTNGKG
+570 V
-580 KVKYLRQNN
+580 VKL
-589 YGTTFKPSGFGTYT
+589 KA
-603 LDGLPTG
+603 G
-610 VYRIVETKTNDGFE
+610 VRYYIVETKAPEHYKLNKNKQIAIGGEKYPYEAHIGVNATDGHVDYTSITGATFST
-624 TAKPCRINFSNGAA
+624 TATGVTYHTVDKVAHDPINIVIDK
-638 VDAEGNASGESKHF
+638 VDSVREDGTQVG
-652 EIAFKTN
+652 KT
-659 DNVKNQV
+659 
-666 ANFTSFEQKESG
+666 
-678 DPLAIKIQKIDA
+678 
-690 DTKETVG
+690 
-697 LGSGSLAGAEFTIKY
+697 SLAGAIFKMEY
-712 YEDAEGVGTIGI
+712 YQGKTTA
-724 SVPTGT
+724 SGT
-730 PTARW
+730 PTNTW
-735 VIKTDEDGYASLAN
+735 YLKTVKVGNQYKASFSKTCLVTGNKDYPSDAAPDTLQGDTYELEDGAMR
-749 DEYIVS
+749 
-755 KPSKLPDS
+755 
-763 VKIVKGKYNI
+763 
-773 CKPGTIV
+773 
-780 ITESEAPKNY
+780 ITEVKAPSGYKVVDGKN
-790 NKFSKVTTQAGTST
+790 
-804 DVDNV
+804 
-809 VIRADY
+809 
-815 NDKGEIKLY
+815 KG
-824 SCKKDQSGKLV
+824 
-835 KFGASMTG
+835 
-843 SAIKIYEPVK
+843 
-853 RYNLRLQKTD
+853 
-863 GYEHPMANVAFV
+863 AFV
-875 ITCRETGE
+875 IKGKVINQASVT
-883 SHVMLTDSDGILDTS
+883 V
-898 RVVTSGGK
+898 RVTGGK
-906 FKVNANDDLY
+906 TILAGTEISAEAFKQY
-916 EQALTDNSIIPEYVQ
+916 EQKERYDFKLKKV
-931 TSVFFND
+931 
-938 DSDVA
+938 DSYGNPMAGVA
-943 VTASRHSEGA
+943 FLVTASNGDQHVVVTDKNGEFDSSKLGYTNVNGNDA
-953 LYAGTYIIRELH
+953 TLAKAMADTTLYPTYKETNVFFTTPGSGKTAAAEIKEETVDGKAPRPLYKDTYTIREIH
-965 RQYVTVDGEKCKLSE
+965 RQYVTIDGKKYKLTQ
-980 VYKIPAAIKVTVP
+980 VYDLGPAQKITVSDSVKNGAVIDFGTYTNTAIPKMTSSAIS
-993 GTDNNAVGE
+993 TD
-1002 HDTKDAGTMTNIR
+1002 TN
-1015 IPSISS
+1015 
-1021 VAMDADSAT
+1021 T
-1030 KMSITSKD
+1030 KMSVAGKNASFKD
-1038 AKFRD
+1038 SIKATNLKAS
-1043 IVTIHNPELDKTY
+1043 TKY
-1056 TLMSIAVDTATGL
+1056 TLMSVAVDANTGK
-1069 AYVGADGQYV
+1069 AYKDADGKYV
-1079 RTTEYLGKGSGL
+1079 AKNV
-1091 IGADVPLELTAN
+1091 AV
-1103 TTGTE
+1103 TTGAVKKGTVFPE
-1108 VNQLTFF
+1108 TTASVTFTGVNTSNVKSRKLVFY
-1115 EYLVEGKTTNLVG
+1115 EYLVEGSVTKTVSL
-1128 VDSDGKPVEP
+1128 DSAGKPVEP
-1138 AKCVAKDASVSN
+1138 ANCVAKDASVSN

-1159 LETEVLVN
+1159 LET
-1167 STKTNESPAAI
+1167 
-1178 STVTDTVTTHGLIA
+1178 
-1192 GESFTINSTI
+1192 
-1202 KVDGKSIGVQSTD
+1202 
-1215 FTADGKDKEVSV
+1215 
-1227 VFKDLDLSKLA
+1227 
-1238 NKRLSIVTELIYKN
+1238 
-1252 KVILTHNDDG
+1252 
-1262 KDLNEEFYTPEMHS
+1262 
-1276 NAIDVD
+1276 
-1282 TLTKMSKTSE
+1282 
-1292 TAKFKDTVDIK
+1292 
-1303 NLSAATQYTLQSI
+1303 
-1316 AVDTATGLAY
+1316 
-1326 KDASGKYVVGHE
+1326 
-1338 TFTTKTSKDND
+1338 
-1349 RVGATADIEFTANTK
+1349 
-1364 DTNVTQITFYEYLVR
+1364 
-1379 GSVDSDISVDE
+1379 
-1390 NGYPVR
+1390 
-1396 PANWIAEDASTSN
+1396 
-1409 VDQTLNLVNL
+1409 
-1419 ETKVLVDS
+1419 KVLVDS
-1427 TKTNVAPADKKVDVT
+1427 TKTNVAPADEKVDVT

-1474 EFTAKGGDETVSVP
+1474 EFTAKGDDETVSVP
-1488 FKSLDLTKY
+1488 LKGLNLTEY

-1526 EVFYVPAVETNAIDA
+1526 EKFYVPAVETNAIDA

-1567 YEYELETTFVDSTT
+1567 YEYELETTFVDSAT

-1587 TEIEKDPYWGMLRDL
+1587 TEIEKDPYWNMLKDL

-1643 MDDMINVAFDI
+1643 MDDTVNVTFDI

-1666 TIQQVI
+1666 TIRQVI
-1672 KLNGVVVAKHTD
+1672 KLNGVAVAKHTD

-1713 TKNADV
+1713 TKDADV

-1760 NETISKADQEVQLHY
+1760 SETISKADQEVQLHY

-1802 HTDLNSAEQSFSFS
+1802 HTDPNSAEQSFSFS

-1843 VTLDGLTKGEGF
+1843 VTLDGLTKGERF

-1865 TRKPMLVNGKQVT
+1865 TRKPMLVDGKQVT

-1919 LYKDGVLID
+1919 LYKDGILID

-1983 TTLTLHLNKNGKDAG
+1983 TTLTLHLNKDGKDAG

-2054 HTEITDKGQQIH
+2054 HTEITDEGQQIH

-2150 MSFKTDGLGKHK
+2150 MSFKTDGLGKHRI
-2162 VVIFEYV
+2162 VIFEYV

-2197 KTGDRTAM
+2197 KTGDRTVM
-2205 FLSILVGMLGLGVVT
+2205 FLSILAGMLGLGVVT
-2220 LFVTRRKKK
+2220 LFVTKRKKK

>member
-63 SDKDKNLAGAVIKV
+63 SDKDRNLAGAVIKV

-97 SYGGDDRVVYKSL
+97 SYGGDDRVVYKNL

-131 YQLDKKLFRSN
+131 YQLDEKLFRSN

-197 TTEAVTEPD
+197 TTEAITEPD

-218 ETEATTQIA
+218 ETETTTQVA

-238 VATLASVMRAAGAS
+238 VAILASVFRTAVADVYVWGTETQGCGNYHKTSSSANSANMSLDGDIGSRMFCVDWGA
-252 YWIYGDYS
+252 
-260 GMSSGDYH
+260 
-268 VSTDKD
+268 
-274 NVPMSGNASR
+274 N
-284 VFCGTASKQGP
+284 GP
-295 GKPYYGSSQGYTR
+295 SLANGYTR
-308 RVVNNSS
+308 PVKYSRGGGADVSLRKVVA
-315 TVKVLSYYYD
+315 YYYE
-325 VLAKQSDHSANW
+325 VLAKTSGNLAATEHYLSLL
-337 QNHVTQTAHA
+337 NHKKGTTPTWA
-347 LSYINGYGASYKPS
+347 
-361 WWSAAMARPVYS
+361 SAAMKYTALASGEEIINIDKTKPSMTYYKSYSFKANGEVFHTSTNVFVSEPVTVTAEKSEQYFTAS
-373 MSETQIYVGSNTTT
+373 VPKDCAVYVYNYNSETKKY
-387 SVVNYTSSEIHRG
+387 
-400 NREASDGLHTL
+400 
-411 YNVQWTAVKT
+411 QWTRYGSTDNLKLKNGDKFRIVLPKSFANKT
-421 VSGTSLKNYFTVKV
+421 VSLSGTARYGGWDVYYYNPNDPAWLDCQQMVLATETDKPEFSLSVKTGNVPPDHDPVNVEIRKIDSVSGKAVPAGTAALAGAVFKMEYFK
-435 PSNVRIYVKRNNGKW
+435 GKDSVS
-450 GSATNTDV
+450 GSATNTWYLQTAYDSSIKGYV
-458 NLYSGDKFFFTT
+458 AKFARGYLYSDSTHKSDAAPAEVDASGVYELEAGCMRITEVIAPSGYEKVTASNKGWIKLGGSIDRLTGSASITVKIGNGNIYYGNTAVKDGVVDIGEQKERYDFKLKKVDSYGNPMAGVAFLVTASNGDQHVVVTDKNGEFDSSKLDYTNVNGNDATLAKAMADTTLYPTYKETNVFFTT
-470 SKLTDRTTTIAN
+470 PGSGKTAAAEIKEETVDG
-482 SKAALTGFTAYAY
+482 KAPRPLY
-495 DPVNTKNQ
+495 
-503 TMYGNGV
+503 
-510 SETRSIQFSIPWKDV
+510 KD
-525 YHKLTLDKLVC
+525 
-536 VGGNYKV
+536 
-543 DASTA
+543 
-548 GTQYTVY
+548 
-555 WVDKTTNSNRFGKIA
+555 
-570 VFEIQTNGKG
+570 
-580 KVKYLRQNN
+580 
-589 YGTTFKPSGFGTYT
+589 TYT
-603 LDGLPTG
+603 
-610 VYRIVETKTNDGFE
+610 
-624 TAKPCRINFSNGAA
+624 
-638 VDAEGNASGESKHF
+638 
-652 EIAFKTN
+652 
-659 DNVKNQV
+659 
-666 ANFTSFEQKESG
+666 
-678 DPLAIKIQKIDA
+678 
-690 DTKETVG
+690 
-697 LGSGSLAGAEFTIKY
+697 
-712 YEDAEGVGTIGI
+712 
-724 SVPTGT
+724 
-730 PTARW
+730 
-735 VIKTDEDGYASLAN
+735 
-749 DEYIVS
+749 
-755 KPSKLPDS
+755 
-763 VKIVKGKYNI
+763 
-773 CKPGTIV
+773 
-780 ITESEAPKNY
+780 
-790 NKFSKVTTQAGTST
+790 
-804 DVDNV
+804 
-809 VIRADY
+809 
-815 NDKGEIKLY
+815 
-824 SCKKDQSGKLV
+824 
-835 KFGASMTG
+835 
-843 SAIKIYEPVK
+843 
-853 RYNLRLQKTD
+853 
-863 GYEHPMANVAFV
+863 
-875 ITCRETGE
+875 
-883 SHVMLTDSDGILDTS
+883 
-898 RVVTSGGK
+898 
-906 FKVNANDDLY
+906 
-916 EQALTDNSIIPEYVQ
+916 
-931 TSVFFND
+931 
-938 DSDVA
+938 
-943 VTASRHSEGA
+943 
-953 LYAGTYIIRELH
+953 IREIH
-965 RQYVTVDGEKCKLSE
+965 RQYVTIDGKKYKLTQ
-980 VYKIPAAIKVTVP
+980 VYDLGPAQKITV
-993 GTDNNAVGE
+993 
-1002 HDTKDAGTMTNIR
+1002 
-1015 IPSISS
+1015 S
-1021 VAMDADSAT
+1021 DSAKNGAVIDFGTYTNTAIPKMTSSAISTDTNT
-1030 KMSITSKD
+1030 KMSVAGKNSSFKD
-1038 AKFRD
+1038 SVKATNLKAS
-1043 IVTIHNPELDKTY
+1043 TKY
-1056 TLMSIAVDTATGL
+1056 TLMSVAVDANTGK
-1069 AYVGADGQYV
+1069 AYKDADGKYV
-1079 RTTEYLGKGSGL
+1079 AKNVEF
-1091 IGADVPLELTAN
+1091 
-1103 TTGTE
+1103 TTGAVKKGTVFPE
-1108 VNQLTFF
+1108 TTASVTFTGVNTSNVKSRKLVFY
-1115 EYLVEGKTTNLVG
+1115 EYLVEGSVTKTVSL
-1128 VDSDGKPVEP
+1128 DSAGKPVEP
-1138 AKCVAKDASVSN
+1138 ANCVAKDASVSN

-1159 LETEVLVN
+1159 LET
-1167 STKTNESPAAI
+1167 
-1178 STVTDTVTTHGLIA
+1178 
-1192 GESFTINSTI
+1192 
-1202 KVDGKSIGVQSTD
+1202 
-1215 FTADGKDKEVSV
+1215 
-1227 VFKDLDLSKLA
+1227 
-1238 NKRLSIVTELIYKN
+1238 
-1252 KVILTHNDDG
+1252 
-1262 KDLNEEFYTPEMHS
+1262 
-1276 NAIDVD
+1276 
-1282 TLTKMSKTSE
+1282 
-1292 TAKFKDTVDIK
+1292 
-1303 NLSAATQYTLQSI
+1303 
-1316 AVDTATGLAY
+1316 
-1326 KDASGKYVVGHE
+1326 
-1338 TFTTKTSKDND
+1338 
-1349 RVGATADIEFTANTK
+1349 
-1364 DTNVTQITFYEYLVR
+1364 
-1379 GSVDSDISVDE
+1379 
-1390 NGYPVR
+1390 
-1396 PANWIAEDASTSN
+1396 
-1409 VDQTLNLVNL
+1409 
-1419 ETKVLVDS
+1419 KVLVDS
-1427 TKTNVAPADKKVDVT
+1427 TKTNVAPADEKVDVT

-1474 EFTAKGGDETVSVP
+1474 EFTAKGDDETVSVP
-1488 FKSLDLTKY
+1488 LKGLNLTEY

-1526 EVFYVPAVETNAIDA
+1526 EKFYVPAVETNAIDA

-1567 YEYELETTFVDSTT
+1567 YEYELETTFVDSAT

-1587 TEIEKDPYWGMLRDL
+1587 TEIEKDPYWNMLKDL

-1643 MDDMINVAFDI
+1643 MDDTVNVTFDI

-1666 TIQQVI
+1666 TIRQVI
-1672 KLNGVVVAKHTD
+1672 KLNGVAVAKHTD

-1713 TKNADV
+1713 TKDADV

-1760 NETISKADQEVQLHY
+1760 SETISKADQEVQLHY

-1802 HTDLNSAEQSFSFS
+1802 HTDPNSAEQSFSFS

-1843 VTLDGLTKGEGF
+1843 VTLDGLTKGERF

-1865 TRKPMLVNGKQVT
+1865 TRKPMLVDGKQVT

-1919 LYKDGVLID
+1919 LYKDGILID

-1983 TTLTLHLNKNGKDAG
+1983 TTLTLHLNKDGKDAG

-2054 HTEITDKGQQIH
+2054 HTEITDEGQQIH

-2139 KKPENGSFDVS
+2139 KKSENGSFDVS
-2150 MSFKTDGLGKHK
+2150 MSFKTDGLGKHRI
-2162 VVIFEYV
+2162 VIFEYV

-2197 KTGDRTAM
+2197 KTGDRTVM
-2205 FLSILVGMLGLGVVT
+2205 FLSILAGMLGLGVVT

>member
-63 SDKDKNLAGAVIKV
+63 SDKDRNLAGAVIKV

-150 DYNNTVGSFSIVA
+150 DYNNIVGSFSIVA

-184 TPTDASSEVSTEV
+184 TSTDASSEVSTEV
-197 TTEAVTEPD
+197 TTETTTESD

-218 ETEATTQIA
+218 ETETTTQVA

-238 VATLASVMRAAGAS
+238 VATLASVFRMAKAAKAAFANNVWVNGSFGAG
-252 YWIYGDYS
+252 YGNYHIVASEYTDGPS
-260 GMSSGDYH
+260 GTNGDMG
-268 VSTDKD
+268 T
-274 NVPMSGNASR
+274 R
-284 VFCGTASKQGP
+284 VFCVQKDKYGPCSSNTGKGGVLYSKENI
-295 GKPYYGSSQGYTR
+295 GSEPTEI
-308 RVVNNSS
+308 VMK
-315 TVKVLSYYYD
+315 KVLAYYYD
-325 VLAKQSDHSANW
+325 ELPKNGTTLKETEHY
-337 QNHVTQTAHA
+337 
-347 LSYINGYGASYKPS
+347 LSLLYSNSGETPS
-361 WWSAAMARPVYS
+361 WAKAAKEHPLYTAAQAKISFTVDSTAAETKSYSSISFRNETYTNVFVSKRFIVTTSATKQYCTLTVPKGVTLWIRRASDNSTVTGKADTTVTLYKGDTVRLVTS
-373 MSETQIYVGSNTTT
+373 KSKHGSETTLSGTGHYGEWSFCYYIPNDIRYVGFQKLLTGSRT
-387 SVVNYTSSEIHRG
+387 
-400 NREASDGLHTL
+400 
-411 YNVQWTAVKT
+411 QPT
-421 VSGTSLKNYFTVKV
+421 VSLSVTW
-435 PSNVRIYVKRNNGKW
+435 P
-450 GSATNTDV
+450 
-458 NLYSGDKFFFTT
+458 
-470 SKLTDRTTTIAN
+470 
-482 SKAALTGFTAYAY
+482 AY
-495 DPVNTKNQ
+495 DPINI
-503 TMYGNGV
+503 
-510 SETRSIQFSIPWKDV
+510 EID
-525 YHKLTLDKLVC
+525 
-536 VGGNYKV
+536 KV
-543 DASTA
+543 DSIRED
-548 GTQYTVY
+548 GTQVG
-555 WVDKTTNSNRFGKIA
+555 KT
-570 VFEIQTNGKG
+570 
-580 KVKYLRQNN
+580 
-589 YGTTFKPSGFGTYT
+589 
-603 LDGLPTG
+603 
-610 VYRIVETKTNDGFE
+610 
-624 TAKPCRINFSNGAA
+624 
-638 VDAEGNASGESKHF
+638 
-652 EIAFKTN
+652 
-659 DNVKNQV
+659 
-666 ANFTSFEQKESG
+666 
-678 DPLAIKIQKIDA
+678 
-690 DTKETVG
+690 
-697 LGSGSLAGAEFTIKY
+697 SLAGAIFKMEYFKGKTT
-712 YEDAEGVGTIGI
+712 ASGA
-724 SVPTGT
+724 PTNT
-730 PTARW
+730 W
-735 VIKTDEDGYASLAN
+735 YIKTVKNGSHYRAAFSKTCLVTGNKNYPSDAAPETVSNTGIYELEDGAMR
-749 DEYIVS
+749 
-755 KPSKLPDS
+755 
-763 VKIVKGKYNI
+763 
-773 CKPGTIV
+773 
-780 ITESEAPKNY
+780 ITEVKAPSGYKVVDGKN
-790 NKFSKVTTQAGTST
+790 KGFFKVKQTKVTGSSITVRVTGGRTIYAGAEITA
-804 DVDNV
+804 DAFKQYEQKERYDFRLKKVDSYGN
-809 VIRADY
+809 
-815 NDKGEIKLY
+815 
-824 SCKKDQSGKLV
+824 
-835 KFGASMTG
+835 
-843 SAIKIYEPVK
+843 
-853 RYNLRLQKTD
+853 
-863 GYEHPMANVAFV
+863 PMAGVAF
-875 ITCRETGE
+875 
-883 SHVMLTDSDGILDTS
+883 L
-898 RVVTSGGK
+898 
-906 FKVNANDDLY
+906 
-916 EQALTDNSIIPEYVQ
+916 
-931 TSVFFND
+931 
-938 DSDVA
+938 
-943 VTASRHSEGA
+943 VTASNGDQHVVVTDKNGEFDSSKLGYTNVNGNDA
-953 LYAGTYIIRELH
+953 TLAKAIADTTLYPTYKETNVFFTTPGSGKTAAAEIKEETVDGKAPRPLYKDTYTIREIH
-965 RQYVTVDGEKCKLSE
+965 RQYVTIDGKKYKLTQ
-980 VYKIPAAIKVTVP
+980 VYDLGPAQKITVSDSVKNGAVIDF
-993 GTDNNAVGE
+993 GTY
-1002 HDTKDAGTMTNIR
+1002 TNIA
-1015 IPSISS
+1015 IPKMTSSAIST
-1021 VAMDADSAT
+1021 DTNT
-1030 KMSITSKD
+1030 KMSVAGKNASFKD
-1038 AKFRD
+1038 SIKATNLKAS
-1043 IVTIHNPELDKTY
+1043 TKY
-1056 TLMSIAVDTATGL
+1056 TLMSVAVDANTGK
-1069 AYVGADGQYV
+1069 AYKDADGKYV
-1079 RTTEYLGKGSGL
+1079 AKNVEF
-1091 IGADVPLELTAN
+1091 
-1103 TTGTE
+1103 TTGAVKKGTVFPE
-1108 VNQLTFF
+1108 TTASVTFTGVNTSNVKSRKLVFY
-1115 EYLVEGKTTNLVG
+1115 EYLVEGSVTKTVSL
-1128 VDSDGKPVEP
+1128 DSAGKPVEP
-1138 AKCVAKDASVSN
+1138 ANCVAKDASVSN

-1159 LETEVLVN
+1159 LET
-1167 STKTNESPAAI
+1167 
-1178 STVTDTVTTHGLIA
+1178 
-1192 GESFTINSTI
+1192 
-1202 KVDGKSIGVQSTD
+1202 
-1215 FTADGKDKEVSV
+1215 
-1227 VFKDLDLSKLA
+1227 
-1238 NKRLSIVTELIYKN
+1238 
-1252 KVILTHNDDG
+1252 
-1262 KDLNEEFYTPEMHS
+1262 
-1276 NAIDVD
+1276 
-1282 TLTKMSKTSE
+1282 
-1292 TAKFKDTVDIK
+1292 
-1303 NLSAATQYTLQSI
+1303 
-1316 AVDTATGLAY
+1316 
-1326 KDASGKYVVGHE
+1326 
-1338 TFTTKTSKDND
+1338 
-1349 RVGATADIEFTANTK
+1349 
-1364 DTNVTQITFYEYLVR
+1364 
-1379 GSVDSDISVDE
+1379 
-1390 NGYPVR
+1390 
-1396 PANWIAEDASTSN
+1396 
-1409 VDQTLNLVNL
+1409 
-1419 ETKVLVDS
+1419 KVLVDS
-1427 TKTNVAPADKKVDVT
+1427 TKTNVAPADEKVDVT

-1474 EFTAKGGDETVSVP
+1474 EFTAKGDDETVSVP
-1488 FKSLDLTKY
+1488 LKGLNLTEY

-1526 EVFYVPAVETNAIDA
+1526 EKFYVPAVETNAIDA

-1567 YEYELETTFVDSTT
+1567 YEYELETTFVDSAT

-1587 TEIEKDPYWGMLRDL
+1587 TEIEKDPYWNMLKDL

-1643 MDDMINVAFDI
+1643 MDDTVNVTFDI

-1666 TIQQVI
+1666 TIRQVI
-1672 KLNGVVVAKHTD
+1672 KLNGVAVAKHTD

-1713 TKNADV
+1713 TKDADV

-1760 NETISKADQEVQLHY
+1760 SETISKADQEVQLHY

-1802 HTDLNSAEQSFSFS
+1802 HTDPNSAEQSFSFS

-1843 VTLDGLTKGEGF
+1843 VTLDGLTKGERF

-1865 TRKPMLVNGKQVT
+1865 TRKPMLVDGKQVT

-1884 AKGNSEEVALKYQY
+1884 AKGNSEEIALKYQY

-1919 LYKDGVLID
+1919 LYKDGILID

-1983 TTLTLHLNKNGKDAG
+1983 TTLTLHLNKDGKDAG

-2054 HTEITDKGQQIH
+2054 HTEITDEGQQIH

-2150 MSFKTDGLGKHK
+2150 MSFKTDGLGKHRI
-2162 VVIFEYV
+2162 VIFEYV

-2197 KTGDRTAM
+2197 KTGDRTVM
-2205 FLSILVGMLGLGVVT
+2205 FLSILAGMLGLGVVT
-2220 LFVTRRKKK
+2220 LFVTKRKKK

>member
-63 SDKDKNLAGAVIKV
+63 SDKDRNLAGAVIKV

-97 SYGGDDRVVYKSL
+97 SYGGDDRVVYKNL

-131 YQLDKKLFRSN
+131 YQLDEKLFRSN

-184 TPTDASSEVSTEV
+184 TSTDASSEVSTEV
-197 TTEAVTEPD
+197 TTEVTTEPD

-218 ETEATTQIA
+218 ETETTTQVA

-238 VATLASVMRAAGAS
+238 VATLASVFRMAKAAKIAEDV
-252 YWIYGDYS
+252 YIYGSEED
-260 GMSSGDYH
+260 GCGNYH
-268 VSTDKD
+268 ITAE
-274 NVPMSGNASR
+274 NGNANPSLNGDIGSR
-284 VFCGTASKQGP
+284 MFCVDWGSNGP
-295 GKPYYGSSQGYTR
+295 SLANGYTR
-308 RVVNNSS
+308 PVKYSRGGGADVSLRKVVA
-315 TVKVLSYYYD
+315 YYYE
-325 VLAKQSDHSANW
+325 VLAKTSGNLAATEHYLSLL
-337 QNHVTQTAHA
+337 NHKKGTTPTWA
-347 LSYINGYGASYKPS
+347 
-361 WWSAAMARPVYS
+361 SAAMKYTALASGEETINIDKTKPSMTYYKSYSFKANGEVFHTSTNVFVSEPVTVTAEKSEQYFTAS
-373 MSETQIYVGSNTTT
+373 VPKDCAVYVYNYNSETKKY
-387 SVVNYTSSEIHRG
+387 
-400 NREASDGLHTL
+400 
-411 YNVQWTAVKT
+411 QWTRYGSTDNLKLKNGDKFRIVLPKSFANKT
-421 VSGTSLKNYFTVKV
+421 VSLSGTARYGGWDVYYYNPNDPTWLDCQQMVLATETDKPEFSLSVKTGNVPPDHDPVNVEIRKIDSVSGKAVPAGTAALAGAVFKMEYFK
-435 PSNVRIYVKRNNGKW
+435 GKDSVS
-450 GSATNTDV
+450 GSATNTWYLQTAYDSSIKGYVAKFARGYLYSDSTHKSDAAPAEVDASGVYELEAGCMRITEVIAPSGYEKVTASNKGWIKLGGSIDRLTGSASITVKIGNGNIYYGNTAVKDGVVDIGEQKERYDFKLKKVDSYGNPMAGVAFLVTASNGDQHVVVTDKNGEFDSSKLDYKDV
-458 NLYSGDKFFFTT
+458 NGNDATLAKAMADTTLYPTYKETNVFFTT
-470 SKLTDRTTTIAN
+470 PGSGKT
-482 SKAALTGFTAYAY
+482 AAAEIKEDTVDGKTPRPLY
-495 DPVNTKNQ
+495 
-503 TMYGNGV
+503 
-510 SETRSIQFSIPWKDV
+510 KD
-525 YHKLTLDKLVC
+525 
-536 VGGNYKV
+536 
-543 DASTA
+543 
-548 GTQYTVY
+548 
-555 WVDKTTNSNRFGKIA
+555 
-570 VFEIQTNGKG
+570 
-580 KVKYLRQNN
+580 
-589 YGTTFKPSGFGTYT
+589 TYT
-603 LDGLPTG
+603 
-610 VYRIVETKTNDGFE
+610 
-624 TAKPCRINFSNGAA
+624 
-638 VDAEGNASGESKHF
+638 
-652 EIAFKTN
+652 
-659 DNVKNQV
+659 
-666 ANFTSFEQKESG
+666 
-678 DPLAIKIQKIDA
+678 
-690 DTKETVG
+690 
-697 LGSGSLAGAEFTIKY
+697 
-712 YEDAEGVGTIGI
+712 
-724 SVPTGT
+724 
-730 PTARW
+730 
-735 VIKTDEDGYASLAN
+735 
-749 DEYIVS
+749 
-755 KPSKLPDS
+755 
-763 VKIVKGKYNI
+763 
-773 CKPGTIV
+773 
-780 ITESEAPKNY
+780 
-790 NKFSKVTTQAGTST
+790 
-804 DVDNV
+804 
-809 VIRADY
+809 
-815 NDKGEIKLY
+815 
-824 SCKKDQSGKLV
+824 
-835 KFGASMTG
+835 
-843 SAIKIYEPVK
+843 
-853 RYNLRLQKTD
+853 
-863 GYEHPMANVAFV
+863 
-875 ITCRETGE
+875 
-883 SHVMLTDSDGILDTS
+883 
-898 RVVTSGGK
+898 
-906 FKVNANDDLY
+906 
-916 EQALTDNSIIPEYVQ
+916 
-931 TSVFFND
+931 
-938 DSDVA
+938 
-943 VTASRHSEGA
+943 
-953 LYAGTYIIRELH
+953 IREIH
-965 RQYVTVDGEKCKLSE
+965 RQYVTIDDKKYKLTQ
-980 VYKIPAAIKVTVP
+980 VYDLGPAQKITV
-993 GTDNNAVGE
+993 
-1002 HDTKDAGTMTNIR
+1002 
-1015 IPSISS
+1015 S
-1021 VAMDADSAT
+1021 DSAKNGAVIDFGTYTNTAIPKMTSSAISTDTNT
-1030 KMSITSKD
+1030 KMSVAGKNSSFKD
-1038 AKFRD
+1038 SVKATNLKAS
-1043 IVTIHNPELDKTY
+1043 TKY
-1056 TLMSIAVDTATGL
+1056 TLMSVAVDANTGK
-1069 AYVGADGQYV
+1069 AYKDADGKYV
-1079 RTTEYLGKGSGL
+1079 AKNVEF
-1091 IGADVPLELTAN
+1091 
-1103 TTGTE
+1103 TTGAVKKGTVFPE
-1108 VNQLTFF
+1108 TTASVTFTGVNTSNVKSRKLVFY
-1115 EYLVEGKTTNLVG
+1115 EYLVEGSVTKTVSL
-1128 VDSDGKPVEP
+1128 DSAGKPVEP
-1138 AKCVAKDASVSN
+1138 ANCVAKDASVSN

-1159 LETEVLVN
+1159 
-1167 STKTNESPAAI
+1167 
-1178 STVTDTVTTHGLIA
+1178 
-1192 GESFTINSTI
+1192 
-1202 KVDGKSIGVQSTD
+1202 
-1215 FTADGKDKEVSV
+1215 
-1227 VFKDLDLSKLA
+1227 
-1238 NKRLSIVTELIYKN
+1238 
-1252 KVILTHNDDG
+1252 
-1262 KDLNEEFYTPEMHS
+1262 
-1276 NAIDVD
+1276 
-1282 TLTKMSKTSE
+1282 
-1292 TAKFKDTVDIK
+1292 
-1303 NLSAATQYTLQSI
+1303 
-1316 AVDTATGLAY
+1316 
-1326 KDASGKYVVGHE
+1326 
-1338 TFTTKTSKDND
+1338 
-1349 RVGATADIEFTANTK
+1349 
-1364 DTNVTQITFYEYLVR
+1364 
-1379 GSVDSDISVDE
+1379 
-1390 NGYPVR
+1390 
-1396 PANWIAEDASTSN
+1396 
-1409 VDQTLNLVNL
+1409 L

-1567 YEYELETTFVDSTT
+1567 YEYELETTFVDSAT
-1581 GEEIKK
+1581 GEEMKK
-1587 TEIEKDPYWGMLRDL
+1587 TEIEKDPYWSMLKDL

-1629 GKAFKRTQVLKPEK
+1629 GKAFKRTQILKPEK

-1775 VVDGTKLK
+1775 IVDGTKLK

-1790 VFAVYNGKIVFK
+1790 VFAVYNDKIVFK

-1884 AKGNSEEVALKYQY
+1884 ANGNSEEVALKYQY

-1919 LYKDGVLID
+1919 LYKDGILID

-1983 TTLTLHLNKNGKDAG
+1983 TTLTLHLNKDGKDAG

-2054 HTEITDKGQQIH
+2054 HTEITDEGQQIH

-2150 MSFKTDGLGKHK
+2150 MSFKTDGLGKHRI
-2162 VVIFEYV
+2162 VIFEYV

-2197 KTGDRTAM
+2197 KTGDRTVM
-2205 FLSILVGMLGLGVVT
+2205 FLSILAGMLGLGVVT

>member
-63 SDKDKNLAGAVIKV
+63 SDKDRNLAGAVIKV

-97 SYGGDDRVVYKSL
+97 SYGVDDRVVYKNL

-131 YQLDKKLFRSN
+131 YQLDEKLFRSN
-142 DDYSKTGY
+142 DDYNKTGY

-197 TTEAVTEPD
+197 STEATTEPD

-218 ETEATTQIA
+218 ETETTTQVA

-238 VATLASVMRAAGAS
+238 VATLASVFRMAKAAKIAEDV
-252 YWIYGDYS
+252 YIYGSEED
-260 GMSSGDYH
+260 GCGNYH
-268 VSTDKD
+268 ITAE
-274 NVPMSGNASR
+274 NGNANPSLNGDMGSR
-284 VFCGTASKQGP
+284 TFCVDWGANGP
-295 GKPYYGSSQGYTR
+295 SAKNNYTR
-308 RVVNNSS
+308 P
-315 TVKVLSYYYD
+315 VKYRLGNGAKESMRKAVAYYYD
-325 VLAKQSDHSANW
+325 VLVPAADTKGKKVTALTETEHYLSSLKGNKGTTPSWASAA
-337 QNHVTQTAHA
+337 QNHVALAKGDQAIYISNSKPTVTCVDSKTFGTFTEKNVFVSEKLTVTAKSDEQYFNYEVPSGCTVYVHR
-347 LSYINGYGASYKPS
+347 SKTWYKLT
-361 WWSAAMARPVYS
+361 ADDK
-373 MSETQIYVGSNTTT
+373 T
-387 SVVNYTSSEIHRG
+387 
-400 NREASDGLHTL
+400 HTL
-411 YNVQWTAVKT
+411 RKNDVFYVVTPKSNANKT
-421 VSGTSLKNYFTVKV
+421 FSISGT
-435 PSNVRIYVKRNNGKW
+435 
-450 GSATNTDV
+450 AA
-458 NLYSGDKFFFTT
+458 SG
-470 SKLTDRTTTIAN
+470 
-482 SKAALTGFTAYAY
+482 G
-495 DPVNTKNQ
+495 
-503 TMYGNGV
+503 
-510 SETRSIQFSIPWKDV
+510 WDV
-525 YHKLTLDKLVC
+525 YYYEPNDPAWLGCQEMMLAAETDKPKFTLKFKTEELPDPI
-536 VGGNYKV
+536 NIEIDKV
-543 DASTA
+543 DSVRED
-548 GTQYTVY
+548 GTQVG
-555 WVDKTTNSNRFGKIA
+555 KT
-570 VFEIQTNGKG
+570 
-580 KVKYLRQNN
+580 
-589 YGTTFKPSGFGTYT
+589 
-603 LDGLPTG
+603 
-610 VYRIVETKTNDGFE
+610 
-624 TAKPCRINFSNGAA
+624 
-638 VDAEGNASGESKHF
+638 
-652 EIAFKTN
+652 
-659 DNVKNQV
+659 
-666 ANFTSFEQKESG
+666 
-678 DPLAIKIQKIDA
+678 
-690 DTKETVG
+690 
-697 LGSGSLAGAEFTIKY
+697 SLAGAIFKMEYFKGKTT
-712 YEDAEGVGTIGI
+712 A
-724 SVPTGT
+724 SGT
-730 PTARW
+730 PTNTW
-735 VIKTDEDGYASLAN
+735 YIKTVKDGSHYRAAF
-749 DEYIVS
+749 S
-755 KPSKLPDS
+755 KACLVTGDKNYPSDTAPKDIDPTGLYELYD
-763 VKIVKGKYNI
+763 GAMR
-773 CKPGTIV
+773 
-780 ITESEAPKNY
+780 ITEVKAPSGYKVVDGKNKGFFY
-790 NKFSKVTTQAGTST
+790 IGSKKVTGQASITVRVTGGKTILAGTEISAEAFKQYEQKERY
-804 DVDNV
+804 DFKLKKVDSYGN
-809 VIRADY
+809 
-815 NDKGEIKLY
+815 
-824 SCKKDQSGKLV
+824 
-835 KFGASMTG
+835 
-843 SAIKIYEPVK
+843 
-853 RYNLRLQKTD
+853 
-863 GYEHPMANVAFV
+863 PMAGVAF
-875 ITCRETGE
+875 
-883 SHVMLTDSDGILDTS
+883 L
-898 RVVTSGGK
+898 
-906 FKVNANDDLY
+906 
-916 EQALTDNSIIPEYVQ
+916 
-931 TSVFFND
+931 
-938 DSDVA
+938 
-943 VTASRHSEGA
+943 VTASNGDQHVVVTDKNGEFDSSKLGYTNVNGNDA
-953 LYAGTYIIRELH
+953 TLAKAMADTTLYPTYKETNVFFTTPGSGKTAAAEIKEETVDGKEPRPLYKDTYTIREIH
-965 RQYVTVDGEKCKLSE
+965 RQYVTIDGKKYKLTQ
-980 VYKIPAAIKVTVP
+980 VYDLGPAQKITV
-993 GTDNNAVGE
+993 
-1002 HDTKDAGTMTNIR
+1002 
-1015 IPSISS
+1015 S
-1021 VAMDADSAT
+1021 DSAKNGAVIDFGTYTNTAIPKMTSSAISTDTNT
-1030 KMSITSKD
+1030 KMSVAGKNASFKD
-1038 AKFRD
+1038 SIKATNLKAS
-1043 IVTIHNPELDKTY
+1043 TKY
-1056 TLMSIAVDTATGL
+1056 TLMSVAVDANTGK
-1069 AYVGADGQYV
+1069 AYKDADGKYV
-1079 RTTEYLGKGSGL
+1079 AKNV
-1091 IGADVPLELTAN
+1091 AV
-1103 TTGTE
+1103 TTGAVKKGTVFPE
-1108 VNQLTFF
+1108 TTASVTFTGVDTSNVKSRKLVF
-1115 EYLVEGKTTNLVG
+1115 YEYLVEGSVTKTVSL
-1128 VDSDGKPVEP
+1128 DSDGKPVEP
-1138 AKCVAKDASVSN
+1138 ANCVAKDASVSN

-1159 LETEVLVN
+1159 LET
-1167 STKTNESPAAI
+1167 
-1178 STVTDTVTTHGLIA
+1178 
-1192 GESFTINSTI
+1192 
-1202 KVDGKSIGVQSTD
+1202 
-1215 FTADGKDKEVSV
+1215 
-1227 VFKDLDLSKLA
+1227 
-1238 NKRLSIVTELIYKN
+1238 
-1252 KVILTHNDDG
+1252 
-1262 KDLNEEFYTPEMHS
+1262 
-1276 NAIDVD
+1276 
-1282 TLTKMSKTSE
+1282 
-1292 TAKFKDTVDIK
+1292 
-1303 NLSAATQYTLQSI
+1303 
-1316 AVDTATGLAY
+1316 
-1326 KDASGKYVVGHE
+1326 
-1338 TFTTKTSKDND
+1338 
-1349 RVGATADIEFTANTK
+1349 
-1364 DTNVTQITFYEYLVR
+1364 
-1379 GSVDSDISVDE
+1379 
-1390 NGYPVR
+1390 
-1396 PANWIAEDASTSN
+1396 
-1409 VDQTLNLVNL
+1409 
-1419 ETKVLVDS
+1419 KVLVDS
-1427 TKTNVAPADKKVDVT
+1427 TKTNVAPADEKVDVT

-1474 EFTAKGGDETVSVP
+1474 EFTAKGDDETVSVP
-1488 FKSLDLTKY
+1488 LKGLDLTEY

-1526 EVFYVPAVETNAIDA
+1526 EKFYVPAVETNAIDA

-1567 YEYELETTFVDSTT
+1567 YEYELETTFVDSAT

-1587 TEIEKDPYWGMLRDL
+1587 TEIEKDPYWNMLKDL

-1643 MDDMINVAFDI
+1643 MDDTVNVTFDI

-1666 TIQQVI
+1666 TIRQVI
-1672 KLNGVVVAKHTD
+1672 KLNGVAVAKHTD

-1713 TKNADV
+1713 TKDADV

-1760 NETISKADQEVQLHY
+1760 SETISKADQEVQLHY

-1802 HTDLNSAEQSFSFS
+1802 HTDPNSAEQSFSFS

-1843 VTLDGLTKGEGF
+1843 VTLDGLTKGERF

-1865 TRKPMLVNGKQVT
+1865 TRKPMLVDGKQVT

-1919 LYKDGVLID
+1919 LYKDGILID

-1983 TTLTLHLNKNGKDAG
+1983 TTLTLHLNKDGKDAG

-2054 HTEITDKGQQIH
+2054 HTEITDEGQQIH

-2150 MSFKTDGLGKHK
+2150 MSFKTDGLGKHRI
-2162 VVIFEYV
+2162 VIFEYV

-2197 KTGDRTAM
+2197 KTGDRTVM
-2205 FLSILVGMLGLGVVT
+2205 FLSILAGMLGLGVVT
-2220 LFVTRRKKK
+2220 LFVTKRKKK

>member
-63 SDKDKNLAGAVIKV
+63 SDNDRNLAGAVIKV

-97 SYGGDDRVVYKSL
+97 SYGGDDRVVYKNL

-131 YQLDKKLFRSN
+131 YQLDEKLFRSN

-197 TTEAVTEPD
+197 TTETTTEPD

-218 ETEATTQIA
+218 ETETTTQIA

-238 VATLASVMRAAGAS
+238 VATLASVFRAAVADVYVWGTETQGCGNYHKTSSSANS
-252 YWIYGDYS
+252 ANMSLDGDI
-260 GMSSGDYH
+260 G
-268 VSTDKD
+268 
-274 NVPMSGNASR
+274 SR
-284 VFCGTASKQGP
+284 MFCVDWDANGP
-295 GKPYYGSSQGYTR
+295 SLANGYTR
-308 RVVNNSS
+308 PVKYSRGGGADVSLRKVVA
-315 TVKVLSYYYD
+315 YYYE
-325 VLAKQSDHSANW
+325 VLAKTSGNLAATEHYLSLL
-337 QNHVTQTAHA
+337 NHKKGTTPTWA
-347 LSYINGYGASYKPS
+347 
-361 WWSAAMARPVYS
+361 SAAMKYTALASGEETISIDKTKPSMTYYKSYSFKANSEVFHTSTNVFVSEPVTVTAEKSEQYFIAS
-373 MSETQIYVGSNTTT
+373 VPKDCAVYVYNYNSETKKY
-387 SVVNYTSSEIHRG
+387 
-400 NREASDGLHTL
+400 
-411 YNVQWTAVKT
+411 QWTRYGSTDNLKLKNGDKFRIVLPKSFANKT
-421 VSGTSLKNYFTVKV
+421 VSLSGTARYGGWDVYYYNPNDPAWLDCQQMVLATETDKPEFSLSVKTGNVPPEFDPINIVIDKVDSIREDGTQVGKTSLAGAIFKMEYFK
-435 PSNVRIYVKRNNGKW
+435 GKTTAS
-450 GSATNTDV
+450 GSATNTWYIKTVKNAVGDYTARFDKTCLVIGDKNYPSDAAPTNTNAAGVYELEDGAMRITEVKAPSGYKVVDGKNKGAFVIKGKVINQASITVRVTGGRTIYAGAEITADAFKQYEQKERYDFKLKKVDSYGNPMAGVAFLVTASNGDQHVVVTDKNGEFDSSKLGYKDV
-458 NLYSGDKFFFTT
+458 NGNDATLAKAMADTTLYPTYKETNVFFTT
-470 SKLTDRTTTIAN
+470 PGSGKTAAAEIKEETVDG
-482 SKAALTGFTAYAY
+482 KAPRPLY
-495 DPVNTKNQ
+495 
-503 TMYGNGV
+503 
-510 SETRSIQFSIPWKDV
+510 KD
-525 YHKLTLDKLVC
+525 
-536 VGGNYKV
+536 
-543 DASTA
+543 
-548 GTQYTVY
+548 
-555 WVDKTTNSNRFGKIA
+555 
-570 VFEIQTNGKG
+570 
-580 KVKYLRQNN
+580 
-589 YGTTFKPSGFGTYT
+589 TYT
-603 LDGLPTG
+603 
-610 VYRIVETKTNDGFE
+610 
-624 TAKPCRINFSNGAA
+624 
-638 VDAEGNASGESKHF
+638 
-652 EIAFKTN
+652 
-659 DNVKNQV
+659 
-666 ANFTSFEQKESG
+666 
-678 DPLAIKIQKIDA
+678 
-690 DTKETVG
+690 
-697 LGSGSLAGAEFTIKY
+697 
-712 YEDAEGVGTIGI
+712 
-724 SVPTGT
+724 
-730 PTARW
+730 
-735 VIKTDEDGYASLAN
+735 
-749 DEYIVS
+749 
-755 KPSKLPDS
+755 
-763 VKIVKGKYNI
+763 
-773 CKPGTIV
+773 
-780 ITESEAPKNY
+780 
-790 NKFSKVTTQAGTST
+790 
-804 DVDNV
+804 
-809 VIRADY
+809 
-815 NDKGEIKLY
+815 
-824 SCKKDQSGKLV
+824 
-835 KFGASMTG
+835 
-843 SAIKIYEPVK
+843 
-853 RYNLRLQKTD
+853 
-863 GYEHPMANVAFV
+863 
-875 ITCRETGE
+875 
-883 SHVMLTDSDGILDTS
+883 
-898 RVVTSGGK
+898 
-906 FKVNANDDLY
+906 
-916 EQALTDNSIIPEYVQ
+916 
-931 TSVFFND
+931 
-938 DSDVA
+938 
-943 VTASRHSEGA
+943 
-953 LYAGTYIIRELH
+953 IREIH
-965 RQYVTVDGEKCKLSE
+965 RQYVTIDGKKYKLTQ
-980 VYKIPAAIKVTVP
+980 VYDLGPAQKITV
-993 GTDNNAVGE
+993 
-1002 HDTKDAGTMTNIR
+1002 
-1015 IPSISS
+1015 S
-1021 VAMDADSAT
+1021 DSAKNGAVIDFGTYTNTAIPKMTSSAISTDTNT
-1030 KMSITSKD
+1030 KMSVAGKNSSFKD
-1038 AKFRD
+1038 SVKATNLKAS
-1043 IVTIHNPELDKTY
+1043 TKY
-1056 TLMSIAVDTATGL
+1056 TLMSVAVDANTGK
-1069 AYVGADGQYV
+1069 AYKDADGKYV
-1079 RTTEYLGKGSGL
+1079 AKNVEF
-1091 IGADVPLELTAN
+1091 
-1103 TTGTE
+1103 TTGAVKKGTVFPE
-1108 VNQLTFF
+1108 TTASVTFTGVNTSNVKSRKLVFY
-1115 EYLVEGKTTNLVG
+1115 EYLVEGSVTKTVSL
-1128 VDSDGKPVEP
+1128 DSAGKPVEP
-1138 AKCVAKDASVSN
+1138 ANCVAKDASVSN

-1159 LETEVLVN
+1159 LET
-1167 STKTNESPAAI
+1167 
-1178 STVTDTVTTHGLIA
+1178 
-1192 GESFTINSTI
+1192 
-1202 KVDGKSIGVQSTD
+1202 
-1215 FTADGKDKEVSV
+1215 
-1227 VFKDLDLSKLA
+1227 
-1238 NKRLSIVTELIYKN
+1238 
-1252 KVILTHNDDG
+1252 
-1262 KDLNEEFYTPEMHS
+1262 
-1276 NAIDVD
+1276 
-1282 TLTKMSKTSE
+1282 
-1292 TAKFKDTVDIK
+1292 
-1303 NLSAATQYTLQSI
+1303 
-1316 AVDTATGLAY
+1316 
-1326 KDASGKYVVGHE
+1326 
-1338 TFTTKTSKDND
+1338 
-1349 RVGATADIEFTANTK
+1349 
-1364 DTNVTQITFYEYLVR
+1364 
-1379 GSVDSDISVDE
+1379 
-1390 NGYPVR
+1390 
-1396 PANWIAEDASTSN
+1396 
-1409 VDQTLNLVNL
+1409 
-1419 ETKVLVDS
+1419 KVLVDS
-1427 TKTNVAPADKKVDVT
+1427 TKTNVAPADEKVDVT

-1474 EFTAKGGDETVSVP
+1474 EFTAKGDDETVSVP
-1488 FKSLDLTKY
+1488 LKGLNLTEY

-1526 EVFYVPAVETNAIDA
+1526 EKFYVPAVETNAIDA

-1567 YEYELETTFVDSTT
+1567 YEYELETTFVDSAT

-1587 TEIEKDPYWGMLRDL
+1587 TEIEKDPYWNMLKDL

-1643 MDDMINVAFDI
+1643 MDDTVNVTFDI

-1666 TIQQVI
+1666 TIRQVI
-1672 KLNGVVVAKHTD
+1672 KLNGVAVAKHTD

-1713 TKNADV
+1713 TKDADV

-1760 NETISKADQEVQLHY
+1760 SETISKADQEVQLHY

-1802 HTDLNSAEQSFSFS
+1802 HTDPNSAEQSFSFS

-1843 VTLDGLTKGEGF
+1843 VTLDGLTKGERF

-1865 TRKPMLVNGKQVT
+1865 TRKPMLVDGKQVT

-1919 LYKDGVLID
+1919 LYKDGILID

-1983 TTLTLHLNKNGKDAG
+1983 TTLTLHLNKDGKDAG
-1998 PLKDANGNLITATVK
+1998 PLKDANGNPITATVK

-2054 HTEITDKGQQIH
+2054 HTEITDEGQQIH

-2150 MSFKTDGLGKHK
+2150 MSFKTDGLGKHRI
-2162 VVIFEYV
+2162 VIFEYV

-2197 KTGDRTAM
+2197 KTGDRTVM
-2205 FLSILVGMLGLGVVT
+2205 FLSILAGMLGLGVVT
-2220 LFVTRRKKK
+2220 LFVTKRKKK

>member
-63 SDKDKNLAGAVIKV
+63 SDKDRNLAGAVIKV

-97 SYGGDDRVVYKSL
+97 SYGGDDRVVYKNL

-131 YQLDKKLFRSN
+131 YQLDEKLFRSN

-184 TPTDASSEVSTEV
+184 TSTDASSEVSTEV
-197 TTEAVTEPD
+197 TTEATTEPD

-218 ETEATTQIA
+218 ETETTTQVA

-238 VATLASVMRAAGAS
+238 VATLASVFRTAVADVYVWGTETQGCGNYHKTSSSANSANMSLDGDIGSRMFCVDWGA
-252 YWIYGDYS
+252 
-260 GMSSGDYH
+260 
-268 VSTDKD
+268 
-274 NVPMSGNASR
+274 N
-284 VFCGTASKQGP
+284 GP
-295 GKPYYGSSQGYTR
+295 SLANGYTR
-308 RVVNNSS
+308 PVKYSRGGGADVSLRKVVA
-315 TVKVLSYYYD
+315 YYYE
-325 VLAKQSDHSANW
+325 VLAKTSGNLAATEHYLSLL
-337 QNHVTQTAHA
+337 NHKKGTTPTWA
-347 LSYINGYGASYKPS
+347 
-361 WWSAAMARPVYS
+361 SAAMKYTALASGEETINIDKTKPSMTYYKSYSFKANGEVFHTSTNVFVSEPVTVTAEKSEQYFTAS
-373 MSETQIYVGSNTTT
+373 VPKDCAVYVYNYNSETKKY
-387 SVVNYTSSEIHRG
+387 
-400 NREASDGLHTL
+400 
-411 YNVQWTAVKT
+411 QWTRYGSTDNLKLKNGDKFRIVLPKSFANKT
-421 VSGTSLKNYFTVKV
+421 VSLSGTARYGGWDIYYYNPNDPAWLDCQQMVLATETDKPEFSLSVKTGNVPPDHDPVNVEIRKIDSVSGKAVPAGTAALAGAVFKMEYFK
-435 PSNVRIYVKRNNGKW
+435 GKDSVS
-450 GSATNTDV
+450 GSATNTWYLQTAYDSSIKGYVAKFARGYLYSDSTHKSDAAPAEVDASGVYELEAGCMRITEVIAPSGYEKVTADNAGYVKLFGSTTKITDSASITVKISAGNVTYGNTAVKDGAIEIGEQKERYDFKLKKVDSYGNPMAGVAFLVTASNGDQHVVVTDKNGEFDSSKLGYKDV
-458 NLYSGDKFFFTT
+458 NGNDATLAKAMADTTLYPTYKETNVFFTT
-470 SKLTDRTTTIAN
+470 PGSGKT
-482 SKAALTGFTAYAY
+482 AAT
-495 DPVNTKNQ
+495 
-503 TMYGNGV
+503 
-510 SETRSIQFSIPWKDV
+510 
-525 YHKLTLDKLVC
+525 
-536 VGGNYKV
+536 
-543 DASTA
+543 
-548 GTQYTVY
+548 
-555 WVDKTTNSNRFGKIA
+555 
-570 VFEIQTNGKG
+570 EI
-580 KVKYLRQNN
+580 
-589 YGTTFKPSGFGTYT
+589 
-603 LDGLPTG
+603 
-610 VYRIVETKTNDGFE
+610 
-624 TAKPCRINFSNGAA
+624 
-638 VDAEGNASGESKHF
+638 
-652 EIAFKTN
+652 
-659 DNVKNQV
+659 
-666 ANFTSFEQKESG
+666 KE
-678 DPLAIKIQKIDA
+678 
-690 DTKETVG
+690 ETVG
-697 LGSGSLAGAEFTIKY
+697 T
-712 YEDAEGVGTIGI
+712 
-724 SVPTGT
+724 
-730 PTARW
+730 TAPRPLYKDTYT
-735 VIKTDEDGYASLAN
+735 V
-749 DEYIVS
+749 
-755 KPSKLPDS
+755 
-763 VKIVKGKYNI
+763 
-773 CKPGTIV
+773 
-780 ITESEAPKNY
+780 
-790 NKFSKVTTQAGTST
+790 
-804 DVDNV
+804 
-809 VIRADY
+809 R
-815 NDKGEIKLY
+815 EI
-824 SCKKDQSGKLV
+824 
-835 KFGASMTG
+835 
-843 SAIKIYEPVK
+843 
-853 RYNLRLQKTD
+853 
-863 GYEHPMANVAFV
+863 
-875 ITCRETGE
+875 
-883 SHVMLTDSDGILDTS
+883 
-898 RVVTSGGK
+898 
-906 FKVNANDDLY
+906 
-916 EQALTDNSIIPEYVQ
+916 
-931 TSVFFND
+931 
-938 DSDVA
+938 
-943 VTASRHSEGA
+943 
-953 LYAGTYIIRELH
+953 H
-965 RQYVTVDGEKCKLSE
+965 RQYVTIDGKKYKLTQ
-980 VYKIPAAIKVTVP
+980 VYNLGSAQTITVP
-993 GTDNNAVGE
+993 
-1002 HDTKDAGTMTNIR
+1002 
-1015 IPSISS
+1015 
-1021 VAMDADSAT
+1021 DSAKDGAVIDFGTYTNTAIPKMTSSAISTDTNT
-1030 KMSITSKD
+1030 KMSVAGKNSSFKD
-1038 AKFRD
+1038 SVKATNLKAS
-1043 IVTIHNPELDKTY
+1043 TKY
-1056 TLMSIAVDTATGL
+1056 TLMSVAVDANTGK
-1069 AYVGADGQYV
+1069 AYKDADGKYV
-1079 RTTEYLGKGSGL
+1079 AKNVEF
-1091 IGADVPLELTAN
+1091 
-1103 TTGTE
+1103 TTGAVKKGTVFPE
-1108 VNQLTFF
+1108 TTASVTFTGVNTSNVKSRKLVFY
-1115 EYLVEGKTTNLVG
+1115 EYLVEGSVTKTVSL
-1128 VDSDGKPVEP
+1128 DSAGKPVEP
-1138 AKCVAKDASVSN
+1138 ANCVAKDASVSN

-1159 LETEVLVN
+1159 LET
-1167 STKTNESPAAI
+1167 
-1178 STVTDTVTTHGLIA
+1178 
-1192 GESFTINSTI
+1192 
-1202 KVDGKSIGVQSTD
+1202 
-1215 FTADGKDKEVSV
+1215 
-1227 VFKDLDLSKLA
+1227 
-1238 NKRLSIVTELIYKN
+1238 
-1252 KVILTHNDDG
+1252 
-1262 KDLNEEFYTPEMHS
+1262 
-1276 NAIDVD
+1276 
-1282 TLTKMSKTSE
+1282 
-1292 TAKFKDTVDIK
+1292 
-1303 NLSAATQYTLQSI
+1303 
-1316 AVDTATGLAY
+1316 
-1326 KDASGKYVVGHE
+1326 
-1338 TFTTKTSKDND
+1338 
-1349 RVGATADIEFTANTK
+1349 
-1364 DTNVTQITFYEYLVR
+1364 
-1379 GSVDSDISVDE
+1379 
-1390 NGYPVR
+1390 
-1396 PANWIAEDASTSN
+1396 
-1409 VDQTLNLVNL
+1409 
-1419 ETKVLVDS
+1419 KVLVDS
-1427 TKTNVAPADKKVDVT
+1427 TKTNVAPADEKVDVT

-1474 EFTAKGGDETVSVP
+1474 EFTAKGDDETVSVP
-1488 FKSLDLTKY
+1488 LKGLNLTEY

-1526 EVFYVPAVETNAIDA
+1526 EKFYVPAVETNAIDA

-1567 YEYELETTFVDSTT
+1567 YEYELETTFVDSAT

-1587 TEIEKDPYWGMLRDL
+1587 TEIEKDPYWNMLKDL

-1612 STGDSVA
+1612 STGDSIA

-1643 MDDMINVAFDI
+1643 MDDTVNVTFDI

-1666 TIQQVI
+1666 TIRQVI
-1672 KLNGVVVAKHTD
+1672 KLNGVAVAKHTD

-1713 TKNADV
+1713 TKDADV

-1790 VFAVYNGKIVFK
+1790 VFVVYNGKIVFK

-1919 LYKDGVLID
+1919 LYKDGILID

-2036 ETITAFET
+2036 ETVTAFET

-2054 HTEITDKGQQIH
+2054 HTEITDEGQQIH

-2123 SDGKKV
+2123 SDGNKV

-2205 FLSILVGMLGLGVVT
+2205 FLSILAGMLGLGVVT

>member
-29 VGLADVFRAKAE
+29 VGLANVFRAKAE

-63 SDKDKNLAGAVIKV
+63 SDKDRNLAGAVIKV

-97 SYGGDDRVVYKSL
+97 SYGGDDRAVYKNL

-131 YQLDKKLFRSN
+131 YQLDEKLFRSN
-142 DDYSKTGY
+142 DDYNKTGY
-150 DYNNTVGSFSIVA
+150 DYNNTVSSFSIVA

-197 TTEAVTEPD
+197 STEATTEPD

-218 ETEATTQIA
+218 ETETTTQIA

-238 VATLASVMRAAGAS
+238 VATLASVFRMAKAAKAAFANNVWVNGSFGAG
-252 YWIYGDYS
+252 YGNYHIVASEYTDGPS
-260 GMSSGDYH
+260 GANGDMG
-268 VSTDKD
+268 T
-274 NVPMSGNASR
+274 R
-284 VFCGTASKQGP
+284 VFCVQKDKYGPCSSNTGKGGVLYSKENI
-295 GKPYYGSSQGYTR
+295 GSEPTEI
-308 RVVNNSS
+308 VMK
-315 TVKVLSYYYD
+315 KVLAYYYD
-325 VLAKQSDHSANW
+325 ELPKNGTTLKETEHY
-337 QNHVTQTAHA
+337 
-347 LSYINGYGASYKPS
+347 LSLLYSNSGETPS
-361 WWSAAMARPVYS
+361 WAKAAKEHPLYTAAQAKISFTVDSTAAETKSYSSISFRNETYTNVFVSKRFIVTTSATKQYCTLTVPKGVTLWIRRASDNSTVTGKADTTVTLYKGDTVRLVTS
-373 MSETQIYVGSNTTT
+373 KSKHGSETTLSGTGHYGEWSFCYYIPNDIRYVGF
-387 SVVNYTSSEIHRG
+387 
-400 NREASDGLHTL
+400 
-411 YNVQWTAVKT
+411 Q
-421 VSGTSLKNYFTVKV
+421 
-435 PSNVRIYVKRNNGKW
+435 
-450 GSATNTDV
+450 
-458 NLYSGDKFFFTT
+458 
-470 SKLTDRTTTIAN
+470 KL
-482 SKAALTGFTAYAY
+482 LTGSRTQPTATLSVTWPAY
-495 DPVNTKNQ
+495 DPINI
-503 TMYGNGV
+503 
-510 SETRSIQFSIPWKDV
+510 EID
-525 YHKLTLDKLVC
+525 
-536 VGGNYKV
+536 KV
-543 DASTA
+543 DSIRED
-548 GTQYTVY
+548 GTQVG
-555 WVDKTTNSNRFGKIA
+555 KT
-570 VFEIQTNGKG
+570 
-580 KVKYLRQNN
+580 
-589 YGTTFKPSGFGTYT
+589 
-603 LDGLPTG
+603 
-610 VYRIVETKTNDGFE
+610 
-624 TAKPCRINFSNGAA
+624 
-638 VDAEGNASGESKHF
+638 
-652 EIAFKTN
+652 
-659 DNVKNQV
+659 
-666 ANFTSFEQKESG
+666 
-678 DPLAIKIQKIDA
+678 
-690 DTKETVG
+690 
-697 LGSGSLAGAEFTIKY
+697 SLAGAIFKMEYFKGKT
-712 YEDAEGVGTIGI
+712 AA
-724 SVPTGT
+724 SGT
-730 PTARW
+730 PTNTW
-735 VIKTDEDGYASLAN
+735 YIKTVKDGSHYRAAFSKTCLVTGNKNYPSDAAPETVSNTGIYELEDGAMR
-749 DEYIVS
+749 
-755 KPSKLPDS
+755 
-763 VKIVKGKYNI
+763 
-773 CKPGTIV
+773 
-780 ITESEAPKNY
+780 ITEVKAPSGYKVVDGKNKGFFY
-790 NKFSKVTTQAGTST
+790 IGSKKVTGQAS
-804 DVDNV
+804 
-809 VIRADY
+809 
-815 NDKGEIKLY
+815 
-824 SCKKDQSGKLV
+824 
-835 KFGASMTG
+835 
-843 SAIKIYEPVK
+843 
-853 RYNLRLQKTD
+853 
-863 GYEHPMANVAFV
+863 
-875 ITCRETGE
+875 IT
-883 SHVMLTDSDGILDTS
+883 VQ
-898 RVVTSGGK
+898 VSGGK
-906 FKVNANDDLY
+906 TILAGTEITADAFKQY
-916 EQALTDNSIIPEYVQ
+916 EQKERYDFKLKKV
-931 TSVFFND
+931 
-938 DSDVA
+938 DSYGNPMAGVA
-943 VTASRHSEGA
+943 FLVTASNGDQHVVVTDKNGEFDSSKLDYTNVNGNDA
-953 LYAGTYIIRELH
+953 TVAKAMADATLYPTYKETNVFFTTPGSGKTAAAEIKEETVDGKAPRPLYKDTYTIREIH
-965 RQYVTVDGEKCKLSE
+965 RQYVTIDGKKYKLTQ
-980 VYKIPAAIKVTVP
+980 VYDLGPAQKITVSDSVKNGAVIDFGTYTNTAIPKMTSSAIS
-993 GTDNNAVGE
+993 TD
-1002 HDTKDAGTMTNIR
+1002 TN
-1015 IPSISS
+1015 
-1021 VAMDADSAT
+1021 T
-1030 KMSITSKD
+1030 KMSVAGKNASFKD
-1038 AKFRD
+1038 SIKATNLKAS
-1043 IVTIHNPELDKTY
+1043 TKY
-1056 TLMSIAVDTATGL
+1056 TLMSVAVDANTGK
-1069 AYVGADGQYV
+1069 AYKDADGKYV
-1079 RTTEYLGKGSGL
+1079 AKNV
-1091 IGADVPLELTAN
+1091 AV
-1103 TTGTE
+1103 TTGAVKKGTVFPE
-1108 VNQLTFF
+1108 TAASVTFTGVNTSNVKSRNLVFY
-1115 EYLVEGKTTNLVG
+1115 EYLVEGSVTKTVSL
-1128 VDSDGKPVEP
+1128 DSAGKPVEP
-1138 AKCVAKDASVSN
+1138 ANCVAKDASVSN

-1159 LETEVLVN
+1159 LETKVLVN

-1215 FTADGKDKEVSV
+1215 FTAEGNDKEVSV

-1303 NLSAATQYTLQSI
+1303 NLSTATQYTLQSI

-1326 KDASGKYVVGHE
+1326 KDASGKYVAGHE
-1338 TFTTKTSKDND
+1338 VFTTESAEDNQGAD
-1349 RVGATADIEFTANTK
+1349 RVGATVDIEFTANTK
-1364 DTNVTQITFYEYLVR
+1364 GTNVTQITFYEYLVR

-1567 YEYELETTFVDSTT
+1567 YEYELETTFVDSAT

-1587 TEIEKDPYWGMLRDL
+1587 TEIEKDPYWSMLKDL

-1629 GKAFKRTQVLKPEK
+1629 GKAFKRTQILKPEK
-1643 MDDMINVAFDI
+1643 MDDMVNVAFDI
-1654 DPRSFNLEGKTI
+1654 DTRSFNLEGKTI

-1802 HTDLNSAEQSFSFS
+1802 HTDLNSVEQSFSFS

-1843 VTLDGLTKGEGF
+1843 VTLDGLTKGEKF

-1865 TRKPMLVNGKQVT
+1865 TRKPMLVGGKQVT

-1983 TTLTLHLNKNGKDAG
+1983 TTLTLHLNKDGKDAG

-2029 DASLLAG
+2029 DASLLVG

-2054 HTEITDKGQQIH
+2054 HTEITDEGQQIH

-2150 MSFKTDGLGKHK
+2150 MSFKTDGLGKHRI
-2162 VVIFEYV
+2162 VIFEYV

-2197 KTGDRTAM
+2197 KTGDRTVM
-2205 FLSILVGMLGLGVVT
+2205 FLSILAGMLGLGVVT
-2220 LFVTRRKKK
+2220 LFVTKRKKK

>member
-63 SDKDKNLAGAVIKV
+63 SDKDRNLAGAVIKV
-77 FKDSACT
+77 FKDSECT

-97 SYGGDDRVVYKSL
+97 SYGGDDRVVYKNL

-131 YQLDKKLFRSN
+131 YQLDEKLFRSN
-142 DDYSKTGY
+142 DDYNKTGY

-184 TPTDASSEVSTEV
+184 TPTDASSEVSTEA
-197 TTEAVTEPD
+197 TTEPD

-218 ETEATTQIA
+218 ETETTTQIA

-238 VATLASVMRAAGAS
+238 VATLASVFRMAKAAKIAEDV
-252 YWIYGDYS
+252 YIYGSEEDGCGNYHITAENGNVNPS
-260 GMSSGDYH
+260 LNGD
-268 VSTDKD
+268 
-274 NVPMSGNASR
+274 MGSR
-284 VFCGTASKQGP
+284 TFCVDWGANGP
-295 GKPYYGSSQGYTR
+295 SAKNNYTR
-308 RVVNNSS
+308 P
-315 TVKVLSYYYD
+315 VKYRLGNGAKESMRKAVAYYYD
-325 VLAKQSDHSANW
+325 VLVPAADTKGKKVTALTETEHYLSSLKGNKGTTPSWASAA
-337 QNHVTQTAHA
+337 QNHVALAKGDQAISISNSKPTVTCVDSKTFGTFTEKNVFVSEKLTVTAKSDEQYFNYEVPSGCTVYVHR
-347 LSYINGYGASYKPS
+347 SKTWYKLT
-361 WWSAAMARPVYS
+361 ADDK
-373 MSETQIYVGSNTTT
+373 T
-387 SVVNYTSSEIHRG
+387 
-400 NREASDGLHTL
+400 HTL
-411 YNVQWTAVKT
+411 RKNDVFYVVTPKSNANKT
-421 VSGTSLKNYFTVKV
+421 FSISGT
-435 PSNVRIYVKRNNGKW
+435 
-450 GSATNTDV
+450 AA
-458 NLYSGDKFFFTT
+458 SG
-470 SKLTDRTTTIAN
+470 
-482 SKAALTGFTAYAY
+482 G
-495 DPVNTKNQ
+495 
-503 TMYGNGV
+503 
-510 SETRSIQFSIPWKDV
+510 WDV
-525 YHKLTLDKLVC
+525 YYYEPNDPAWLGCQEMMLAAETDKPKFTLKFKTEELPDPI
-536 VGGNYKV
+536 NIEIDKV
-543 DASTA
+543 DSVRED
-548 GTQYTVY
+548 GTQVG
-555 WVDKTTNSNRFGKIA
+555 KT
-570 VFEIQTNGKG
+570 
-580 KVKYLRQNN
+580 
-589 YGTTFKPSGFGTYT
+589 
-603 LDGLPTG
+603 
-610 VYRIVETKTNDGFE
+610 
-624 TAKPCRINFSNGAA
+624 
-638 VDAEGNASGESKHF
+638 
-652 EIAFKTN
+652 
-659 DNVKNQV
+659 
-666 ANFTSFEQKESG
+666 
-678 DPLAIKIQKIDA
+678 
-690 DTKETVG
+690 
-697 LGSGSLAGAEFTIKY
+697 SLAGAIFKMEYFKGKTT
-712 YEDAEGVGTIGI
+712 A
-724 SVPTGT
+724 SGT
-730 PTARW
+730 PTNTW
-735 VIKTDEDGYASLAN
+735 YIKTVKDGSHYRAAF
-749 DEYIVS
+749 S
-755 KPSKLPDS
+755 KACLVTGDKNYPSDTAPKDIDPTGLYELYD
-763 VKIVKGKYNI
+763 GAMR
-773 CKPGTIV
+773 
-780 ITESEAPKNY
+780 ITEVKAPSGYKVVDGKNKGFFY
-790 NKFSKVTTQAGTST
+790 IGSKKVTGQASITVRVTGGKTILAGTEISAEAFKQYEQKERY
-804 DVDNV
+804 DFKLKKVDSYGN
-809 VIRADY
+809 
-815 NDKGEIKLY
+815 
-824 SCKKDQSGKLV
+824 
-835 KFGASMTG
+835 
-843 SAIKIYEPVK
+843 
-853 RYNLRLQKTD
+853 
-863 GYEHPMANVAFV
+863 PMAGVAF
-875 ITCRETGE
+875 
-883 SHVMLTDSDGILDTS
+883 L
-898 RVVTSGGK
+898 
-906 FKVNANDDLY
+906 
-916 EQALTDNSIIPEYVQ
+916 
-931 TSVFFND
+931 
-938 DSDVA
+938 
-943 VTASRHSEGA
+943 VTASNGDQHVVVTDKNGEFDSSKLGYTNVNGNDA
-953 LYAGTYIIRELH
+953 TLAKAMADTTLYPTYKETNVFFTTPGSGKTAAAEIKEETVDGKAPRPLYKDTYTIREIH
-965 RQYVTVDGEKCKLSE
+965 RQYVTIDGKKYKLTQ
-980 VYKIPAAIKVTVP
+980 VYDLGPAQKITVSDSVKNGAVIDFGTYTNTAIPKMTSSAIS
-993 GTDNNAVGE
+993 TD
-1002 HDTKDAGTMTNIR
+1002 TN
-1015 IPSISS
+1015 
-1021 VAMDADSAT
+1021 T
-1030 KMSITSKD
+1030 KMSVAGKNASFKD
-1038 AKFRD
+1038 SIKATNLKAS
-1043 IVTIHNPELDKTY
+1043 TKY
-1056 TLMSIAVDTATGL
+1056 TLMSVAVDANTGK
-1069 AYVGADGQYV
+1069 AYKDADGKYV
-1079 RTTEYLGKGSGL
+1079 AKNV
-1091 IGADVPLELTAN
+1091 AV
-1103 TTGTE
+1103 TTGAVKKGTVFPE
-1108 VNQLTFF
+1108 TTASVTFTGVNTSNVKSRKLVFY
-1115 EYLVEGKTTNLVG
+1115 EYLVEGSVTKTVSL
-1128 VDSDGKPVEP
+1128 DSAGKPVEP
-1138 AKCVAKDASVSN
+1138 ANCVAKDASVSN

-1159 LETEVLVN
+1159 LET
-1167 STKTNESPAAI
+1167 
-1178 STVTDTVTTHGLIA
+1178 
-1192 GESFTINSTI
+1192 
-1202 KVDGKSIGVQSTD
+1202 
-1215 FTADGKDKEVSV
+1215 
-1227 VFKDLDLSKLA
+1227 
-1238 NKRLSIVTELIYKN
+1238 
-1252 KVILTHNDDG
+1252 
-1262 KDLNEEFYTPEMHS
+1262 
-1276 NAIDVD
+1276 
-1282 TLTKMSKTSE
+1282 
-1292 TAKFKDTVDIK
+1292 
-1303 NLSAATQYTLQSI
+1303 
-1316 AVDTATGLAY
+1316 
-1326 KDASGKYVVGHE
+1326 
-1338 TFTTKTSKDND
+1338 
-1349 RVGATADIEFTANTK
+1349 
-1364 DTNVTQITFYEYLVR
+1364 
-1379 GSVDSDISVDE
+1379 
-1390 NGYPVR
+1390 
-1396 PANWIAEDASTSN
+1396 
-1409 VDQTLNLVNL
+1409 
-1419 ETKVLVDS
+1419 KVLVDS
-1427 TKTNVAPADKKVDVT
+1427 TKTNVAPADEKVDVT

-1474 EFTAKGGDETVSVP
+1474 EFTAKGGDETVNVP

-1555 IDSVKYSNLPTE
+1555 IDSVKYSNLPTD
-1567 YEYELETTFVDSTT
+1567 YEYELETTFVDSAT

-1587 TEIEKDPYWGMLRDL
+1587 TEIEKDPYWSMLKDL

-1629 GKAFKRTQVLKPEK
+1629 GKAFKRTQILKPEK
-1643 MDDMINVAFDI
+1643 MDDMVNVAFDI

-1684 KDAESQQISFPT
+1684 KDAELQQISFPA

-1751 NGKPVVVKQ
+1751 NDKPVVVKQ
-1760 NETISKADQEVQLHY
+1760 NETISKVDQEVQLHY
-1775 VVDGTKLK
+1775 IVDGTKLK

-1843 VTLDGLTKGEGF
+1843 VTLDGLTKGEKF

-1865 TRKPMLVNGKQVT
+1865 TRKPMLVGGKQVT

-1919 LYKDGVLID
+1919 LYKDGILID

-1944 CGTSASDGITKLHV
+1944 CGTSASDGITELHV
-1958 GYASKTAIFRDSV
+1958 GYASKTAIFRDTV

-1983 TTLTLHLNKNGKDAG
+1983 TKLTLHLNKNGRDVG

-2036 ETITAFET
+2036 ETVVAFESIT
-2044 IRTKGYEVCG
+2044 TNGYEVCA
-2054 HTEITDKGQQIH
+2054 HADITDKGQSIH

-2150 MSFKTDGLGKHK
+2150 MSFKTDGLGKHRI
-2162 VVIFEYV
+2162 VIFEYV

-2190 YIDKTPN
+2190 YIDKPN
-2197 KTGDRTAM
+2197 QTGDRTVM
-2205 FLSILVGMLGLGVVT
+2205 FLSILAGMLGLGVVT

>member
-63 SDKDKNLAGAVIKV
+63 SDKDRNLAGAVIKV

-184 TPTDASSEVSTEV
+184 TSTDASSEVSTEAATE
-197 TTEAVTEPD
+197 TTTEPD

-218 ETEATTQIA
+218 ETETTTQIA

-238 VATLASVMRAAGAS
+238 VATLASVFRAAVADVYVWGTETQGCGNYHKTSSSANS
-252 YWIYGDYS
+252 ANMSLDGDI
-260 GMSSGDYH
+260 G
-268 VSTDKD
+268 
-274 NVPMSGNASR
+274 SR
-284 VFCGTASKQGP
+284 MFCVDWDANGP
-295 GKPYYGSSQGYTR
+295 SLANGYTR
-308 RVVNNSS
+308 PVKYSRGGGADVSLRKVVA
-315 TVKVLSYYYD
+315 YYYE
-325 VLAKQSDHSANW
+325 VLAKTSGNLAATEHYLSLL
-337 QNHVTQTAHA
+337 NHKKGTTPTWA
-347 LSYINGYGASYKPS
+347 
-361 WWSAAMARPVYS
+361 SAAMKYTALASGEETISIDKTKPSMTYYKSYSFKANSEVFHTSTNVFVSEPVTVTAEKSEQYFTAS
-373 MSETQIYVGSNTTT
+373 VPKDCAVYVYNYNSETKKY
-387 SVVNYTSSEIHRG
+387 
-400 NREASDGLHTL
+400 
-411 YNVQWTAVKT
+411 QWTRYGSTDNLKLKNGDKFRIVLPKSFANKT
-421 VSGTSLKNYFTVKV
+421 VSLSGTARYGGWDVYYYNPNDLTWLDCQQMVLATETDKPEFSLSVKTGNVPPEFDPINIVIDKVDSIREDGTQVGKTSLAGAIFKMEYFK
-435 PSNVRIYVKRNNGKW
+435 GKTTAS
-450 GSATNTDV
+450 GSATNTWYIKTVKNAVGDYTARFDKTCLVTGDKNYPSDAAPTNTNAAGVYELEDGAMRITEVKAPSGYKVVDGKNKGFFYIGSKKVTGQASITVRVTGGKTILAGTEISAEAFKQYEQKERYDFKLKKVDSYGNPMAGVAFLVTASNGDQHVVVTDKNGEFDSSKLGYKDV
-458 NLYSGDKFFFTT
+458 NGNDATLAKAMADTTLYPTYKETNVFFTT
-470 SKLTDRTTTIAN
+470 PGSGKTAAAEIKEETVDGKAPRPLYKDTYTIREIHHQYVTIDGKKYKLTQV
-482 SKAALTGFTAYAY
+482 Y
-495 DPVNTKNQ
+495 DLGPAQKITVSDSVKN
-503 TMYGNGV
+503 G
-510 SETRSIQFSIPWKDV
+510 
-525 YHKLTLDKLVC
+525 
-536 VGGNYKV
+536 
-543 DASTA
+543 
-548 GTQYTVY
+548 
-555 WVDKTTNSNRFGKIA
+555 A
-570 VFEIQTNGKG
+570 VID
-580 KVKYLRQNN
+580 
-589 YGTTFKPSGFGTYT
+589 FGTYT
-603 LDGLPTG
+603 
-610 VYRIVETKTNDGFE
+610 N
-624 TAKPCRINFSNGAA
+624 TAIPKM
-638 VDAEGNASGESKHF
+638 
-652 EIAFKTN
+652 
-659 DNVKNQV
+659 
-666 ANFTSFEQKESG
+666 TSS
-678 DPLAIKIQKIDA
+678 AI
-690 DTKETVG
+690 
-697 LGSGSLAGAEFTIKY
+697 
-712 YEDAEGVGTIGI
+712 
-724 SVPTGT
+724 
-730 PTARW
+730 
-735 VIKTDEDGYASLAN
+735 
-749 DEYIVS
+749 
-755 KPSKLPDS
+755 
-763 VKIVKGKYNI
+763 
-773 CKPGTIV
+773 
-780 ITESEAPKNY
+780 
-790 NKFSKVTTQAGTST
+790 ST
-804 DVDNV
+804 D
-809 VIRADY
+809 
-815 NDKGEIKLY
+815 
-824 SCKKDQSGKLV
+824 
-835 KFGASMTG
+835 
-843 SAIKIYEPVK
+843 
-853 RYNLRLQKTD
+853 
-863 GYEHPMANVAFV
+863 
-875 ITCRETGE
+875 
-883 SHVMLTDSDGILDTS
+883 
-898 RVVTSGGK
+898 
-906 FKVNANDDLY
+906 
-916 EQALTDNSIIPEYVQ
+916 
-931 TSVFFND
+931 
-938 DSDVA
+938 
-943 VTASRHSEGA
+943 
-953 LYAGTYIIRELH
+953 
-965 RQYVTVDGEKCKLSE
+965 
-980 VYKIPAAIKVTVP
+980 
-993 GTDNNAVGE
+993 
-1002 HDTKDAGTMTNIR
+1002 TN
-1015 IPSISS
+1015 
-1021 VAMDADSAT
+1021 T
-1030 KMSITSKD
+1030 KMSVAGKNASFKD
-1038 AKFRD
+1038 SIKATNLKAS
-1043 IVTIHNPELDKTY
+1043 TKY
-1056 TLMSIAVDTATGL
+1056 TLMSVAVDANTGK
-1069 AYVGADGQYV
+1069 AYKDADGKYV
-1079 RTTEYLGKGSGL
+1079 AKNVEF
-1091 IGADVPLELTAN
+1091 
-1103 TTGTE
+1103 TTGAVKKGTVFPE
-1108 VNQLTFF
+1108 TTASVTFTGVNTSNVKSRKLVFY
-1115 EYLVEGKTTNLVG
+1115 EYLVEGSVTKTVSL
-1128 VDSDGKPVEP
+1128 DSAGKPVEP
-1138 AKCVAKDASVSN
+1138 ANCVAKDASVSN

-1159 LETEVLVN
+1159 LET
-1167 STKTNESPAAI
+1167 
-1178 STVTDTVTTHGLIA
+1178 
-1192 GESFTINSTI
+1192 
-1202 KVDGKSIGVQSTD
+1202 
-1215 FTADGKDKEVSV
+1215 
-1227 VFKDLDLSKLA
+1227 
-1238 NKRLSIVTELIYKN
+1238 
-1252 KVILTHNDDG
+1252 
-1262 KDLNEEFYTPEMHS
+1262 
-1276 NAIDVD
+1276 
-1282 TLTKMSKTSE
+1282 
-1292 TAKFKDTVDIK
+1292 
-1303 NLSAATQYTLQSI
+1303 
-1316 AVDTATGLAY
+1316 
-1326 KDASGKYVVGHE
+1326 
-1338 TFTTKTSKDND
+1338 
-1349 RVGATADIEFTANTK
+1349 
-1364 DTNVTQITFYEYLVR
+1364 
-1379 GSVDSDISVDE
+1379 
-1390 NGYPVR
+1390 
-1396 PANWIAEDASTSN
+1396 
-1409 VDQTLNLVNL
+1409 
-1419 ETKVLVDS
+1419 KVLVDS
-1427 TKTNVAPADKKVDVT
+1427 TKTNVAPADEKVDVT

-1474 EFTAKGGDETVSVP
+1474 EFTAKGDDETVSVP
-1488 FKSLDLTKY
+1488 LKGLNLTEY

-1526 EVFYVPAVETNAIDA
+1526 EKFYVPAVETNAIDA

-1567 YEYELETTFVDSTT
+1567 YEYELETTFVDSAT

-1587 TEIEKDPYWGMLRDL
+1587 TEIEKDPYWNMLKDL

-1643 MDDMINVAFDI
+1643 MDDTVNVTFDI

-1666 TIQQVI
+1666 TIRQVI
-1672 KLNGVVVAKHTD
+1672 KLNGVAVAKHTD

-1713 TKNADV
+1713 TKDADV

-1760 NETISKADQEVQLHY
+1760 SETISKADQEVQLHY

-1802 HTDLNSAEQSFSFS
+1802 HTDPNSAEQSFSFS

-1843 VTLDGLTKGEGF
+1843 VTLDGLTKGERF

-1865 TRKPMLVNGKQVT
+1865 TRKPILVDGKQVT

-1919 LYKDGVLID
+1919 LYKDGILID

-1983 TTLTLHLNKNGKDAG
+1983 TTLTLHLNKDGKDAG

-2054 HTEITDKGQQIH
+2054 HTEITDEGQQIH

-2150 MSFKTDGLGKHK
+2150 MSFKTDGLGKHRI
-2162 VVIFEYV
+2162 VIFEYV

-2190 YIDKTPN
+2190 YIDKPN
-2197 KTGDRTAM
+2197 QTGDRTVM
-2205 FLSILVGMLGLGVVT
+2205 FLSILAGMLGLGVVT
-2220 LFVTRRKKK
+2220 LFVTKRKKK

>member
-63 SDKDKNLAGAVIKV
+63 SDKDRNLAGAVIKV

-97 SYGGDDRVVYKSL
+97 SYGGDDRVVYKNL
-110 EERANANASK
+110 EERADANASK

-131 YQLDKKLFRSN
+131 YQLDEKLFRSN

-184 TPTDASSEVSTEV
+184 TSTDASSEVSTEV
-197 TTEAVTEPD
+197 NTEATTEPD

-218 ETEATTQIA
+218 ETETTTQIA

-238 VATLASVMRAAGAS
+238 VATLASVFRMAKAAKAATTTAVSRGTGYGYDGGTISYIFYINKGLTYNNTGYAFCMEEDKTGPTSGTGTVSSIGKSNITKALYYSFAGPGAGSYDGAPSSGGLNGDNVMTLSCILDYYYTGYWDSGDFGTAYDNAISYEKWLKGKDMPNTLADTAFSIAGKSDDFTASRAA
-252 YWIYGDYS
+252 YNI
-260 GMSSGDYH
+260 
-268 VSTDKD
+268 TDKTQTTNEWAVVSKKSVTVTIPTGVTMHKTD
-274 NVPMSGNASR
+274 SKGKKSTHGA
-284 VFCGTASKQGP
+284 GTA
-295 GKPYYGSSQGYTR
+295 
-308 RVVNNSS
+308 
-315 TVKVLSYYYD
+315 TVSNGDKIYFSASI
-325 VLAKQSDHSANW
+325 AKGGTSD
-337 QNHVTQTAHA
+337 
-347 LSYINGYGASYKPS
+347 IKF
-361 WWSAAMARPVYS
+361 
-373 MSETQIYVGSNTTT
+373 T
-387 SVVNYTSSEIHRG
+387 SVKGYSAYKADFGAKLQVLGFLGEPTDKEFTAKLQWNSPNFSLRKTDSKTKQPVEGAEYLVYCAQDNEKVNVVRFKTNSNGVGEITSVNPTQASGEVGKTVVKLKAGVRYYIVETKAPEHYKLNKNKQVAIGGEKYPYEAHIGVNATDGHVDYTSITGATFSTTATG
-400 NREASDGLHTL
+400 VTYHT
-411 YNVQWTAVKT
+411 VDKVAHDPVSIVIRKIDS
-421 VSGTSLKNYFTVKV
+421 VSGRAVPAGTAALAGAVFKMEYFK
-435 PSNVRIYVKRNNGKW
+435 GKDSVS
-450 GSATNTDV
+450 GSATNTWYLQTKLADGRYV
-458 NLYSGDKFFFTT
+458 ARFARGYLYSDSTHKSDAAPAEVDASGVYELEAGCMRITEVIAPSGYEKVTADNAGWIKLGGSIDRLTESASITVKIGNGNIYYGNTAVKDGVVEIGEQKERYDFKLKKVDSYGNPMAGVAFLVTASNGDQHVVVTDKNGEFDSSKLDYTNVNGNDATLAKAMADTTLYPTYKETNVFFTT
-470 SKLTDRTTTIAN
+470 PGSGKTAAAEIKEETVDG
-482 SKAALTGFTAYAY
+482 KAPRPLY
-495 DPVNTKNQ
+495 
-503 TMYGNGV
+503 
-510 SETRSIQFSIPWKDV
+510 KD
-525 YHKLTLDKLVC
+525 
-536 VGGNYKV
+536 
-543 DASTA
+543 
-548 GTQYTVY
+548 
-555 WVDKTTNSNRFGKIA
+555 
-570 VFEIQTNGKG
+570 
-580 KVKYLRQNN
+580 
-589 YGTTFKPSGFGTYT
+589 TYT
-603 LDGLPTG
+603 
-610 VYRIVETKTNDGFE
+610 
-624 TAKPCRINFSNGAA
+624 
-638 VDAEGNASGESKHF
+638 
-652 EIAFKTN
+652 
-659 DNVKNQV
+659 
-666 ANFTSFEQKESG
+666 
-678 DPLAIKIQKIDA
+678 
-690 DTKETVG
+690 
-697 LGSGSLAGAEFTIKY
+697 
-712 YEDAEGVGTIGI
+712 
-724 SVPTGT
+724 
-730 PTARW
+730 
-735 VIKTDEDGYASLAN
+735 
-749 DEYIVS
+749 
-755 KPSKLPDS
+755 
-763 VKIVKGKYNI
+763 
-773 CKPGTIV
+773 
-780 ITESEAPKNY
+780 
-790 NKFSKVTTQAGTST
+790 
-804 DVDNV
+804 
-809 VIRADY
+809 
-815 NDKGEIKLY
+815 
-824 SCKKDQSGKLV
+824 
-835 KFGASMTG
+835 
-843 SAIKIYEPVK
+843 
-853 RYNLRLQKTD
+853 
-863 GYEHPMANVAFV
+863 
-875 ITCRETGE
+875 
-883 SHVMLTDSDGILDTS
+883 
-898 RVVTSGGK
+898 
-906 FKVNANDDLY
+906 
-916 EQALTDNSIIPEYVQ
+916 
-931 TSVFFND
+931 
-938 DSDVA
+938 
-943 VTASRHSEGA
+943 
-953 LYAGTYIIRELH
+953 IREIH
-965 RQYVTVDGEKCKLSE
+965 RQYVTIDGKKYKLTQ
-980 VYKIPAAIKVTVP
+980 VYDLGPAQKITV
-993 GTDNNAVGE
+993 
-1002 HDTKDAGTMTNIR
+1002 
-1015 IPSISS
+1015 S
-1021 VAMDADSAT
+1021 DSAKNGAVIDFGTYTNTAIPKMTSSAISTDTNT
-1030 KMSITSKD
+1030 KMSVAGKNSSFKD
-1038 AKFRD
+1038 SVKATNLKAS
-1043 IVTIHNPELDKTY
+1043 TKY
-1056 TLMSIAVDTATGL
+1056 TLMSVAVDANTGK
-1069 AYVGADGQYV
+1069 AYKDADGKYV
-1079 RTTEYLGKGSGL
+1079 AKNVEF
-1091 IGADVPLELTAN
+1091 
-1103 TTGTE
+1103 TTGAVKKGTVFPE
-1108 VNQLTFF
+1108 TTASVTFTGVNTSNVKSRKLVFY
-1115 EYLVEGKTTNLVG
+1115 EYLVEGSVTKTVSL
-1128 VDSDGKPVEP
+1128 DSAGKPVEP
-1138 AKCVAKDASVSN
+1138 ANCVAKDASVSN

-1159 LETEVLVN
+1159 LET
-1167 STKTNESPAAI
+1167 
-1178 STVTDTVTTHGLIA
+1178 
-1192 GESFTINSTI
+1192 
-1202 KVDGKSIGVQSTD
+1202 
-1215 FTADGKDKEVSV
+1215 
-1227 VFKDLDLSKLA
+1227 
-1238 NKRLSIVTELIYKN
+1238 
-1252 KVILTHNDDG
+1252 
-1262 KDLNEEFYTPEMHS
+1262 
-1276 NAIDVD
+1276 
-1282 TLTKMSKTSE
+1282 
-1292 TAKFKDTVDIK
+1292 
-1303 NLSAATQYTLQSI
+1303 
-1316 AVDTATGLAY
+1316 
-1326 KDASGKYVVGHE
+1326 
-1338 TFTTKTSKDND
+1338 
-1349 RVGATADIEFTANTK
+1349 
-1364 DTNVTQITFYEYLVR
+1364 
-1379 GSVDSDISVDE
+1379 
-1390 NGYPVR
+1390 
-1396 PANWIAEDASTSN
+1396 
-1409 VDQTLNLVNL
+1409 
-1419 ETKVLVDS
+1419 KVLVDS
-1427 TKTNVAPADKKVDVT
+1427 TKTNVAPADEKVDVT

-1474 EFTAKGGDETVSVP
+1474 EFTAKGDDETVSVP
-1488 FKSLDLTKY
+1488 LKGLDLTEY

-1526 EVFYVPAVETNAIDA
+1526 EKFYVPAVETNAIDA

-1567 YEYELETTFVDSTT
+1567 YEYELETTFVDSAT

-1587 TEIEKDPYWGMLRDL
+1587 TEIEKDPYWNMLKDL

-1643 MDDMINVAFDI
+1643 MDDTVNVTFDI

-1666 TIQQVI
+1666 TIRQVI
-1672 KLNGVVVAKHTD
+1672 KLNGVAVAKHTD

-1713 TKNADV
+1713 TKDADV

-1760 NETISKADQEVQLHY
+1760 SETISKADQEVQLHY

-1802 HTDLNSAEQSFSFS
+1802 HTDPNSAEQSFSFS

-1843 VTLDGLTKGEGF
+1843 VTLDGLTKGERF

-1865 TRKPMLVNGKQVT
+1865 TRKPMLVDGKQVT

-1919 LYKDGVLID
+1919 LYKDGILID

-1983 TTLTLHLNKNGKDAG
+1983 TTLTLHLNKDGKDAG

-2054 HTEITDKGQQIH
+2054 HTEITDEGQQIH

-2139 KKPENGSFDVS
+2139 KKSENGSFDVS
-2150 MSFKTDGLGKHK
+2150 MSFKTDGLGKHRI
-2162 VVIFEYV
+2162 VIFEYV

-2197 KTGDRTAM
+2197 KTGDRTVV
-2205 FLSILVGMLGLGVVT
+2205 FLSILAGMLGLGVVT

>member
-63 SDKDKNLAGAVIKV
+63 SDKDRNLAGAVIKV

-97 SYGGDDRVVYKSL
+97 AYGGDDRVVYKNL
-110 EERANANASK
+110 EERVNANASK

-131 YQLDKKLFRSN
+131 YQLDEKLFRSN

-197 TTEAVTEPD
+197 STEATTESD

-218 ETEATTQIA
+218 ETKATTQVA

-238 VATLASVMRAAGAS
+238 IATLASVFRMAKAAKAATTTAVSRGTGYGYNGGTISYIFYINKGLTYNNTGYAFCMEEGKTGPTSGTGTVSSIGKGNITKALYYSFAGPGAGSYDGAPSSGGLNGDNVMTLSCILDYYYTGYWDSGDFGTAYDNAISYEKWLKGKDMPNTLADTAFSIAGKSDDFTASRAA
-252 YWIYGDYS
+252 YNI
-260 GMSSGDYH
+260 
-268 VSTDKD
+268 TDKTQTTNEWAVVSKKSVTVTIPTGVTMHKTD
-274 NVPMSGNASR
+274 SKGKKSTHGA
-284 VFCGTASKQGP
+284 GTA
-295 GKPYYGSSQGYTR
+295 
-308 RVVNNSS
+308 
-315 TVKVLSYYYD
+315 TVSNGDKIYFSASI
-325 VLAKQSDHSANW
+325 AKGGTSD
-337 QNHVTQTAHA
+337 
-347 LSYINGYGASYKPS
+347 IKF
-361 WWSAAMARPVYS
+361 
-373 MSETQIYVGSNTTT
+373 T
-387 SVVNYTSSEIHRG
+387 SVKGY
-400 NREASDGLHTL
+400 
-411 YNVQWTAVKT
+411 
-421 VSGTSLKNYFTVKV
+421 
-435 PSNVRIYVKRNNGKW
+435 
-450 GSATNTDV
+450 SAYKADFGAELQVLGFLGEPTD
-458 NLYSGDKFFFTT
+458 KE
-470 SKLTDRTTTIAN
+470 
-482 SKAALTGFTAYAY
+482 FTAKLQWNSPNFSLRKT
-495 DPVNTKNQ
+495 DSKTRQPVEGAE
-503 TMYGNGV
+503 YL
-510 SETRSIQFSIPWKDV
+510 V
-525 YHKLTLDKLVC
+525 YCAQD
-536 VGGNYKV
+536 NEKV
-543 DASTA
+543 N
-548 GTQYTVY
+548 V
-555 WVDKTTNSNRFGKIA
+555 VRFKTNSNGVGEITSVNPTQASGEVGKT
-570 VFEIQTNGKG
+570 V
-580 KVKYLRQNN
+580 VKL
-589 YGTTFKPSGFGTYT
+589 KA
-603 LDGLPTG
+603 G
-610 VYRIVETKTNDGFE
+610 VRYYIVETKAPEHYKLNKNKQIAIGGEKYPYEAHIGVNATDGHVDYTSITGATFST
-624 TAKPCRINFSNGAA
+624 TATGVTYHTVDKVAHDPINIVIDK
-638 VDAEGNASGESKHF
+638 VDSVREDGTQVG
-652 EIAFKTN
+652 KT
-659 DNVKNQV
+659 
-666 ANFTSFEQKESG
+666 
-678 DPLAIKIQKIDA
+678 
-690 DTKETVG
+690 
-697 LGSGSLAGAEFTIKY
+697 SLAGAIFKMEY
-712 YEDAEGVGTIGI
+712 YQGKTTA
-724 SVPTGT
+724 SGT
-730 PTARW
+730 PTNTW
-735 VIKTDEDGYASLAN
+735 YLKTVKVGNQYKASFSKTCLVTGNKDYPSDAAPDTLQGDTYELEDGAMR
-749 DEYIVS
+749 
-755 KPSKLPDS
+755 
-763 VKIVKGKYNI
+763 
-773 CKPGTIV
+773 
-780 ITESEAPKNY
+780 ITEVKAPSGYKVVDGKN
-790 NKFSKVTTQAGTST
+790 
-804 DVDNV
+804 
-809 VIRADY
+809 
-815 NDKGEIKLY
+815 KG
-824 SCKKDQSGKLV
+824 
-835 KFGASMTG
+835 
-843 SAIKIYEPVK
+843 
-853 RYNLRLQKTD
+853 
-863 GYEHPMANVAFV
+863 AFV
-875 ITCRETGE
+875 IKGKVINQASVTVRVTGGRTIYAGAE
-883 SHVMLTDSDGILDTS
+883 ITADA
-898 RVVTSGGK
+898 
-906 FKVNANDDLY
+906 FKQY
-916 EQALTDNSIIPEYVQ
+916 EQKERYDFKLKKV
-931 TSVFFND
+931 
-938 DSDVA
+938 DSYGNPMAGVA
-943 VTASRHSEGA
+943 FLVTASNGDQHVVVTDKNGEFDSSKLDYTNVNGNDA
-953 LYAGTYIIRELH
+953 TLAKAMADTTLYPTYKETNVFFTTPGSGKTAAAEIKEETVDGKAPRPLYKDTYTIREIH
-965 RQYVTVDGEKCKLSE
+965 RQYVTIDGKKYKLTQ
-980 VYKIPAAIKVTVP
+980 VYDLGPAQKITV
-993 GTDNNAVGE
+993 
-1002 HDTKDAGTMTNIR
+1002 
-1015 IPSISS
+1015 S
-1021 VAMDADSAT
+1021 DSAKNGAVIDFGTYTNTAIPKMTSSAISTDTNT
-1030 KMSITSKD
+1030 KMSVAGKNSSFKD
-1038 AKFRD
+1038 SVKATNLKAS
-1043 IVTIHNPELDKTY
+1043 TKY
-1056 TLMSIAVDTATGL
+1056 TLMSVAVDANTGK
-1069 AYVGADGQYV
+1069 AYKDADGKYV
-1079 RTTEYLGKGSGL
+1079 AKNVEF
-1091 IGADVPLELTAN
+1091 
-1103 TTGTE
+1103 TTGAVKKGTVFPE
-1108 VNQLTFF
+1108 TTASVTFTGVNTSNVKSRKLVFY
-1115 EYLVEGKTTNLVG
+1115 EYLVEGSVTKTVSL
-1128 VDSDGKPVEP
+1128 DSAGKPVEP
-1138 AKCVAKDASVSN
+1138 ANCVAKDASVSN

-1159 LETEVLVN
+1159 LETEVLV
-1167 STKTNESPAAI
+1167 
-1178 STVTDTVTTHGLIA
+1178 
-1192 GESFTINSTI
+1192 
-1202 KVDGKSIGVQSTD
+1202 
-1215 FTADGKDKEVSV
+1215 
-1227 VFKDLDLSKLA
+1227 
-1238 NKRLSIVTELIYKN
+1238 
-1252 KVILTHNDDG
+1252 
-1262 KDLNEEFYTPEMHS
+1262 
-1276 NAIDVD
+1276 
-1282 TLTKMSKTSE
+1282 
-1292 TAKFKDTVDIK
+1292 
-1303 NLSAATQYTLQSI
+1303 
-1316 AVDTATGLAY
+1316 
-1326 KDASGKYVVGHE
+1326 
-1338 TFTTKTSKDND
+1338 
-1349 RVGATADIEFTANTK
+1349 
-1364 DTNVTQITFYEYLVR
+1364 
-1379 GSVDSDISVDE
+1379 
-1390 NGYPVR
+1390 
-1396 PANWIAEDASTSN
+1396 
-1409 VDQTLNLVNL
+1409 
-1419 ETKVLVDS
+1419 DS
-1427 TKTNVAPADKKVDVT
+1427 TKTNVAPADEKVDVT

-1474 EFTAKGGDETVSVP
+1474 EFTAKGDDETVSVP
-1488 FKSLDLTKY
+1488 LKGLNLTEY

-1526 EVFYVPAVETNAIDA
+1526 EKFYVPAVETNAIDA

-1567 YEYELETTFVDSTT
+1567 YEYELETTFVDSAT

-1587 TEIEKDPYWGMLRDL
+1587 TEIEKDPYWNMLKDL

-1629 GKAFKRTQVLKPEK
+1629 GKAFKRTQILKPEK
-1643 MDDMINVAFDI
+1643 MDDTVDVAFDI

-1713 TKNADV
+1713 TKDADV

-1760 NETISKADQEVQLHY
+1760 SETISKADQEVQLHY

-1802 HTDLNSAEQSFSFS
+1802 HTDPNSAEQSFSFS

-1843 VTLDGLTKGEGF
+1843 VTLDGLTKGERF

-1865 TRKPMLVNGKQVT
+1865 TRKPMLVDGKQVT

-1919 LYKDGVLID
+1919 LYKDGILID

-1983 TTLTLHLNKNGKDAG
+1983 TTLTLHLNKDGKDAG
-1998 PLKDANGNLITATVK
+1998 PLKDANGNLITVTVK

-2054 HTEITDKGQQIH
+2054 HTEITDEGQQIH

-2150 MSFKTDGLGKHK
+2150 MSFKTDGLGKHRI
-2162 VVIFEYV
+2162 VIFEYV

-2197 KTGDRTAM
+2197 KTGDRTVV
-2205 FLSILVGMLGLGVVT
+2205 FLSILAGMLGLGVVT

>member
-63 SDKDKNLAGAVIKV
+63 SDKDRNLAGAVIKV

-150 DYNNTVGSFSIVA
+150 DYNNIVGSFSIVA

-184 TPTDASSEVSTEV
+184 TSTDASSEVSTEV
-197 TTEAVTEPD
+197 TTETTTESD

-218 ETEATTQIA
+218 ETETTTQVA

-238 VATLASVMRAAGAS
+238 VATLASVFRMAKAAKAAFANNVWVNGSFGAG
-252 YWIYGDYS
+252 YGNYHIVASEYTDGPS
-260 GMSSGDYH
+260 GTNGDMG
-268 VSTDKD
+268 T
-274 NVPMSGNASR
+274 R
-284 VFCGTASKQGP
+284 VFCVQKDKYGPCSSNTGKGGVLYSKENI
-295 GKPYYGSSQGYTR
+295 GSEPTEI
-308 RVVNNSS
+308 VMK
-315 TVKVLSYYYD
+315 KVLAYYYD
-325 VLAKQSDHSANW
+325 ELPKNGTTLKETEHY
-337 QNHVTQTAHA
+337 
-347 LSYINGYGASYKPS
+347 LSLLYSNSGETPS
-361 WWSAAMARPVYS
+361 WAKAAKEHPLYTAAQAKISFTVDSTAAETKSYSSISFRNETYTNVFVSKRFIVTTSATKQYCTLTVPKGVTLWIRRASDNSTVTGKADTTVTLYKGDTVRLVTS
-373 MSETQIYVGSNTTT
+373 KSKHGSETTLSGTGHYGEWSFCYYIPNDIRYVGFQKLLTGSRT
-387 SVVNYTSSEIHRG
+387 
-400 NREASDGLHTL
+400 
-411 YNVQWTAVKT
+411 QPT
-421 VSGTSLKNYFTVKV
+421 VSLSVTW
-435 PSNVRIYVKRNNGKW
+435 P
-450 GSATNTDV
+450 
-458 NLYSGDKFFFTT
+458 
-470 SKLTDRTTTIAN
+470 
-482 SKAALTGFTAYAY
+482 AY
-495 DPVNTKNQ
+495 DPINI
-503 TMYGNGV
+503 
-510 SETRSIQFSIPWKDV
+510 EID
-525 YHKLTLDKLVC
+525 
-536 VGGNYKV
+536 KV
-543 DASTA
+543 DSIRED
-548 GTQYTVY
+548 GTQVG
-555 WVDKTTNSNRFGKIA
+555 KT
-570 VFEIQTNGKG
+570 
-580 KVKYLRQNN
+580 
-589 YGTTFKPSGFGTYT
+589 
-603 LDGLPTG
+603 
-610 VYRIVETKTNDGFE
+610 
-624 TAKPCRINFSNGAA
+624 
-638 VDAEGNASGESKHF
+638 
-652 EIAFKTN
+652 
-659 DNVKNQV
+659 
-666 ANFTSFEQKESG
+666 
-678 DPLAIKIQKIDA
+678 
-690 DTKETVG
+690 
-697 LGSGSLAGAEFTIKY
+697 SLAGAIFKMEYFKGKTT
-712 YEDAEGVGTIGI
+712 ASGA
-724 SVPTGT
+724 PTNT
-730 PTARW
+730 W
-735 VIKTDEDGYASLAN
+735 YIKTVKNGSHYRAAFSKTCLVTGNKNYPSDAAPETVSNTGIYELEDGAMR
-749 DEYIVS
+749 
-755 KPSKLPDS
+755 
-763 VKIVKGKYNI
+763 
-773 CKPGTIV
+773 
-780 ITESEAPKNY
+780 ITEVKAPSGYKVVDGKN
-790 NKFSKVTTQAGTST
+790 KGFFKVKQTKVTGSSITVRVTGGRTIYAGAEITA
-804 DVDNV
+804 DAFKQYEQKERYDFRLKKVDSYGN
-809 VIRADY
+809 
-815 NDKGEIKLY
+815 
-824 SCKKDQSGKLV
+824 
-835 KFGASMTG
+835 
-843 SAIKIYEPVK
+843 
-853 RYNLRLQKTD
+853 
-863 GYEHPMANVAFV
+863 PMAGVAF
-875 ITCRETGE
+875 
-883 SHVMLTDSDGILDTS
+883 L
-898 RVVTSGGK
+898 
-906 FKVNANDDLY
+906 
-916 EQALTDNSIIPEYVQ
+916 
-931 TSVFFND
+931 
-938 DSDVA
+938 
-943 VTASRHSEGA
+943 VTASNGDQHVVVTDKNGEFDSSKLGYTNVNGNDA
-953 LYAGTYIIRELH
+953 TLAKAIADTTLYPTYKETNVFFTTPGSGKTAAAEIKEETVDGKAPRPLYKDTYTIREIH
-965 RQYVTVDGEKCKLSE
+965 RQYVTIDGKKYKLTQ
-980 VYKIPAAIKVTVP
+980 VYDLGPAQKITVSDSVKNGAVIDF
-993 GTDNNAVGE
+993 GTY
-1002 HDTKDAGTMTNIR
+1002 TNIA
-1015 IPSISS
+1015 IPKMTSSAIST
-1021 VAMDADSAT
+1021 DTNT
-1030 KMSITSKD
+1030 KMSVAGKNASFKD
-1038 AKFRD
+1038 SIKATNLKAS
-1043 IVTIHNPELDKTY
+1043 TKY
-1056 TLMSIAVDTATGL
+1056 TLMSVAVDANTGK
-1069 AYVGADGQYV
+1069 AYKDADGKYV
-1079 RTTEYLGKGSGL
+1079 AKNVEF
-1091 IGADVPLELTAN
+1091 
-1103 TTGTE
+1103 TTGAVKKGTVFPE
-1108 VNQLTFF
+1108 TTASVTFTGVNTSNVKSRKLVFY
-1115 EYLVEGKTTNLVG
+1115 EYLVEGSVTKTVSL
-1128 VDSDGKPVEP
+1128 DSAGKPVEP
-1138 AKCVAKDASVSN
+1138 ANCVAKDASVSN

-1159 LETEVLVN
+1159 LET
-1167 STKTNESPAAI
+1167 
-1178 STVTDTVTTHGLIA
+1178 
-1192 GESFTINSTI
+1192 
-1202 KVDGKSIGVQSTD
+1202 
-1215 FTADGKDKEVSV
+1215 
-1227 VFKDLDLSKLA
+1227 
-1238 NKRLSIVTELIYKN
+1238 
-1252 KVILTHNDDG
+1252 
-1262 KDLNEEFYTPEMHS
+1262 
-1276 NAIDVD
+1276 
-1282 TLTKMSKTSE
+1282 
-1292 TAKFKDTVDIK
+1292 
-1303 NLSAATQYTLQSI
+1303 
-1316 AVDTATGLAY
+1316 
-1326 KDASGKYVVGHE
+1326 
-1338 TFTTKTSKDND
+1338 
-1349 RVGATADIEFTANTK
+1349 
-1364 DTNVTQITFYEYLVR
+1364 
-1379 GSVDSDISVDE
+1379 
-1390 NGYPVR
+1390 
-1396 PANWIAEDASTSN
+1396 
-1409 VDQTLNLVNL
+1409 
-1419 ETKVLVDS
+1419 KVLVDS
-1427 TKTNVAPADKKVDVT
+1427 TKTNVAPADEKVDVT

-1474 EFTAKGGDETVSVP
+1474 EFTAKGDDETVSVP
-1488 FKSLDLTKY
+1488 LKGLNLTEY

-1526 EVFYVPAVETNAIDA
+1526 EKFYVPAVETNAIDA

-1567 YEYELETTFVDSTT
+1567 YEYELETTFVDSAT

-1587 TEIEKDPYWGMLRDL
+1587 TEIEKDPYWNMLKDL

-1643 MDDMINVAFDI
+1643 MDDTVNVTFDI

-1666 TIQQVI
+1666 TIRQVI
-1672 KLNGVVVAKHTD
+1672 KLNGVAVAKHTD

-1713 TKNADV
+1713 TKDANV

-1760 NETISKADQEVQLHY
+1760 SETISKADQEVQLHY

-1802 HTDLNSAEQSFSFS
+1802 HTDPNSAEQSFSFS

-1843 VTLDGLTKGEGF
+1843 VTLDGLTKGERF

-1865 TRKPMLVNGKQVT
+1865 TRKPMLVDGKQVT

-1919 LYKDGVLID
+1919 LYKDGILID

-1983 TTLTLHLNKNGKDAG
+1983 TTLTLHLNKDGKDAG

-2054 HTEITDKGQQIH
+2054 HTEITDEGQQIH

-2150 MSFKTDGLGKHK
+2150 MSFKTDGLGKHRI
-2162 VVIFEYV
+2162 VIFEYV

-2197 KTGDRTAM
+2197 KTGDRTVM
-2205 FLSILVGMLGLGVVT
+2205 FLSILAGMLGLGVVT
-2220 LFVTRRKKK
+2220 LFVTKRKKK

>member
-63 SDKDKNLAGAVIKV
+63 SDKDRNLAGAVIKV

-97 SYGGDDRVVYKSL
+97 SYGGDDRVVYKNL

-131 YQLDKKLFRSN
+131 YQLDEKLFRSN

-184 TPTDASSEVSTEV
+184 TPTDASSEVSTE
-197 TTEAVTEPD
+197 AITEPD

-218 ETEATTQIA
+218 ETETTTQVA

-238 VATLASVMRAAGAS
+238 VATLASVFRTAVADVYVWGTETQGCGNYHKTSSSANSANMSLDGDIGSRMFCVDWGA
-252 YWIYGDYS
+252 
-260 GMSSGDYH
+260 
-268 VSTDKD
+268 
-274 NVPMSGNASR
+274 N
-284 VFCGTASKQGP
+284 GP
-295 GKPYYGSSQGYTR
+295 SLANGYTR
-308 RVVNNSS
+308 PVKYSRGGGADVSLRKVVA
-315 TVKVLSYYYD
+315 YYYE
-325 VLAKQSDHSANW
+325 VLAKTSGNLAATEHYLSLL
-337 QNHVTQTAHA
+337 NHKKGTTPTWA
-347 LSYINGYGASYKPS
+347 
-361 WWSAAMARPVYS
+361 SAAMKYTALASGEEIINIDKTKPSMTYYKSYSFKANGEVFHTSTNVFVSEPVTVTAEKSEQYFTAS
-373 MSETQIYVGSNTTT
+373 VPKDCAVYVYNYNSETKKY
-387 SVVNYTSSEIHRG
+387 
-400 NREASDGLHTL
+400 
-411 YNVQWTAVKT
+411 QWTRYGSTDNLKLKNGDKFRIVLPKSFANKT
-421 VSGTSLKNYFTVKV
+421 VSLSGTARYGGWDVYYYNPNDPAWLDCQQMVLATETDKPEFSLSVKTGNVPPDHDPVNVEIRKIDSVSGKAVPAGTAALAGAVFKMEYFK
-435 PSNVRIYVKRNNGKW
+435 GKDSVS
-450 GSATNTDV
+450 GSATNTWYLQTAYDSSIKGYV
-458 NLYSGDKFFFTT
+458 AKFARGYLYSDSTHKSDAAPAEVDASGVYELEAGCMRITEVIAPSGYEKVTASNKGWIKLGGSIDRLTGSASITVKIGNGNIYYGNTAVKDGVVDIGEQKERYDFKLKKVDSYGNPMAGVAFLVTASNGDQHVVVTDKNGEFDSSKLDYTNVNGNDATLAKAMADTTLYPTYKETNVFFTT
-470 SKLTDRTTTIAN
+470 PGSGKTAAAEIKEETVDGKAPRPLYKDTYTIREIYRQYVTIDGKKYKLTQV
-482 SKAALTGFTAYAY
+482 Y
-495 DPVNTKNQ
+495 DLGPAQKITVSDSAKN
-503 TMYGNGV
+503 G
-510 SETRSIQFSIPWKDV
+510 
-525 YHKLTLDKLVC
+525 
-536 VGGNYKV
+536 
-543 DASTA
+543 
-548 GTQYTVY
+548 
-555 WVDKTTNSNRFGKIA
+555 A
-570 VFEIQTNGKG
+570 VID
-580 KVKYLRQNN
+580 
-589 YGTTFKPSGFGTYT
+589 FGTYT
-603 LDGLPTG
+603 NTAIPKMTSNAISTDTN
-610 VYRIVETKTNDGFE
+610 TKMSVAGKN
-624 TAKPCRINFSNGAA
+624 S
-638 VDAEGNASGESKHF
+638 S
-652 EIAFKTN
+652 FK
-659 DNVKNQV
+659 
-666 ANFTSFEQKESG
+666 
-678 DPLAIKIQKIDA
+678 
-690 DTKETVG
+690 
-697 LGSGSLAGAEFTIKY
+697 
-712 YEDAEGVGTIGI
+712 
-724 SVPTGT
+724 
-730 PTARW
+730 
-735 VIKTDEDGYASLAN
+735 
-749 DEYIVS
+749 
-755 KPSKLPDS
+755 DS
-763 VKIVKGKYNI
+763 VKATNLK
-773 CKPGTIV
+773 
-780 ITESEAPKNY
+780 A
-790 NKFSKVTTQAGTST
+790 ST
-804 DVDNV
+804 
-809 VIRADY
+809 
-815 NDKGEIKLY
+815 K
-824 SCKKDQSGKLV
+824 
-835 KFGASMTG
+835 
-843 SAIKIYEPVK
+843 
-853 RYNLRLQKTD
+853 
-863 GYEHPMANVAFV
+863 
-875 ITCRETGE
+875 
-883 SHVMLTDSDGILDTS
+883 
-898 RVVTSGGK
+898 
-906 FKVNANDDLY
+906 
-916 EQALTDNSIIPEYVQ
+916 
-931 TSVFFND
+931 
-938 DSDVA
+938 
-943 VTASRHSEGA
+943 
-953 LYAGTYIIRELH
+953 
-965 RQYVTVDGEKCKLSE
+965 
-980 VYKIPAAIKVTVP
+980 
-993 GTDNNAVGE
+993 
-1002 HDTKDAGTMTNIR
+1002 
-1015 IPSISS
+1015 
-1021 VAMDADSAT
+1021 
-1030 KMSITSKD
+1030 
-1038 AKFRD
+1038 
-1043 IVTIHNPELDKTY
+1043 Y
-1056 TLMSIAVDTATGL
+1056 TLMSVAVDANTGK
-1069 AYVGADGQYV
+1069 AYKDADGKYV
-1079 RTTEYLGKGSGL
+1079 AKNVEF
-1091 IGADVPLELTAN
+1091 
-1103 TTGTE
+1103 TTGAVKKGTVFPE
-1108 VNQLTFF
+1108 TTASVTFTGVNTSNVKSRKLVFY
-1115 EYLVEGKTTNLVG
+1115 EYLVEGSVTKTVSL
-1128 VDSDGKPVEP
+1128 DSAGKPVEP
-1138 AKCVAKDASVSN
+1138 ANCVAKDASVSN

-1159 LETEVLVN
+1159 LET
-1167 STKTNESPAAI
+1167 
-1178 STVTDTVTTHGLIA
+1178 
-1192 GESFTINSTI
+1192 
-1202 KVDGKSIGVQSTD
+1202 
-1215 FTADGKDKEVSV
+1215 
-1227 VFKDLDLSKLA
+1227 
-1238 NKRLSIVTELIYKN
+1238 
-1252 KVILTHNDDG
+1252 
-1262 KDLNEEFYTPEMHS
+1262 
-1276 NAIDVD
+1276 
-1282 TLTKMSKTSE
+1282 
-1292 TAKFKDTVDIK
+1292 
-1303 NLSAATQYTLQSI
+1303 
-1316 AVDTATGLAY
+1316 
-1326 KDASGKYVVGHE
+1326 
-1338 TFTTKTSKDND
+1338 
-1349 RVGATADIEFTANTK
+1349 
-1364 DTNVTQITFYEYLVR
+1364 
-1379 GSVDSDISVDE
+1379 
-1390 NGYPVR
+1390 
-1396 PANWIAEDASTSN
+1396 
-1409 VDQTLNLVNL
+1409 
-1419 ETKVLVDS
+1419 KVLVDS
-1427 TKTNVAPADKKVDVT
+1427 TKTNVAPADEKVDVT

-1474 EFTAKGGDETVSVP
+1474 EFTAKGDDETVSVP
-1488 FKSLDLTKY
+1488 LKGLNLTEY

-1526 EVFYVPAVETNAIDA
+1526 EKFYVPAVETNAIDA

-1567 YEYELETTFVDSTT
+1567 YEYELETTFVDSAT

-1587 TEIEKDPYWGMLRDL
+1587 TEIEKDPYWNMLKDL

-1643 MDDMINVAFDI
+1643 MDDTVNVTFDI

-1666 TIQQVI
+1666 TIRQVI
-1672 KLNGVVVAKHTD
+1672 KLNGVAVAKHTD

-1713 TKNADV
+1713 TKDADV

-1760 NETISKADQEVQLHY
+1760 SETISKADQEVQLHY

-1802 HTDLNSAEQSFSFS
+1802 HTDPNSAEQSFSFS

-1843 VTLDGLTKGEGF
+1843 VTLDGLTKGERF

-1865 TRKPMLVNGKQVT
+1865 TRKPMLVDGKQVT

-1919 LYKDGVLID
+1919 LYKDGILID

-1983 TTLTLHLNKNGKDAG
+1983 TTLTLHLNKDGKDAG

-2054 HTEITDKGQQIH
+2054 HTEITDEGQQIH

-2150 MSFKTDGLGKHK
+2150 MSFKTDGLGKHRI
-2162 VVIFEYV
+2162 VIFEYV

-2197 KTGDRTAM
+2197 KTGDRTVM
-2205 FLSILVGMLGLGVVT
+2205 FLSILAGMLGLGVVT
-2220 LFVTRRKKK
+2220 LFVTKRKKK